1 MAIKFYNVSSN
12 TDSTKHSK
20 SLIFTHTDEDI
31 IINLPDHSGTLATSN
46 GLEEAYRARYGTNNL
61 TFILTPSMAT
71 RDNSNPNV
79 IKLIPGE
86 FKTSTSFL
94 GKHDTTIWEVY
105 KNNSITEANK
115 VASEDNALYK
125 DGYTLPLLE
134 NTGSNYLIRY
144 KFRSNNIESSWS
156 PAYSCL
162 PLASGL
168 LPITASASEGSLIPD
183 ITISELKG
191 YGEAKDVLHDSTVV
205 EVYDA
210 DKSLV
215 YTLSVNKPKD
225 VRNFKLR
232 KDNGDPVLKGDR
244 RYTLRIVCR
253 TNIAKYSSTETTIE
267 LITPKVFIS
276 KPEVTYL
283 QRSTDR
289 SPIDFM
295 DSEHHGLDRDP
306 IVKVPNG
313 RGGTDEYHTA
323 YAYGYN
329 ASIGWPRYIFTIDR
343 DPITTGIDLDKVK
356 NFYLK
361 YKLYVIYKGQK
372 IEFRAENNFGI
383 ADQDGWNIGYN
394 LKTMLRR
401 YGGDNSDA
409 TMEKLG
415 YKLITYKGKK
425 LTAISIPPYAVLDKL
440 ASLTGINRED
450 INLTKFKFQIA
461 FRYDIDNN
469 YSDVVFEELKL
480 SYAKTDIYYFTILD
494 RLDEKKFPAI
504 VTSGIGLLD
513 YDPVIGTY
521 GSWETARDAKY
532 VFTFYNKNGEYST
545 VVNAFYHGSPEAG
558 NFFSKNGVNYKLAD
572 AMTKYFKENI
582 KPFIPTIEFG
592 GYDAGQLTYLA
603 NISDEQWKEISKLF
617 TPDADTVTVDSYA
630 IVKDQYTS
638 LYRSTL
644 KADMVPK
651 LYSGKVLTTFKAVP
665 DRKFDTSTDIDLLV
679 APYNLKRYD
688 NTQVDISKLDV
699 YISNKGQESR
709 PKNIR
714 LRYASLDKA
723 NGDSMG
729 GMLTLT
735 GGVYANR
742 KDDTIVGKLDMQY
755 GDRLTCDVVMQ
766 TEFGVIEEHQEDT
779 VKIDRWT
786 IQDAIVEFKTV
797 GNKQSILI
805 TPGTIKY
812 EMEDQIIDGKKAFT
826 TDVLNIARDGYR
838 DMPGSAILKYLH
850 VEIFKKNN
858 LNTPVVKAD
867 LKLIDNNKFQ
877 RSITGDT
884 GWYQKCLF
892 VADSD
897 KEKLKDRITLG
908 NSESSVIFYTNPDYS
923 SGTFVAGDKC
933 AVKFNSGDELIV
945 KMNMQEIPEYLFR
958 LYENITL
965 KSYTHIKAVT
975 VPEIEVQEMENPVF
989 KNISNDP
996 NQRYNGL
1003 NTQFFNRKGI
1013 MGEYPDLE
1021 NDKFILDSDAYLSR
1035 GFDNNTHVE
1044 TIWEFRDQHRH
1055 TVTITKH
1062 AGTDDLY
1069 SLPMSDAFVWYADP
1083 EATSPTN
1090 TKCVLHPNGR
1100 YMVQVTYVNGS
1111 GNKTYA
1117 SGSDAMPLIYF
1128 TDAGFNVKEKP
1139 QVEPSVGPRIIEIDN
1154 CKEGYGFQDYILG
1167 EIEVFPTEET
1177 KKLPVNTPTGLELK
1191 HTIGLKP
1198 VPKDMR
1204 YTDSSGGIDSL
1215 FPLIVP
1221 VIGIYKYSP
1230 GGSGNDLREEKF
1242 CTMELSINVK
1252 DGKLVYEQSI
1262 VKMDIDYI
1270 KSKVRA
1276 TSSNL
1281 DNYWNI
1287 NGNDGLY
1294 IKYDLYRYFNEL
1306 RGNALDKTLISSRAD
1321 TKITGYKVSGTTAL
1335 NKDNVIAAQL
1345 YRTDSGKTYLR
1356 FKMFLHGSWGTID
1369 NSASGEWL
1377 DSVSVP
1383 EPFYIEQN
1391 VEAFVHVGSDRI
1403 STGYNS
1409 DRVAGKMFKGLYFD
1423 RIDTYN
1429 LLDKKYK
1436 ATSLVPKSFLV
1447 GEHAG
1452 LIPDVKP
1459 GNNTFRLT
1467 TKTSAVE
1474 YSYNDAMFLSDH
1486 ATRFNP
1492 NNYNA
1497 AVKNADVDIPYI
1509 DPRGDKLY
1517 VAMKTEPFL
1526 YKTGNSYVSKASY
1539 LYTELN
1545 KDITV
1550 SITQLDKV
1558 PDYVS
1563 YLYNQD
1569 SDIVANKINSTLP
1582 GKSVA
1587 DLFTP
1592 MLFPKPVKDTTATLD
1607 FMQYSTPNIV
1617 ATNDILVPDK
1627 IYNVTVKMSPFHSIF
1642 FIDSIIAKQTFK
1654 AYNEPVPTIGFKE
1667 WIKTEVDTKPDTKVP
1682 FIVLEASGILNDAVF
1697 GINYDENQVEF
1708 ALSDPSTSDIPEFTI
1723 SKLKVG
1729 PYDLLESKV
1738 LKHTDFTYNS
1748 ATGKLIYKTDI
1759 FKRIKAD
1766 DKSMFSNYN
1775 VTIDRAFHIRNVEP
1789 IGVTM
1794 NKMISGTTSKFT
1806 IFDTVPRDPSI
1817 NLIINIEK
1825 VVTTRA
1831 AVEPSVGPKILN
1843 IASDSE
1849 ISYLDCISTSI
1860 EIYPNE
1866 YTNNL
1871 ETYKHHPLTYDQ
1883 LVSFKPVHKGESN
1896 IGDSSSS
1903 NSIFPLTLLVTGK
1916 YKYSSSGHGDDLVD
1930 YQAPVVKCSITK
1942 DTSSLLISR
1951 RVVDTSIDTMYPL
1964 GEKSNP
1970 GEYWGIND
1978 DKQVY
1983 IKSTL
1988 KDYIEAGSPL
1998 GRGTGTSV
2006 TSFGFSSVSEDPFG
2020 EKYLVDGYLVK
2031 EADGRVYLKF
2041 KFYLH
2046 ASWPM
2051 INNFMPDPFYIGQEV
2066 EAKLTLNGGIES
2078 NICTGKMFK
2087 GLEFNRFTQYKIDES
2102 TNSAIS
2108 IMPKKFIEDRQ
2119 FSDVKLD
2126 KNAYSTNVGTTLYH
2140 DGMTLINHGKVAS
2153 MDGITYVAPVDP
2165 VAKLSVPYL
2174 DTRGDMLYLAVDTSP
2189 FNCLRGT
2196 EYVEDPYTADIFLT
2210 YRNEINMAKLKKV
2223 TDPDYEYEVDP
2234 SGIDAA
2240 AENAMGSGFTLV
2252 DAYVPTL
2259 FAKPPMDTN
2268 TRYDMNTSVTEP
2280 SNTKDILEPNT
2291 LYAVIVK
2298 SSPIDG
2304 VFFKDAIVAYQTFK
2318 TTGPDGVIPT
2328 TSGTTEV
2335 YSPL

>member
-31 IINLPDHSGTLATSN
+31 IINLPNHSGTLATSN

-86 FKTSTSFL
+86 FKTSASFL

-105 KNNSITEANK
+105 KNNSITEASK

-162 PLASGL
+162 PLTSGL

-210 DKSLV
+210 DKRLV
-215 YTLSVNKPKD
+215 YTLAVNKPKD

-295 DSEHHGLDRDP
+295 DMRKHGLDRNPFVNRTNRYGSKDDYNTGMP
-306 IVKVPNG
+306 
-313 RGGTDEYHTA
+313 
-323 YAYGYN
+323 YGYGP
-329 ASIGWPRYIFTIDR
+329 SDGWPKYIFTIDR
-343 DPITTGIDLDKVK
+343 EPVTTGIDPEQTKFFTLQ
-356 NFYLK
+356 
-361 YKLYVIYKGQK
+361 YKLYVIYNGQK
-372 IEFRAENNFGI
+372 IEFRAYNRWGRE
-383 ADQDGWNIGYN
+383 DGNGWQQAYD
-394 LKTMLRR
+394 LKEILSI
-401 YGGDNSDA
+401 YGGDANDKGL
-409 TMEKLG
+409 EDLG

-425 LTAISIPPYAVLDKL
+425 LTPISIPSGSAAEKI
-440 ASLTGINRED
+440 AALTGLPLED

-461 FRYDIDNN
+461 FRYKIGDI
-469 YSDVVFEELKL
+469 YSDVVYEELKM
-480 SYAKTDIYYFTILD
+480 SYAKTDIYFFCIAS
-494 RLDEKKFPAI
+494 RLANKKFPAI
-504 VTSGIGLLD
+504 FVPILPLLD
-513 YDPVIGTY
+513 YDTR
-521 GSWETARDAKY
+521 SY
-532 VFTFYNKNGEYST
+532 VQGAGEIERNPEYTFVFYNKNGEYTATFKPVSVYLYDT
-545 VVNAFYHGSPEAG
+545 ETMAVKDEPGVRDTLKKAF
-558 NFFSKNGVNYKLAD
+558 N
-572 AMTKYFKENI
+572 KYFTEDI
-582 KPFIPTIEFG
+582 KPFINGVYE
-592 GYDAGQLTYLA
+592 YYRLDCLLK
-603 NISDEQWKEISKLF
+603 ISDEQWKEISKLF

-644 KADMVPK
+644 KADMLPS
-651 LYSGKVLTTFKAVP
+651 LYKGNVIERFLVVP
-665 DRKFDTSTDIDLLV
+665 DKRFDHLDDVDLMV
-679 APYNLKRYD
+679 KPYNLVKYD
-688 NTQVDISKLDV
+688 GTEVNISKVEIFITNSGTVD
-699 YISNKGQESR
+699 GR

-714 LRYASLDKA
+714 LRYLSLESSSYGLITASGAL
-723 NGDSMG
+723 
-729 GMLTLT
+729 
-735 GGVYANR
+735 YANK
-742 KDDTIVGKLDMQY
+742 KDGSIFGKLNMEY
-755 GDRLTCDVVMQ
+755 GDVITCEVVMN
-766 TEFGVIEEHQEDT
+766 TEFGIIEQSAKDT
-779 VKIDRWT
+779 VRIDRWT
-786 IQDAIVEFKTV
+786 IEEAESWFKTV
-797 GNKQSILI
+797 GGKQSLCIVPTSILFQ
-805 TPGTIKY
+805 P
-812 EMEDQIIDGKKAFT
+812 EDREIDGKSEFRI
-826 TDVLNIARDGYR
+826 DVNDIAQHGCSDL
-838 DMPGSAILKYLH
+838 PGSTILDILH
-850 VEIFKKNN
+850 IEVFKKPD
-858 LNTPVVKAD
+858 LTTPVIRAD
-867 LKLIDNNKFQ
+867 LRLMYNDKFQ
-877 RSITGDT
+877 WTKTGY
-884 GWYQKCLF
+884 GWYNKCLF
-892 VADSD
+892 VADRD
-897 KEKLKDRITLG
+897 KEKLKDRITFG
-908 NSESSVIFYTNPDYS
+908 SKDSTVIFYTNSNYS
-923 SGTFVAGDKC
+923 RGTYSTGDKSDI
-933 AVKFNSGDELIV
+933 KFNPGDELII
-945 KMNMQEIPEYLFR
+945 KMNMQEYPEEELLLR
-958 LYENITL
+958 GGMIL
-965 KSYTHIKAVT
+965 KSYTYIRSVR
-975 VPEIEVQEMENPVF
+975 VPELAVAVMNNPRF
-989 KNISNDP
+989 KNISNNPD
-996 NQRYNGL
+996 QKYNGL
-1003 NTQFFNRKGI
+1003 NTQFFNRKGV

-1021 NDKFILDSDAYLSR
+1021 NDKFILDSEDYLSK

-1044 TIWEFRDQHRH
+1044 TIWEFRDQHHH

-1083 EATSPTN
+1083 ESTSPTN

-1117 SGSDAMPLIYF
+1117 SGNEAMPLIYF

-1204 YTDSSGGIDSL
+1204 YTDNSGNIDSL

-1242 CTMELSINVK
+1242 CTVELSINVK

-1262 VKMDIDYI
+1262 AKMDIDYI

-1287 NGNDGLY
+1287 HGNDGLY

-1321 TKITGYKVSGTTAL
+1321 TKITGYKVSGTSAL
-1335 NKDNVIAAQL
+1335 NKDNIIVAQL

-1356 FKMFLHGSWGTID
+1356 FKMFLHGSWGTIN

-1459 GNNTFRLT
+1459 GNNKFRLT

-1474 YSYNDAMFLSDH
+1474 YSYNDGMFLSDH
-1486 ATRFNP
+1486 TKRFNP

-1517 VAMKTEPFL
+1517 IAMKTEPFL
-1526 YKTGNSYVSKASY
+1526 YKTGNSYISKASY
-1539 LYTELN
+1539 LYTELH

-1558 PDYVS
+1558 PGYAS

-1569 SDIVANKINSTLP
+1569 SDIVANKINSVLP

-1607 FMQYSTPNIV
+1607 FMQYNASSIV
-1617 ATNDILVPDK
+1617 ATSDILVPDK

-1654 AYNEPVPTIGFKE
+1654 AYKEPIPTIGFKE

-1697 GINYDENQVEF
+1697 GINYDENQIEF
-1708 ALSDPSTSDIPEFTI
+1708 ALPDPSTSDIPEFTI

-1738 LKHTDFTYNS
+1738 LRHTDFTYNS

-1806 IFDTVPRDPSI
+1806 IFDTTPGNPSI

-1883 LVSFKPVHKGESN
+1883 LVSFKPVPKGESN

-1903 NSIFPLTLLVTGK
+1903 NSIFPLALLVTGK

-2006 TSFGFSSVSEDPFG
+2006 TNFGFSSVSENPFG

-2031 EADGRVYLKF
+2031 EADGRIYLKF

-2078 NICTGKMFK
+2078 NVCTGKMFK

-2174 DTRGDMLYLAVDTSP
+2174 DTRGDTLYLAVDTSP

-2196 EYVEDPYTADIFLT
+2196 GYVEDPYTADIFLT
-2210 YRNEINMAKLKKV
+2210 YRNEINMAKIKKV
-2223 TDPDYEYEVDP
+2223 TDPDHEYEVDP

-2240 AENAMGSGFTLV
+2240 VENAMGSGFTLV

-2291 LYAVIVK
+2291 LYSVQIK
-2298 SSPIDG
+2298 STPIDG

-2328 TSGTTEV
+2328 PATTEV

>member
-31 IINLPDHSGTLATSN
+31 IINLPNHSGTLATSN

-86 FKTSTSFL
+86 FKTSASFL
-94 GKHDTTIWEVY
+94 GKHDTTVWEVY

-134 NTGSNYLIRY
+134 DTGSNYLIRY

-205 EVYDA
+205 EVYDI
-210 DKSLV
+210 DKRLV

-253 TNIAKYSSTETTIE
+253 TNIAKYSSIETTID

-295 DSEHHGLDRDP
+295 DRRKHGLDRDP
-306 IVKVPNG
+306 FVKRTSRYGDKDDYNTGMP
-313 RGGTDEYHTA
+313 
-323 YAYGYN
+323 YGYGTN
-329 ASIGWPRYIFTIDR
+329 DGWPKYIYTIDR
-343 DPITTGIDLDKVK
+343 EPVTTGIDPEQAKL
-356 NFYLK
+356 FTLQ
-361 YKLYVIYKGQK
+361 YKLYVIYNGQK
-372 IEFRAENNFGI
+372 IWFRAYNRWGMEDAN
-383 ADQDGWNIGYN
+383 GWQLAYD
-394 LKTMLRR
+394 LKEILRI
-401 YGGDNSDA
+401 YGGDANDKGL
-409 TMEKLG
+409 EDLG

-425 LTAISIPPYAVLDKL
+425 LTPISIPSGSAAEKL
-440 ASLTGINRED
+440 SALTGLPLED

-461 FRYDIDNN
+461 FRYKIGDI
-469 YSDVVFEELKL
+469 YSDVVYEELKM
-480 SYAKTDIYYFTILD
+480 SYAKSDIYFFCIAS
-494 RLDEKKFPAI
+494 RLANKKFPAI
-504 VTSGIGLLD
+504 FVPMLPLLD
-513 YDPVIGTY
+513 YDTR
-521 GSWETARDAKY
+521 SY
-532 VFTFYNKNGEYST
+532 VQGASDIERNPEYTFVFYNKNGEYTFTFKPVSMSAYDNN
-545 VVNAFYHGSPEAG
+545 VSAVKNEPGVKDVLKKAF
-558 NFFSKNGVNYKLAD
+558 D
-572 AMTKYFKENI
+572 KYFTEDI
-582 KPFIPTIEFG
+582 KPFNYGVYQYYSLDF
-592 GYDAGQLTYLA
+592 LL
-603 NISDEQWKEISKLF
+603 NITDEQWKEVSKLF

-644 KADMVPK
+644 KADMLPS
-651 LYSGKVLTTFKAVP
+651 LYKGNVIERFLVVP
-665 DRKFDTSTDIDLLV
+665 DKRFDHLDDVDLMV
-679 APYNLKRYD
+679 KPYNLVKYD
-688 NTQVDISKLDV
+688 GTEVSISKV
-699 YISNKGQESR
+699 EIFITNSGSINGK

-714 LRYASLDKA
+714 LRYLSLESSSYGLITASGAL
-723 NGDSMG
+723 
-729 GMLTLT
+729 
-735 GGVYANR
+735 YANK
-742 KDDTIVGKLDMQY
+742 KDNSIFGKLNMEY
-755 GDRLTCDVVMQ
+755 GDVITCEVVMN
-766 TEFGVIEEHQEDT
+766 TEFGIIEQSAKDT
-779 VKIDRWT
+779 VRIDRWT
-786 IQDAIVEFKTV
+786 IEEAESWFKSV
-797 GNKQSILI
+797 GGKQSLCIVPTRILFQ
-805 TPGTIKY
+805 P
-812 EMEDQIIDGKKAFT
+812 EDREIDGKSEFRI
-826 TDVLNIARDGYR
+826 DVNDIAQHGCSDL
-838 DMPGSAILKYLH
+838 PGSTILDILH
-850 VEIFKKNN
+850 IEVFKKPD
-858 LNTPVVKAD
+858 LNTPVIRAD
-867 LKLIDNNKFQ
+867 LKLKYSDKFQ
-877 RSITGDT
+877 WTT
-884 GWYQKCLF
+884 TNYGWYNKCLF
-892 VADSD
+892 VADRD
-897 KEKLKDRITLG
+897 KEKLKDRITFG
-908 NSESSVIFYTNPDYS
+908 SKDSTVIFYTNSNYS
-923 SGTFVAGDKC
+923 RGTYSAGDKSDI
-933 AVKFNSGDELIV
+933 KFSPGDELII
-945 KMNMQEIPEYLFR
+945 KMNMQEYPEEELLLR
-958 LYENITL
+958 GGMIL
-965 KSYTHIKAVT
+965 KSYTYIRSVR
-975 VPEIEVQEMENPVF
+975 VPELEVAVMNNPRF
-989 KNISNDP
+989 KNISNNPD
-996 NQRYNGL
+996 QKYNGL
-1003 NTQFFNRKGI
+1003 NTQFFNRKGV

-1021 NDKFILDSDAYLSR
+1021 NDKFILDSEDYLSK

-1044 TIWEFRDQHRH
+1044 TIWEFRDQHHH

-1069 SLPMSDAFVWYADP
+1069 SLPMSDAFIWYADP
-1083 EATSPTN
+1083 ESTSPTN

-1117 SGSDAMPLIYF
+1117 SGNDAMPLIYF

-1177 KKLPVNTPTGLELK
+1177 KKLPINTPTGLELK

-1198 VPKDMR
+1198 VPKDGR
-1204 YTDSSGGIDSL
+1204 YTDSSVPINSL
-1215 FPLIVP
+1215 FPIVVP
-1221 VIGIYKYSP
+1221 VIGTYKCSISSTNN
-1230 GGSGNDLREEKF
+1230 GRDLRDDKF
-1242 CTMELSINVK
+1242 AGMELVIDVK
-1252 DGKLVYEQSI
+1252 DGKLVYEQRI
-1262 VKMDIDYI
+1262 VKMDMDYI
-1270 KSKVRA
+1270 KNKLKTSISTIKDLWRINNSNQLFITTDFRLYLNR
-1276 TSSNL
+1276 TSSSPSMGS
-1281 DNYWNI
+1281 YI
-1287 NGNDGLY
+1287 AQNDTATD
-1294 IKYDLYRYFNEL
+1294 I
-1306 RGNALDKTLISSRAD
+1306 
-1321 TKITGYKVSGTTAL
+1321 GYKVNGTHPLVKDYVVTAH
-1335 NKDNVIAAQL
+1335 L
-1345 YRTDSGKTYLR
+1345 YRDSNGKTYLK
-1356 FKMFLHGSWGTID
+1356 FKMFLHGSWGRIEDAT
-1369 NSASGEWL
+1369 NGEWL
-1377 DSVSVP
+1377 NSIDVP
-1383 EPFYIEQN
+1383 EPFYLKQNIE
-1391 VEAFVHVGSDRI
+1391 AYIHTGSTDLTR
-1403 STGYNS
+1403 GYNS
-1409 DRVAGKMFKGLYFD
+1409 DRVFGIMFNGLRFN
-1423 RIDTYN
+1423 RINTYS
-1429 LLDKKYK
+1429 LLDKTYK
-1436 ATSLVPKSFLV
+1436 ATSLLPKSYLV
-1447 GEHAG
+1447 GDHAG
-1452 LIPDVKP
+1452 STPKIITYTNV
-1459 GNNTFRLT
+1459 F
-1467 TKTSAVE
+1467 KTSDTD
-1474 YSYNDAMFLSDH
+1474 YNYNDALS
-1486 ATRFNP
+1486 AP
-1492 NNYNA
+1492 NDAMVASMDNLTA
-1497 AVKNADVDIPYI
+1497 MTPPSGIDIPYI
-1509 DPRGDKLY
+1509 DTKGDTLY
-1517 VAMKTEPFL
+1517 ITIQTEPFL
-1526 YKTGNSYVSKASY
+1526 YKTGSSYTSKPSY
-1539 LYTELN
+1539 LYTEMNKSATISFIKLN
-1545 KDITV
+1545 EMP
-1550 SITQLDKV
+1550 TQ
-1558 PDYVS
+1558 PNTIYT
-1563 YLYNQD
+1563 QD
-1569 SDIVANKINSTLP
+1569 ATAVANKIESVLP
-1582 GKSVA
+1582 GKKTI
-1587 DLFTP
+1587 DLYKP
-1592 MLFPKPVKDTTATLD
+1592 ILFPKPARDSSTGLD
-1607 FMQYSTPNIV
+1607 FMQYSPDTIV
-1617 ATNDILVPDK
+1617 APSDVLEPGN
-1627 IYNVTVKMSPFHSIF
+1627 IYNATVTLSPFNGVF
-1642 FIDSIIAKQTFK
+1642 FKDAIVAKQTFK
-1654 AYNEPVPTIGFKE
+1654 AYKEPVPTIGFKE
-1667 WIKTEVDTKPDTKVP
+1667 WIKTEVDTKPDTKVQ

-1697 GINYDENQVEF
+1697 GINYDENQIEF

-1748 ATGKLIYKTDI
+1748 ATGKLVYKTDI

-1794 NKMISGTTSKFT
+1794 NKMVSGTTSKFT
-1806 IFDTVPRDPSI
+1806 IFDTVPGNPSI

-1883 LVSFKPVHKGESN
+1883 LVSFKPVPKGESN

-1903 NSIFPLTLLVTGK
+1903 NSIFPLTILVTGK
-1916 YKYSSSGHGDDLVD
+1916 YKYSSSGYGDDLVD

-2006 TSFGFSSVSEDPFG
+2006 TSFGFSSVSENPFG

-2102 TNSAIS
+2102 TNNAIS

-2153 MDGITYVAPVDP
+2153 MDGITYVAPIDP
-2165 VAKLSVPYL
+2165 VDKLQVPYL

-2210 YRNEINMAKLKKV
+2210 YRNEINMAKIKKV
-2223 TDPDYEYEVDP
+2223 TDPDYEYEVDV

-2240 AENAMGSGFTLV
+2240 VENALGAGSTLV

-2328 TSGTTEV
+2328 PATTEV

>member
-86 FKTSTSFL
+86 FKTSASFL
-94 GKHDTTIWEVY
+94 GKHDTTVWEIY

-210 DKSLV
+210 DKRLV

-232 KDNGDPVLKGDR
+232 KDNGDTVLKGDR

-295 DSEHHGLDRDP
+295 DSRKHGLDRNPFVNRTNRYGSKDDYNTGMP
-306 IVKVPNG
+306 
-313 RGGTDEYHTA
+313 
-323 YAYGYN
+323 YGYGP
-329 ASIGWPRYIFTIDR
+329 SDGWPKYIFTIDR
-343 DPITTGIDLDKVK
+343 EPVTTGIDPEQTKFFTLE
-356 NFYLK
+356 
-361 YKLYVIYKGQK
+361 YKTYVIYKGQK
-372 IEFRAENNFGI
+372 IEFRAYNRWGREDGNGWQQAYDLKGI
-383 ADQDGWNIGYN
+383 LSI
-394 LKTMLRR
+394 
-401 YGGDNSDA
+401 YGGDANDKGL
-409 TMEKLG
+409 EDLG

-425 LTAISIPPYAVLDKL
+425 LTPISIPSGSAAEKI
-440 ASLTGINRED
+440 AALTGLPLED

-461 FRYDIDNN
+461 FRYKIGDI
-469 YSDVVFEELKL
+469 YSDVVYEELKM
-480 SYAKTDIYYFTILD
+480 SYAKTDIYFFCIAS
-494 RLDEKKFPAI
+494 RLANKKFPAI
-504 VTSGIGLLD
+504 FVPILPLLD
-513 YDPVIGTY
+513 YDTR
-521 GSWETARDAKY
+521 SY
-532 VFTFYNKNGEYST
+532 VQGAGEIERNPEYTFVFYNKNGEYTATFKPVSVYLYDT
-545 VVNAFYHGSPEAG
+545 ETMAVKDEPGVRDTLKKAF
-558 NFFSKNGVNYKLAD
+558 N
-572 AMTKYFKENI
+572 TYFTEDI
-582 KPFIPTIEFG
+582 KPFINGVYE
-592 GYDAGQLTYLA
+592 YYRLDCLLK
-603 NISDEQWKEISKLF
+603 ISDEQWKEISKLF

-644 KADMVPK
+644 KADMLPS
-651 LYSGKVLTTFKAVP
+651 LYKGNVIERFLVVP
-665 DRKFDTSTDIDLLV
+665 DKRFDHLDDVDLMV
-679 APYNLKRYD
+679 KPYNLVKYD
-688 NTQVDISKLDV
+688 GTEVSISKVEIFITNSGPVDG
-699 YISNKGQESR
+699 K

-714 LRYASLDKA
+714 LRYLSLESSSYGLITASGAL
-723 NGDSMG
+723 
-729 GMLTLT
+729 
-735 GGVYANR
+735 YANK
-742 KDDTIVGKLDMQY
+742 KDDSIFGKLNMEY
-755 GDRLTCDVVMQ
+755 GDVITCEVVMN
-766 TEFGVIEEHQEDT
+766 TEFGIIEQSVKDT
-779 VKIDRWT
+779 VRIDRWT
-786 IQDAIVEFKTV
+786 IEEAESWFKSV
-797 GNKQSILI
+797 GGKQSLCIVPTRILFQ
-805 TPGTIKY
+805 P
-812 EMEDQIIDGKKAFT
+812 EDREIDGKREFRI
-826 TDVLNIARDGYR
+826 DVNDIAQHGCSDL
-838 DMPGSAILKYLH
+838 PGSTILDILH
-850 VEIFKKNN
+850 IEVFKKPD
-858 LNTPVVKAD
+858 LTTPVIRAD
-867 LKLIDNNKFQ
+867 LKLMYNDKFQ
-877 RSITGDT
+877 WTKTGY
-884 GWYQKCLF
+884 GWYNKCLF
-892 VADSD
+892 VADRD
-897 KEKLKDRITLG
+897 KEKLKDRITFG
-908 NSESSVIFYTNPDYS
+908 SKDSTVIFYTNSNYS
-923 SGTFVAGDKC
+923 RGTYSAGDKSDI
-933 AVKFNSGDELIV
+933 KFNPGDELII
-945 KMNMQEIPEYLFR
+945 KMNMQEYPEEELLLR
-958 LYENITL
+958 GGMIL
-965 KSYTHIKAVT
+965 KSYTYIRSVR
-975 VPEIEVQEMENPVF
+975 VPELEVAVMNNPRF
-989 KNISNDP
+989 KNISNNPD
-996 NQRYNGL
+996 QKYNGL
-1003 NTQFFNRKGI
+1003 NTQFFNRKGV

-1021 NDKFILDSDAYLSR
+1021 NDKFILDSEDYLSR

-1069 SLPMSDAFVWYADP
+1069 SLPMSDAFIWYADP
-1083 EATSPTN
+1083 ESTSPTN

-1117 SGSDAMPLIYF
+1117 SGNEAMPLIYF
-1128 TDAGFNVKEKP
+1128 TDAGFNVKERP

-1177 KKLPVNTPTGLELK
+1177 KKLPINTPTGLELK

-1204 YTDSSGGIDSL
+1204 YTDSSVPINSL
-1215 FPLIVP
+1215 FPIVVP
-1221 VIGIYKYSP
+1221 VIGTYKCSISSSNN
-1230 GGSGNDLREEKF
+1230 GRDLRDDTF
-1242 CTMELSINVK
+1242 AGMELVIDVK
-1252 DGKLVYEQSI
+1252 DGKLVYEQRI
-1262 VKMDIDYI
+1262 VKMDMDYI
-1270 KSKVRA
+1270 KNKIKTSISTIEDLWRINNNNQLFITTDFRLYLNR
-1276 TSSNL
+1276 TSSSPSM
-1281 DNYWNI
+1281 
-1287 NGNDGLY
+1287 GTY
-1294 IKYDLYRYFNEL
+1294 IAQKDI
-1306 RGNALDKTLISSRAD
+1306 ATDI
-1321 TKITGYKVSGTTAL
+1321 GYKVNGTHPL
-1335 NKDNVIAAQL
+1335 VKDNVVTAHL
-1345 YRTDSGKTYLR
+1345 YRDSNGKTYLK
-1356 FKMFLHGSWGTID
+1356 FKMFLHGSWGRIEDAT
-1369 NSASGEWL
+1369 NGEWL
-1377 DSVSVP
+1377 NSVDVP
-1383 EPFYIEQN
+1383 EPFYLKQNIE
-1391 VEAFVHVGSDRI
+1391 AYIHTGSTDLTR
-1403 STGYNS
+1403 GYNS
-1409 DRVAGKMFKGLYFD
+1409 DRVFGIMFNGLRFN
-1423 RIDTYN
+1423 RINNYS
-1429 LLDKKYK
+1429 LLDKTYK
-1436 ATSLVPKSFLV
+1436 ATSLLPKSYLV
-1447 GEHAG
+1447 GDHAG
-1452 LIPDVKP
+1452 STPKIITYTNV
-1459 GNNTFRLT
+1459 F
-1467 TKTSAVE
+1467 KTSDTDHN
-1474 YSYNDAMFLSDH
+1474 YNDALS
-1486 ATRFNP
+1486 AP
-1492 NNYNA
+1492 NDAMVASMDNLTA
-1497 AVKNADVDIPYI
+1497 MTSPSGIDIPYI
-1509 DPRGDKLY
+1509 DTKGDTLY
-1517 VAMKTEPFL
+1517 ITIQTEPFL
-1526 YKTGNSYVSKASY
+1526 YKTGSSYTSKPSY
-1539 LYTELN
+1539 LYTEMN
-1545 KDITV
+1545 KSATV
-1550 SITQLDKV
+1550 SFIKLNEMPTQ
-1558 PDYVS
+1558 PNIIYT
-1563 YLYNQD
+1563 QD
-1569 SDIVANKINSTLP
+1569 ATAVANKIESVLP
-1582 GKSVA
+1582 GKKTI
-1587 DLFTP
+1587 DLYKP
-1592 MLFPKPVKDTTATLD
+1592 ILFPKPARDSSTGLD
-1607 FMQYSTPNIV
+1607 FMQYS
-1617 ATNDILVPDK
+1617 PDTIEAPSDVLEPGS
-1627 IYNVTVKMSPFHSIF
+1627 IYNATVTLSPFNGVF
-1642 FIDSIIAKQTFK
+1642 FKDAIVAKQTFK
-1654 AYNEPVPTIGFKE
+1654 AYKEPVPTIGFKE

-1697 GINYDENQVEF
+1697 GINYDENQIEF

-1748 ATGKLIYKTDI
+1748 ATGKLVYKTDI

-1883 LVSFKPVHKGESN
+1883 LVSFKPVPKGESN

-1916 YKYSSSGHGDDLVD
+1916 YKYSSSGYGDDLVD

-2006 TSFGFSSVSEDPFG
+2006 TSFGFSSVSENPFG

-2153 MDGITYVAPVDP
+2153 TDGITYVAPVDP

-2210 YRNEINMAKLKKV
+2210 YRNEINMAKIKKV

-2240 AENAMGSGFTLV
+2240 VENALGAGSTLV

-2328 TSGTTEV
+2328 TGGTTEV

>member
-31 IINLPDHSGTLATSN
+31 IINLPNHSGTLATSN

-71 RDNSNPNV
+71 RDNSNINV

-86 FKTSTSFL
+86 FKTSASFL

-105 KNNSITEANK
+105 KNNSIIEANK

-134 NTGSNYLIRY
+134 NTGSNYLVRY

-210 DKSLV
+210 DKRLV

-295 DSEHHGLDRDP
+295 DSTHHGLDRDP

-313 RGGTDEYHTA
+313 RGGTDQYYTA
-323 YAYGYN
+323 YAYGYD

-343 DPITTGIDLDKVK
+343 DPVTTGIDPDKVK

-361 YKLYVIYKGQK
+361 YKLYVIYKGEK
-372 IEFRAENNFGI
+372 IPFRAENNFGME
-383 ADQDGWNIGYN
+383 DPDGWNTGYN
-394 LKTMLRR
+394 LKAILRR

-409 TMEKLG
+409 TIEKLG

-425 LTAISIPPYAVLDKL
+425 LTPISIPPYAVLNKL
-440 ASLTGINRED
+440 ATLTGLNRED

-461 FRYDIDNN
+461 FRYEIDGN

-480 SYAKTDIYYFTILD
+480 SYAKTDIYYFAILD

-504 VTSGIGLLD
+504 VTSGISLLD

-521 GSWETARDAKY
+521 GSYNIAWDAKY
-532 VFTFYNKNGEYST
+532 VFTFYNQNGEYSIIA
-545 VVNAFYHGSPEAG
+545 NAIYYGGAEASK
-558 NFFSKNGVNYKLAD
+558 FFNKNGVNYKLGD
-572 AMTKYFKENI
+572 ARTKFFKENI
-582 KPFIPTIEFG
+582 KPFIPTTETG
-592 GYDAGQLTYLA
+592 GYDGGVLRCLT

-644 KADMVPK
+644 KADMLPS
-651 LYSGKVLTTFKAVP
+651 LYKGNVIERFYVVP
-665 DRKFDTSTDIDLLV
+665 DKRFDHLDDVDLMV
-679 APYNLKRYD
+679 KPYNLVKYD
-688 NTQVDISKLDV
+688 GTEVNISKV
-699 YISNKGQESR
+699 EIFITNNGSINGK

-714 LRYASLDKA
+714 LRYFSLESNSYGLITASGAL
-723 NGDSMG
+723 
-729 GMLTLT
+729 
-735 GGVYANR
+735 YANK
-742 KDDTIVGKLDMQY
+742 KDDSIFGKLNMEY
-755 GDRLTCDVVMQ
+755 GDVITCEVVMN
-766 TEFGVIEEHQEDT
+766 TEFGIIEQSAKDT
-779 VKIDRWT
+779 VRIDRWT
-786 IQDAIVEFKTV
+786 IEEAESWFKSV
-797 GNKQSILI
+797 GGKQSLCIVPTRILFQ
-805 TPGTIKY
+805 P
-812 EMEDQIIDGKKAFT
+812 EDREIDGKSEFRI
-826 TDVLNIARDGYR
+826 DVNDIAQHGCSDL
-838 DMPGSAILKYLH
+838 PGSTILDILH
-850 VEIFKKNN
+850 IEVFKKPN
-858 LNTPVVKAD
+858 LNTPVIRAD
-867 LKLIDNNKFQ
+867 LRLMYNDKFQ
-877 RSITGDT
+877 WTKTGY
-884 GWYQKCLF
+884 GWYNKCLF
-892 VADSD
+892 VADRD
-897 KEKLKDRITLG
+897 KEKLKDRITFG
-908 NSESSVIFYTNPDYS
+908 SKDSTVIFYTNSNYS
-923 SGTFVAGDKC
+923 RGTYSAGDKSDI
-933 AVKFNSGDELIV
+933 KFNPGDELII
-945 KMNMQEIPEYLFR
+945 KMNMQEYPEEELAFR
-958 LYENITL
+958 GGMIL
-965 KSYTHIKAVT
+965 KSYTYIRSVR
-975 VPEIEVQEMENPVF
+975 VPELEVAVMNNPKF
-989 KNISNDP
+989 KNISNNP
-996 NQRYNGL
+996 EQKYNGL
-1003 NTQFFNRKGI
+1003 NTQFFNRKGV

-1021 NDKFILDSDAYLSR
+1021 NDKFILDSGDYLSK

-1044 TIWEFRDQHRH
+1044 TIWEFRDTHH
-1055 TVTITKH
+1055 HAVTITKH

-1083 EATSPTN
+1083 ESTSPTN

-1111 GNKTYA
+1111 GNKTYV
-1117 SGSDAMPLIYF
+1117 SGNEAMPLIYF

-1177 KKLPVNTPTGLELK
+1177 KKLPINTPTGLELK

-1204 YTDSSGGIDSL
+1204 YTDNSGNIDSL

-1242 CTMELSINVK
+1242 CTMELTINVK

-1287 NGNDGLY
+1287 HGNDGLY

-1321 TKITGYKVSGTTAL
+1321 TKITGYKVSGTSAL
-1335 NKDNVIAAQL
+1335 NKDNVIAAHL

-1423 RIDTYN
+1423 RIDSYN

-1474 YSYNDAMFLSDH
+1474 YSYNDGMFLTDH
-1486 ATRFNP
+1486 TKHFNP

-1509 DPRGDKLY
+1509 DPKGDKLY

-1539 LYTELN
+1539 LYTELH

-1558 PDYVS
+1558 PDYAS

-1607 FMQYSTPNIV
+1607 FMQYNASSVV
-1617 ATNDILVPDK
+1617 ATSDILVPNK

-1654 AYNEPVPTIGFKE
+1654 AYKEPIPTIGFKE

-1697 GINYDENQVEF
+1697 GINYDENQIEF
-1708 ALSDPSTSDIPEFTI
+1708 ALSDPSASNIPEFTI

-1748 ATGKLIYKTDI
+1748 ATGKLVYKTDI

-1794 NKMISGTTSKFT
+1794 NKMVSGTTSKFT

-1831 AVEPSVGPKILN
+1831 AVEPSIGPKILN

-1883 LVSFKPVHKGESN
+1883 LVSFKPVPKGESN

-1988 KDYIEAGSPL
+1988 KDYIEAGNPL

-2006 TSFGFSSVSEDPFG
+2006 TNFGFSSVSENPFG

-2078 NICTGKMFK
+2078 NVCTGKMFK
-2087 GLEFNRFTQYKIDES
+2087 GLYFDRFTQYKIDES

-2189 FNCLRGT
+2189 FNCLHGT

-2210 YRNEINMAKLKKV
+2210 YRNEINMAKIKKV

-2240 AENAMGSGFTLV
+2240 VENAMGSGFTLV

-2291 LYAVIVK
+2291 LYSVQIK
-2298 SSPIDG
+2298 STPIDG

-2328 TSGTTEV
+2328 PATTEV

>member
-31 IINLPDHSGTLATSN
+31 IINLPNHSGTLATSN

-86 FKTSTSFL
+86 FKTSASFL

-210 DKSLV
+210 DKRLV

-253 TNIAKYSSTETTIE
+253 TNIAKYSSTETTVE
-267 LITPKVFIS
+267 LVTPKVFIS

-295 DSEHHGLDRDP
+295 DSRKHGLDRNPFVNRTNRYGSKDDYNTGMP
-306 IVKVPNG
+306 
-313 RGGTDEYHTA
+313 
-323 YAYGYN
+323 YGYGP
-329 ASIGWPRYIFTIDR
+329 SDGWPKYIFTIDR
-343 DPITTGIDLDKVK
+343 EPVTTGIDPEQTKFFTLE
-356 NFYLK
+356 
-361 YKLYVIYKGQK
+361 YKTYVIYKGQK
-372 IEFRAENNFGI
+372 IEFRAYNRWGRK
-383 ADQDGWNIGYN
+383 DGNGWQQAYD
-394 LKTMLRR
+394 LKEILSI
-401 YGGDNSDA
+401 YGGDANDKGL
-409 TMEKLG
+409 EDLG

-425 LTAISIPPYAVLDKL
+425 LTPISIPSGSAAEKI
-440 ASLTGINRED
+440 AALTGLPLED

-461 FRYDIDNN
+461 FRYKIGDI
-469 YSDVVFEELKL
+469 YSDVVYEELKM
-480 SYAKTDIYYFTILD
+480 SYAKTDIYFFCIAS
-494 RLDEKKFPAI
+494 RLANKKFPAI
-504 VTSGIGLLD
+504 FVPILPLLD
-513 YDPVIGTY
+513 YDIR
-521 GSWETARDAKY
+521 SY
-532 VFTFYNKNGEYST
+532 VQGAGEIERNPEYTFVFYNKNGEYTATFKPVSVYLYDT
-545 VVNAFYHGSPEAG
+545 ETMAVKDEPGVRDTLRKAF
-558 NFFSKNGVNYKLAD
+558 D
-572 AMTKYFKENI
+572 KYFTEDI
-582 KPFIPTIEFG
+582 KPFINGVYEYYRLDCLLKIT
-592 GYDAGQLTYLA
+592 
-603 NISDEQWKEISKLF
+603 DEQWKEISKLF

-644 KADMVPK
+644 KADMLPS
-651 LYSGKVLTTFKAVP
+651 LYKGNVIDRFSVVP
-665 DRKFDTSTDIDLLV
+665 DKRFDHLDDVELMV
-679 APYNLKRYD
+679 KPYNLVKYD
-688 NTQVDISKLDV
+688 GTEVSISKV
-699 YISNKGQESR
+699 EIFITNNGSINGK

-714 LRYASLDKA
+714 LRYLSLESSSYGLITASGAL
-723 NGDSMG
+723 
-729 GMLTLT
+729 
-735 GGVYANR
+735 YANK
-742 KDDTIVGKLDMQY
+742 KDDSIFGKLNMEY
-755 GDRLTCDVVMQ
+755 GDVITCEVVMN
-766 TEFGVIEEHQEDT
+766 TEFGIIEQSTKDT
-779 VKIDRWT
+779 VRIDRWT
-786 IQDAIVEFKTV
+786 IEEAESWFKSV
-797 GNKQSILI
+797 GGKQSLCIVPTSILFQ
-805 TPGTIKY
+805 P
-812 EMEDQIIDGKKAFT
+812 EDREIDGKREFRI
-826 TDVLNIARDGYR
+826 DVNDIAQHGCSDL
-838 DMPGSAILKYLH
+838 PGSTILDILH
-850 VEIFKKNN
+850 IEVFKKPN
-858 LNTPVVKAD
+858 LNTPVIRAD
-867 LKLIDNNKFQ
+867 LKLKYNDKFQ
-877 RSITGDT
+877 WTT
-884 GWYQKCLF
+884 TNYGWYNKCLF
-892 VADSD
+892 VADRD
-897 KEKLKDRITLG
+897 KEKLKDRITFG
-908 NSESSVIFYTNPDYS
+908 SKDSTVIFYTNSNYS
-923 SGTFVAGDKC
+923 RGTYSTGDKSDI
-933 AVKFNSGDELIV
+933 KFNPGDELII
-945 KMNMQEIPEYLFR
+945 KMNMQEYPEEELLLR
-958 LYENITL
+958 GGMIL
-965 KSYTHIKAVT
+965 KSYTYIRSVR
-975 VPEIEVQEMENPVF
+975 VPELAVAVMNNPRF
-989 KNISNDP
+989 KNISNNPD
-996 NQRYNGL
+996 QKYNGL
-1003 NTQFFNRKGI
+1003 NTQFFNRKGV

-1021 NDKFILDSDAYLSR
+1021 NDKFILDSEDYLSK

-1044 TIWEFRDQHRH
+1044 TIWEFRDQHHH

-1083 EATSPTN
+1083 ESTSPTN

-1117 SGSDAMPLIYF
+1117 SGNDAMPLIYF
-1128 TDAGFNVKEKP
+1128 TDAGFNIKEKP

-1198 VPKDMR
+1198 VPKDGR
-1204 YTDSSGGIDSL
+1204 YTDSSVPINSL
-1215 FPLIVP
+1215 FPIVVP
-1221 VIGIYKYSP
+1221 VIGTYKCSISSSNN
-1230 GGSGNDLREEKF
+1230 GRDLRDDTF
-1242 CTMELSINVK
+1242 AGMELVIDVK
-1252 DGKLVYEQSI
+1252 DGKLVYEQRI
-1262 VKMDIDYI
+1262 VKMDMDYI
-1270 KSKVRA
+1270 KNKIKTSISTIKDLWRINNSNQLFITTDFRLYLNR
-1276 TSSNL
+1276 TSSSPSM
-1281 DNYWNI
+1281 
-1287 NGNDGLY
+1287 GTY
-1294 IKYDLYRYFNEL
+1294 IAQKDI
-1306 RGNALDKTLISSRAD
+1306 ATDI
-1321 TKITGYKVSGTTAL
+1321 GYKVNGTHPL
-1335 NKDNVIAAQL
+1335 VKDNVVTAHL
-1345 YRTDSGKTYLR
+1345 YRDSNGKTYLK
-1356 FKMFLHGSWGTID
+1356 FKMFLHGSWGRIEDAT
-1369 NSASGEWL
+1369 NGEWL
-1377 DSVSVP
+1377 NSVDVP
-1383 EPFYIEQN
+1383 EPFYLKQNIE
-1391 VEAFVHVGSDRI
+1391 AYIHTGSTDLTR
-1403 STGYNS
+1403 GYNS
-1409 DRVAGKMFKGLYFD
+1409 DRVYGIMFNGLRFN
-1423 RIDTYN
+1423 RINNYS
-1429 LLDKKYK
+1429 LLDKTYK
-1436 ATSLVPKSFLV
+1436 ATSLLPKSYLV
-1447 GEHAG
+1447 GDHAG
-1452 LIPDVKP
+1452 STPKIITYT
-1459 GNNTFRLT
+1459 NIF
-1467 TKTSAVE
+1467 KTSDTD
-1474 YSYNDAMFLSDH
+1474 YNYNDALSAPND
-1486 ATRFNP
+1486 AMVASMDSVTAMTRP
-1492 NNYNA
+1492 N
-1497 AVKNADVDIPYI
+1497 DIDIPYI
-1509 DPRGDKLY
+1509 DTKGDKLY
-1517 VAMKTEPFL
+1517 ITIQAEPFL
-1526 YKTGNSYVSKASY
+1526 YKTGSSYTSKPSY
-1539 LYTELN
+1539 LYTEMN
-1545 KDITV
+1545 KSATV
-1550 SITQLDKV
+1550 SFIKLNEMPTQ
-1558 PDYVS
+1558 PNTIYT
-1563 YLYNQD
+1563 QD
-1569 SDIVANKINSTLP
+1569 ATAVANKIESVLP
-1582 GKSVA
+1582 GKKTI
-1587 DLFTP
+1587 DLYKP
-1592 MLFPKPVKDTTATLD
+1592 ILFPKPARDSSTGLD
-1607 FMQYSTPNIV
+1607 FMQYSPDTIV
-1617 ATNDILVPDK
+1617 APSDVLEPGS
-1627 IYNVTVKMSPFHSIF
+1627 IYNATVTLSPFNGVF
-1642 FIDSIIAKQTFK
+1642 FKDAIIAKQTFK
-1654 AYNEPVPTIGFKE
+1654 AYKEPVPTIGFKE

-1697 GINYDENQVEF
+1697 GINYDENQIEF
-1708 ALSDPSTSDIPEFTI
+1708 ALSDPSATNIPEFTI

-1748 ATGKLIYKTDI
+1748 ATGKLVYKTDI

-1806 IFDTVPRDPSI
+1806 IFDTVPRDPSM
-1817 NLIINIEK
+1817 NLIVNIEK

-1883 LVSFKPVHKGESN
+1883 LVSFKPVPKGESN

-2006 TSFGFSSVSEDPFG
+2006 TSFGFSSVSENPFG

-2031 EADGRVYLKF
+2031 EADGRIYLKF

-2078 NICTGKMFK
+2078 NICIGKMFK

-2126 KNAYSTNVGTTLYH
+2126 KNAYSTNVGATLYH

-2153 MDGITYVAPVDP
+2153 MDGITYVAPIDP

-2223 TDPDYEYEVDP
+2223 TDPDYEYEVDV

-2240 AENAMGSGFTLV
+2240 VENALGVGSTLA

-2291 LYAVIVK
+2291 LYSVQIK
-2298 SSPIDG
+2298 STPIDG

>member
-20 SLIFTHTDEDI
+20 SLIFTHTDEDT
-31 IINLPDHSGTLATSN
+31 IINLPNHSGTLATSN

-71 RDNSNPNV
+71 RDTTSKNFIV
-79 IKLIPGE
+79 LLPGE
-86 FKTSTSFL
+86 FKTSASFL

-115 VASEDNALYK
+115 VATEDNPLYK
-125 DGYTLPLLE
+125 DRYTLPTLPD
-134 NTGSNYLIRY
+134 TGSNYLVRY

-156 PAYSCL
+156 PAYSFL
-162 PLASGL
+162 PLTSGL
-168 LPITASASEGSLIPD
+168 LPITASASENSLMPD
-183 ITISELKG
+183 ITISEVKG
-191 YGEAKDVLHDSTVV
+191 YGSAASAVHTSTEVA
-205 EVYDA
+205 VYDA
-210 DKSLV
+210 DYGIARGLV
-215 YTLSVNKPKD
+215 GGVTIRPPKD
-225 VRNFKLR
+225 LRNFKLT
-232 KDNGDPVLKGDR
+232 KSTGEVLLKPNK
-244 RYTLRIVCR
+244 RYIVRIRCL
-253 TNIAKYSSTETTIE
+253 TNNSDFDSIETTINVV
-267 LITPKVFIS
+267 TPVIFIS

-295 DSEHHGLDRDP
+295 DMRKHGLDRNPFVNRTNRYGSKDDYNTGMP
-306 IVKVPNG
+306 
-313 RGGTDEYHTA
+313 
-323 YAYGYN
+323 YGYGP
-329 ASIGWPRYIFTIDR
+329 SDGWPKYIFTIDR
-343 DPITTGIDLDKVK
+343 EPVTTGIDPEQTKFFTLE
-356 NFYLK
+356 
-361 YKLYVIYKGQK
+361 YKTYVIYKGQK
-372 IEFRAENNFGI
+372 IEFRAYNRWGREDEN
-383 ADQDGWNIGYN
+383 GWQQAYD
-394 LKTMLRR
+394 LKEILSI
-401 YGGDNSDA
+401 YGGDANDKGL
-409 TMEKLG
+409 EDLG

-425 LTAISIPPYAVLDKL
+425 LTPISIPSGSAAEKI
-440 ASLTGINRED
+440 AALTGLPLED

-461 FRYDIDNN
+461 FRYKIGDI
-469 YSDVVFEELKL
+469 YSDIVYEELKM
-480 SYAKTDIYYFTILD
+480 SYAKSDIYFFCIVS
-494 RLDEKKFPAI
+494 RLANKKFPAI
-504 VTSGIGLLD
+504 FVPMLPLLD
-513 YDPVIGTY
+513 YDTR
-521 GSWETARDAKY
+521 SY
-532 VFTFYNKNGEYST
+532 VQGAGEIERNPEYTFVFYNKNGEYTATFKPVSVYLYDT
-545 VVNAFYHGSPEAG
+545 ETMAVKDEPGVRDTLKKAF
-558 NFFSKNGVNYKLAD
+558 N
-572 AMTKYFKENI
+572 KYFTEDI
-582 KPFIPTIEFG
+582 KPFINGVYEYYRLDCLLKIT
-592 GYDAGQLTYLA
+592 
-603 NISDEQWKEISKLF
+603 DEQWKEISKLF

-644 KADMVPK
+644 KADMLPS
-651 LYSGKVLTTFKAVP
+651 LYKGNVIERFSIVP
-665 DRKFDTSTDIDLLV
+665 DKRFDHLDDVDLMV
-679 APYNLKRYD
+679 KPYNLVKYD
-688 NTQVDISKLDV
+688 GTEVNISKVEIFITNSGPVDG
-699 YISNKGQESR
+699 K

-714 LRYASLDKA
+714 LRYLSLESSSYGLITASGAL
-723 NGDSMG
+723 
-729 GMLTLT
+729 
-735 GGVYANR
+735 YANK
-742 KDDTIVGKLDMQY
+742 KDDSIFGKLNMEY
-755 GDRLTCDVVMQ
+755 GDVITCEVVMN
-766 TEFGVIEEHQEDT
+766 TEFGIIEQSTKDT
-779 VKIDRWT
+779 VRIDRWT
-786 IQDAIVEFKTV
+786 IEEAESWFKTV
-797 GNKQSILI
+797 GGKQSLCIVPTRILFQ
-805 TPGTIKY
+805 P
-812 EMEDQIIDGKKAFT
+812 EDREIDGKSEFRI
-826 TDVLNIARDGYR
+826 DVNDIAQHGCSDL
-838 DMPGSAILKYLH
+838 PGSTILDILH
-850 VEIFKKNN
+850 IEVFKKPD
-858 LNTPVVKAD
+858 LNTPVIRAD
-867 LKLIDNNKFQ
+867 LKLKYSDKFQ
-877 RSITGDT
+877 WTT
-884 GWYQKCLF
+884 TNYGWYNKCLF
-892 VADSD
+892 VADRD
-897 KEKLKDRITLG
+897 KEKLKDRITFG
-908 NSESSVIFYTNPDYS
+908 SKDSTVIFYTNSNYS
-923 SGTFVAGDKC
+923 RGTYSAGDKSDI
-933 AVKFNSGDELIV
+933 KFNPGDELII
-945 KMNMQEIPEYLFR
+945 KMNMQEYPEEELLLR
-958 LYENITL
+958 GGTIL
-965 KSYTHIKAVT
+965 KSYTYIRSVR
-975 VPEIEVQEMENPVF
+975 VPELEVAVMNNPKF
-989 KNISNDP
+989 KNISN
-996 NQRYNGL
+996 NVNYNNNGIE
-1003 NTQFFNRKGI
+1003 TQFFSRKSLV
-1013 MGEYPDLE
+1013 GEYPDLE
-1021 NDKFILDSDAYLSR
+1021 NDKFILDSEDYLSK

-1044 TIWEFRDQHRH
+1044 TIWEFRDQHHH

-1083 EATSPTN
+1083 ESTSPTN

-1117 SGSDAMPLIYF
+1117 SGNDAMPLIYF

-1198 VPKDMR
+1198 VPKDVR
-1204 YTDSSGGIDSL
+1204 YTDNNGNIDSL

-1242 CTMELSINVK
+1242 CTMELTINVK

-1287 NGNDGLY
+1287 HGNDGLY

-1321 TKITGYKVSGTTAL
+1321 TKITGYKVSGTSAL
-1335 NKDNVIAAQL
+1335 NKDNVIVAQL

-1452 LIPDVKP
+1452 LTPNVKP

-1486 ATRFNP
+1486 TKRFNP
-1492 NNYNA
+1492 NDYNA

-1509 DPRGDKLY
+1509 DPKGDKLY

-1558 PDYVS
+1558 PDYAS

-1592 MLFPKPVKDTTATLD
+1592 MLFPKPVKGTTATLD
-1607 FMQYSTPNIV
+1607 FMQYNASSIV
-1617 ATNDILVPDK
+1617 ATSDILVPNK

-1654 AYNEPVPTIGFKE
+1654 AYKEPVPTIGFKE

-1697 GINYDENQVEF
+1697 GINYDENQIEF
-1708 ALSDPSTSDIPEFTI
+1708 ALSDPSASNIPEFTI

-1794 NKMISGTTSKFT
+1794 NKMVSGTTSKFT
-1806 IFDTVPRDPSI
+1806 IFDTTPGNPSI
-1817 NLIINIEK
+1817 TLIINIEK

-1883 LVSFKPVHKGESN
+1883 LVSFKPVPKGESN

-2006 TSFGFSSVSEDPFG
+2006 TNFGFSSVSENPFG

-2031 EADGRVYLKF
+2031 EADSRVYLKF

-2078 NICTGKMFK
+2078 NICTGEMFK

-2153 MDGITYVAPVDP
+2153 MDGITYAAPVDP
-2165 VAKLSVPYL
+2165 VAKLPVPYL
-2174 DTRGDMLYLAVDTSP
+2174 DTRGDTLYLAVDTSP

-2223 TDPDYEYEVDP
+2223 TDPDYEYEVDV

-2240 AENAMGSGFTLV
+2240 VENALGAGSTLV

-2318 TTGPDGVIPT
+2318 TTGPDGAIPT
-2328 TSGTTEV
+2328 PATTEV

>member
-31 IINLPDHSGTLATSN
+31 IINLPNHSGTLATSN

-86 FKTSTSFL
+86 FKTSASFL

-115 VASEDNALYK
+115 VATEDNALYK

-162 PLASGL
+162 PLTSGL
-168 LPITASASEGSLIPD
+168 LPITASATEGSLIPD

-191 YGEAKDVLHDSTVV
+191 YGEAKDILHDSTVV
-205 EVYDA
+205 EVYDT
-210 DKSLV
+210 DKRLV

-253 TNIAKYSSTETTIE
+253 TNIAKYSSTETTVE
-267 LITPKVFIS
+267 LVTPKVFIS

-289 SPIDFM
+289 APIDFM
-295 DSEHHGLDRDP
+295 DSAHHGLDRDP

-313 RGGTDEYHTA
+313 RGGTDEYRTA
-323 YAYGYN
+323 YAYGYD
-329 ASIGWPRYIFTIDR
+329 ASIGWPRYIFTIDK
-343 DPITTGIDLDKVK
+343 DPITTGIDPEKAKL
-356 NFYLK
+356 YTLQ
-361 YKLYVIYKGQK
+361 YKLYVIYKGEK
-372 IEFRAENNFGI
+372 IPFRAENNFGME
-383 ADQDGWNIGYN
+383 DPDGWNTGYN
-394 LKTMLRR
+394 LKAILRR

-409 TMEKLG
+409 TIEKLG

-425 LTAISIPPYAVLDKL
+425 LTPISIPPYAVLNKL
-440 ASLTGINRED
+440 AILTGLNRED
-450 INLTKFKFQIA
+450 INLSKFKFQIA
-461 FRYDIDNN
+461 FRYEIDNN

-480 SYAKTDIYYFTILD
+480 SYAKTDIYYFSIVD

-504 VTSGIGLLD
+504 VTSGISLLD

-521 GSWETARDAKY
+521 GPFNTASDGKY

-592 GYDAGQLTYLA
+592 GYDAGRLTYLA

-644 KADMVPK
+644 KADMLPS
-651 LYSGKVLTTFKAVP
+651 LYKGNIIERFSIVP
-665 DRKFDTSTDIDLLV
+665 DKRFDHLDDVDLMV
-679 APYNLKRYD
+679 KPYNLVKYD
-688 NTQVDISKLDV
+688 GTEVSISKVEIFITNSGPVDG
-699 YISNKGQESR
+699 K

-714 LRYASLDKA
+714 LRYLSLESSSYGLITASGAL
-723 NGDSMG
+723 
-729 GMLTLT
+729 
-735 GGVYANR
+735 YANK
-742 KDDTIVGKLDMQY
+742 KDDSIFGKLNMEY
-755 GDRLTCDVVMQ
+755 GDVITCEVVMN
-766 TEFGVIEEHQEDT
+766 TEFGIIEQSAKDT
-779 VKIDRWT
+779 VRIDRWT
-786 IQDAIVEFKTV
+786 IEEAESWFKSV
-797 GNKQSILI
+797 GGKQSLCIVPTSILFQ
-805 TPGTIKY
+805 P
-812 EMEDQIIDGKKAFT
+812 EDREIDGKSEFRI
-826 TDVLNIARDGYR
+826 DVNDIAQHGCSDL
-838 DMPGSAILKYLH
+838 PGSTILDILH
-850 VEIFKKNN
+850 IEVFKKPN
-858 LNTPVVKAD
+858 LNTPVIRAD
-867 LKLIDNNKFQ
+867 LKLKYNDKFQ
-877 RSITGDT
+877 WTT
-884 GWYQKCLF
+884 TNYGWYNKCLF
-892 VADSD
+892 VADRD
-897 KEKLKDRITLG
+897 KEKLKDRITFG
-908 NSESSVIFYTNPDYS
+908 SKDSTVIFYTNSNYS
-923 SGTFVAGDKC
+923 RGTYSAGDKSDI
-933 AVKFNSGDELIV
+933 KFNPGDELII
-945 KMNMQEIPEYLFR
+945 KMNMQEYPEEELLLR
-958 LYENITL
+958 GGMIL
-965 KSYTHIKAVT
+965 KSYAYVRSVR
-975 VPEIEVQEMENPVF
+975 VPELAVAVMNNPRF
-989 KNISNDP
+989 KNISNNPD
-996 NQRYNGL
+996 QKYNGL
-1003 NTQFFNRKGI
+1003 NTQFFSRKSLV
-1013 MGEYPDLE
+1013 GEYPDLE
-1021 NDKFILDSDAYLSR
+1021 NDKFILDSEDYLSK

-1044 TIWEFRDQHRH
+1044 TIWEFRDQHHH

-1069 SLPMSDAFVWYADP
+1069 SLLMSDAFVWYADP
-1083 EATSPTN
+1083 ESTSPTN

-1100 YMVQVTYVNGS
+1100 YMVQVTYLNGS
-1111 GNKTYA
+1111 GNKTYV
-1117 SGSDAMPLIYF
+1117 SGNDAMPLIYF

-1177 KKLPVNTPTGLELK
+1177 IKLPINTPTGLELK
-1191 HTIGLKP
+1191 HTVGLKP
-1198 VPKDMR
+1198 VPKDSR
-1204 YTDSSGGIDSL
+1204 YTDSSVPINSL
-1215 FPLIVP
+1215 FPIVVP
-1221 VIGIYKYSP
+1221 VIGTYKCSISSSNN
-1230 GGSGNDLREEKF
+1230 GRDLRDDTF
-1242 CTMELSINVK
+1242 AGMELVINVK
-1252 DGKLVYEQSI
+1252 DGKLVYEQRI
-1262 VKMDIDYI
+1262 VKMDMSYI
-1270 KSKVRA
+1270 KNKIKTSISTIKDLWRINNSNQLFITTDFRLYLNR
-1276 TSSNL
+1276 TSSSPSMGS
-1281 DNYWNI
+1281 YI
-1287 NGNDGLY
+1287 AQND
-1294 IKYDLYRYFNEL
+1294 IAPD
-1306 RGNALDKTLISSRAD
+1306 I
-1321 TKITGYKVSGTTAL
+1321 GYKVNGTHPL
-1335 NKDNVIAAQL
+1335 VKDNVVTAHL
-1345 YRTDSGKTYLR
+1345 YRDSNGKTYLK
-1356 FKMFLHGSWGTID
+1356 FKMFLHGSWGRIEDAT
-1369 NSASGEWL
+1369 NGEWL
-1377 DSVSVP
+1377 NSIDVP
-1383 EPFYIEQN
+1383 EPFYLKQNIE
-1391 VEAFVHVGSDRI
+1391 AYIHTGSTDLTR
-1403 STGYNS
+1403 GYNS
-1409 DRVAGKMFKGLYFD
+1409 DRVYGIMFNGLRFN
-1423 RIDTYN
+1423 RINTYS
-1429 LLDKKYK
+1429 LLDKTYK
-1436 ATSLVPKSFLV
+1436 ATSLLPKSYLV
-1447 GEHAG
+1447 GDHAG
-1452 LIPDVKP
+1452 STPKIITYTNV
-1459 GNNTFRLT
+1459 F
-1467 TKTSAVE
+1467 KTSDTDHN
-1474 YSYNDAMFLSDH
+1474 YNDALS
-1486 ATRFNP
+1486 AP
-1492 NNYNA
+1492 NDAMVASMDNLTA
-1497 AVKNADVDIPYI
+1497 MTPPSGIDIPYI
-1509 DPRGDKLY
+1509 DTKGDTLY
-1517 VAMKTEPFL
+1517 ITIQTEPFL
-1526 YKTGNSYVSKASY
+1526 YKTGSSYTSKPSY
-1539 LYTELN
+1539 LYTEMNKSATISFIKLN
-1545 KDITV
+1545 EMPTRIETIYTQDATAV
-1550 SITQLDKV
+1550 S
-1558 PDYVS
+1558 
-1563 YLYNQD
+1563 
-1569 SDIVANKINSTLP
+1569 NKIESVLP
-1582 GKSVA
+1582 GKKTI
-1587 DLFTP
+1587 DLYKP
-1592 MLFPKPVKDTTATLD
+1592 ILFPKPARDSSTGLD
-1607 FMQYSTPNIV
+1607 FMQYS
-1617 ATNDILVPDK
+1617 PDTIEAPSDVLEPGN
-1627 IYNVTVKMSPFHSIF
+1627 IYNATVTLSPFNGVF
-1642 FIDSIIAKQTFK
+1642 FKDVIVAKQTFK
-1654 AYNEPVPTIGFKE
+1654 AYKEPVPTIGFKE

-1748 ATGKLIYKTDI
+1748 ATGKLVYKTDI

-1794 NKMISGTTSKFT
+1794 SKMVSGTTSKFT

-1831 AVEPSVGPKILN
+1831 AVEPSVGPKI
-1843 IASDSE
+1843 IDITSDSE

-1871 ETYKHHPLTYDQ
+1871 ETYKQHPLTYDQ
-1883 LVSFKPVHKGESN
+1883 LVSFKPVPKGESN

-2006 TSFGFSSVSEDPFG
+2006 TNFGFSSVSEDPFG

-2031 EADGRVYLKF
+2031 EADGRIYLKF

-2066 EAKLTLNGGIES
+2066 ETKLTLNGGIES
-2078 NICTGKMFK
+2078 NVCTGKMFK

-2165 VAKLSVPYL
+2165 VAKLPVPYL

-2223 TDPDYEYEVDP
+2223 TDPDYEYEVDV

-2291 LYAVIVK
+2291 LYSVQIK
-2298 SSPIDG
+2298 STPIDG

>member
-31 IINLPDHSGTLATSN
+31 IINLPNHSGTLATSN

-71 RDNSNPNV
+71 RDNSNINV

-86 FKTSTSFL
+86 FKTSASFL

-115 VASEDNALYK
+115 VAYEDNALYK

-162 PLASGL
+162 PLSSGL

-210 DKSLV
+210 DKRLV

-253 TNIAKYSSTETTIE
+253 TNIAKYSSTETIIE

-295 DSEHHGLDRDP
+295 DRRKHGLDRDP
-306 IVKVPNG
+306 IVKLPSQY
-313 RGGTDEYHTA
+313 GGMGDF
-323 YAYGYN
+323 N
-329 ASIGWPRYIFTIDR
+329 AATPMEWSWAHGWTKYIFTIDKL
-343 DPITTGIDLDKVK
+343 PITTGIDPDKVK
-356 NFYLK
+356 DFTLQ
-361 YKLYVIYKGQK
+361 YKLVLIYNGKK
-372 IEFRAENNFGI
+372 IEI
-383 ADQDGWNIGYN
+383 PTYN
-394 LKTMLRR
+394 SWGRGGDWGDWQYAYDAKELVFY
-401 YGGDNSDA
+401 YGGGVTLDNARPYMA
-409 TMEKLG
+409 TYQGKL
-415 YKLITYKGKK
+415 L
-425 LTAISIPPYAVLDKL
+425 APISIPPYTLDN
-440 ASLTGINRED
+440 AISRATGINVDD
-450 INLTKFKFQIA
+450 INYTKFKFQIA
-461 FRYDIDNN
+461 FRYKIDNV
-469 YSDVVFEELKL
+469 YSDIAYEELKIN
-480 SYAKTDIYYFTILD
+480 YAKYNIYYTGILS
-494 RLDEKKFPAI
+494 RVDEKKFPII
-504 VTSGIGLLD
+504 VVPELYQLD
-513 YDPVIGTY
+513 YDNREGVT
-521 GSWETARDAKY
+521 GSASTFLEGIKL
-532 VFTFYNKNGEYST
+532 VFVFYNKNGEQEY
-545 VVNAFYHGSPEAG
+545 VVDALNRYKNDKARDL
-558 NFFSKNGVNYKLAD
+558 FSNRD
-572 AMTKYFKENI
+572 FKIATDNIRNKFMNEVI
-582 KPFIPTIEFG
+582 KPLVHDGSIQTELANI
-592 GYDAGQLTYLA
+592 A

-644 KADMVPK
+644 KADMLPS
-651 LYSGKVLTTFKAVP
+651 LYKGNVIERFSVVP
-665 DRKFDTSTDIDLLV
+665 DKRFDHLDDVDLMV
-679 APYNLKRYD
+679 KPYNLVKYD
-688 NTQVDISKLDV
+688 GTEVNISKV
-699 YISNKGQESR
+699 EIFITNSGSINGK

-714 LRYASLDKA
+714 LRYLSLESSSYGLITASGAL
-723 NGDSMG
+723 
-729 GMLTLT
+729 
-735 GGVYANR
+735 YANK
-742 KDDTIVGKLDMQY
+742 KDDSIFGKLNMEY
-755 GDRLTCDVVMQ
+755 GDVITCEVVMN
-766 TEFGVIEEHQEDT
+766 TEFGIIEQSVKDT
-779 VKIDRWT
+779 VRIDRWT
-786 IQDAIVEFKTV
+786 IEEAESWFKSV
-797 GNKQSILI
+797 GGKQSLCIVPTSILFQ
-805 TPGTIKY
+805 P
-812 EMEDQIIDGKKAFT
+812 EDREIDGKSEFRI
-826 TDVLNIARDGYR
+826 DVNDIAQHGCSDL
-838 DMPGSAILKYLH
+838 PGSTILDILHIEVFKKPDLTTPVIRADLRLKYS
-850 VEIFKKNN
+850 
-858 LNTPVVKAD
+858 D
-867 LKLIDNNKFQ
+867 KFQ
-877 RSITGDT
+877 WTT
-884 GWYQKCLF
+884 TNYGWYNKCLF
-892 VADSD
+892 VADRD
-897 KEKLKDRITLG
+897 KEKLKDRITFG
-908 NSESSVIFYTNPDYS
+908 SKDSTVIFYTNSNYS
-923 SGTFVAGDKC
+923 RGTYSAGDKSDI
-933 AVKFNSGDELIV
+933 KFNPGDELII
-945 KMNMQEIPEYLFR
+945 KMNMQEYPEEELLLR
-958 LYENITL
+958 GGMIL
-965 KSYTHIKAVT
+965 KSYTYIRTVR
-975 VPEIEVQEMENPVF
+975 VPELEVAVMNNPRF
-989 KNISNDP
+989 KNISNNPD
-996 NQRYNGL
+996 QKYNGL
-1003 NTQFFNRKGI
+1003 NTQFFNRKGV

-1021 NDKFILDSDAYLSR
+1021 NDKFILDSEDYLSK

-1044 TIWEFRDQHRH
+1044 TIWEFRDQHHH

-1069 SLPMSDAFVWYADP
+1069 SLPMSDAYVWYADP
-1083 EATSPTN
+1083 ESTSPTN

-1117 SGSDAMPLIYF
+1117 SGNDAMPLIYF
-1128 TDAGFNVKEKP
+1128 TDAGFKVKEKP
-1139 QVEPSVGPRIIEIDN
+1139 VVEPSVGPRIIEIDS

-1167 EIEVFPTEET
+1167 EVEVFPTEET
-1177 KKLPVNTPTGLELK
+1177 KKLPINTPTGLELK

-1204 YTDSSGGIDSL
+1204 YTDNNGSIDSL

-1242 CTMELSINVK
+1242 CTVELTINVK

-1287 NGNDGLY
+1287 HGNDGLY

-1321 TKITGYKVSGTTAL
+1321 TKITGYKVSGTNAL
-1335 NKDNVIAAQL
+1335 NKDNVIVAQL

-1423 RIDTYN
+1423 RIDSYN

-1452 LIPDVKP
+1452 LTPDIKP

-1486 ATRFNP
+1486 TKRFNP
-1492 NNYNA
+1492 NDYNA

-1509 DPRGDKLY
+1509 DPKGDKLY

-1558 PDYVS
+1558 PDYAS

-1569 SDIVANKINSTLP
+1569 SDIVANKINSALP

-1607 FMQYSTPNIV
+1607 FMQYNASSIV
-1617 ATNDILVPDK
+1617 ATSDILVPDK

-1654 AYNEPVPTIGFKE
+1654 AYKEPVPTIGFKE

-1759 FKRIKAD
+1759 LKRIKAD

-1794 NKMISGTTSKFT
+1794 NKMVSGTTSKFT

-1883 LVSFKPVHKGESN
+1883 LVSFKPVPKGESN

-2006 TSFGFSSVSEDPFG
+2006 TSFEFSSVSEDPFG

-2031 EADGRVYLKF
+2031 EADGRIYLKF

-2078 NICTGKMFK
+2078 NICTGEMFK

-2140 DGMTLINHGKVAS
+2140 DGMTLINHGKVTN

-2165 VAKLSVPYL
+2165 VNKLSVPYL

-2210 YRNEINMAKLKKV
+2210 YRNEINMAKIKKV

-2240 AENAMGSGFTLV
+2240 VENALGGGSTLV

-2291 LYAVIVK
+2291 LYSVQIK
-2298 SSPIDG
+2298 STPIDG

-2335 YSPL
+2335 YSSL

>member
-20 SLIFTHTDEDI
+20 SLIFTHTDDDI
-31 IINLPDHSGTLATSN
+31 IINLPDHSGILATSN
-46 GLEEAYRARYGTNNL
+46 GLEEAYRARYGTDNL

-86 FKTSTSFL
+86 FKTSASFL

-105 KNNSITEANK
+105 KNNSITPSNK
-115 VASEDNALYK
+115 VAYEDSALYK

-162 PLASGL
+162 PLTSGL

-205 EVYDA
+205 EVYDS
-210 DKSLV
+210 DKRLV

-253 TNIAKYSSTETTIE
+253 TNIAKYSSIDTIIE
-267 LITPKVFIS
+267 LTTPKVFIS

-295 DSEHHGLDRDP
+295 DSRKHGLDRNPFVNRTNRYGSKDDYNTGMP
-306 IVKVPNG
+306 
-313 RGGTDEYHTA
+313 
-323 YAYGYN
+323 YGYGP
-329 ASIGWPRYIFTIDR
+329 SDGWPKYIFTIDR
-343 DPITTGIDLDKVK
+343 EPVTTGIDPEQTKFFTLE
-356 NFYLK
+356 
-361 YKLYVIYKGQK
+361 YKTYVIYKGQK
-372 IEFRAENNFGI
+372 IEFRAYNRWGRE
-383 ADQDGWNIGYN
+383 DGNGWQQAYD
-394 LKTMLRR
+394 LKEILSI
-401 YGGDNSDA
+401 YGGDANDKGL
-409 TMEKLG
+409 EDLG

-425 LTAISIPPYAVLDKL
+425 LTPISIPSGSAAEKL
-440 ASLTGINRED
+440 SALTGLPLED

-461 FRYDIDNN
+461 FRYKIGDI
-469 YSDVVFEELKL
+469 YSDVVYEELKM
-480 SYAKTDIYYFTILD
+480 SYAKTDIYFFCIAS
-494 RLDEKKFPAI
+494 RLANKKFPAI
-504 VTSGIGLLD
+504 FVPMLPLLD
-513 YDPVIGTY
+513 YDTR
-521 GSWETARDAKY
+521 SY
-532 VFTFYNKNGEYST
+532 VQGAGEIERNPEYTFVFYNKNGEYTATFKPVSVYLYDT
-545 VVNAFYHGSPEAG
+545 ETMAVKDEPGVRDTLKKAF
-558 NFFSKNGVNYKLAD
+558 N
-572 AMTKYFKENI
+572 KYFTEDI
-582 KPFIPTIEFG
+582 KPFIYGVYEYYRLDCLLKIT
-592 GYDAGQLTYLA
+592 
-603 NISDEQWKEISKLF
+603 DEQWKEISKLF

-638 LYRSTL
+638 LYRDTL
-644 KADMVPK
+644 KADMLPK

-699 YISNKGQESR
+699 YISNQGQESR

-786 IQDAIVEFKTV
+786 IEDAIVEFKTV
-797 GNKQSILI
+797 GNKQSVLI

-1003 NTQFFNRKGI
+1003 NTQFFNRKGV

-1069 SLPMSDAFVWYADP
+1069 SLPMSDAYVWHEDP
-1083 EATSPTN
+1083 EAIEPTN

-1117 SGSDAMPLIYF
+1117 SGNNAMPLIYF
-1128 TDAGFNVKEKP
+1128 TDAGFKVKEKP
-1139 QVEPSVGPRIIEIDN
+1139 VVEPSVGPRIIEIDS

-1167 EIEVFPTEET
+1167 EVEVFPTEET
-1177 KKLPVNTPTGLELK
+1177 RKLPVNTPVGLELK
-1191 HTIGLKP
+1191 HTVGLKP
-1198 VPKDMR
+1198 VPKDSR
-1204 YTDSSGGIDSL
+1204 YTDSSIPINSI
-1215 FPLIVP
+1215 FPIVVP
-1221 VIGIYKYSP
+1221 VIGTYKCSISSTNN
-1230 GGSGNDLREEKF
+1230 GRDLRDDKF
-1242 CTMELSINVK
+1242 AGMELVIDVK
-1252 DGKLVYEQSI
+1252 DGKLVYEQRI
-1262 VKMDIDYI
+1262 VKMDLDYI
-1270 KSKVRA
+1270 KNKLRNSISTIKDLWRINNSNQLFITTDFRQYLNYTSTQAQLGTYIAQEDIA
-1276 TSSNL
+1276 TG
-1281 DNYWNI
+1281 I
-1287 NGNDGLY
+1287 
-1294 IKYDLYRYFNEL
+1294 
-1306 RGNALDKTLISSRAD
+1306 
-1321 TKITGYKVSGTTAL
+1321 GYKVNGTHPL
-1335 NKDNVIAAQL
+1335 VKDNVIAVHL
-1345 YRTDSGKTYLR
+1345 YRDSNGKTYLK
-1356 FKMFLHGSWGTID
+1356 FKMFLHGSWGRIEDAT
-1369 NSASGEWL
+1369 NGEWL
-1377 DSVSVP
+1377 NSVDVP
-1383 EPFYIEQN
+1383 EPFYLKQN
-1391 VEAFVHVGSDRI
+1391 IEAFIHTGSRDLI
-1403 STGYNS
+1403 HGYNS
-1409 DRVAGKMFKGLYFD
+1409 DRVFGVMFNGLRFN
-1423 RIDTYN
+1423 RINTYS
-1429 LLDKKYK
+1429 LLDKTYK
-1436 ATSLVPKSFLV
+1436 ATSLIPYSYLV
-1447 GEHAG
+1447 GDHAG
-1452 LIPDVKP
+1452 LTPKIITYTNV
-1459 GNNTFRLT
+1459 F
-1467 TKTSAVE
+1467 KTSDTD
-1474 YSYNDAMFLSDH
+1474 YNYNDALSAPNDVMV
-1486 ATRFNP
+1486 ASLDSVTAMTRP
-1492 NNYNA
+1492 A
-1497 AVKNADVDIPYI
+1497 GIDIPYI
-1509 DPRGDKLY
+1509 DTKGDKLY
-1517 VAMKTEPFL
+1517 ITIQTEPFL
-1526 YKTGNSYVSKASY
+1526 YKTGSSYTSKSSY
-1539 LYTELN
+1539 LYTEMNKNTTISFIKLN
-1545 KDITV
+1545 EMP
-1550 SITQLDKV
+1550 TQSNTI
-1558 PDYVS
+1558 YT
-1563 YLYNQD
+1563 QD
-1569 SDIVANKINSTLP
+1569 ATAVANKIESVLP
-1582 GKSVA
+1582 GKKTI
-1587 DLFTP
+1587 DLYKP
-1592 MLFPKPVKDTTATLD
+1592 ILFPKPARDSSTGLD
-1607 FMQYSTPNIV
+1607 FMQYSPDTIV
-1617 ATNDILVPDK
+1617 VPSDVLVPGE
-1627 IYNVTVKMSPFHSIF
+1627 IYNVTVTLSPFNGVF
-1642 FIDSIIAKQTFK
+1642 FKDAIVAKQTFK
-1654 AYNEPVPTIGFKE
+1654 AYKEPIPEVKFKD
-1667 WIKTEVDTKPDTKVP
+1667 WIKAEVDTKPDTKVP
-1682 FIVLEASGILNDAVF
+1682 FIELEATGILNDAVF
-1697 GINYDENQVEF
+1697 GINYEDSQIEIAMQ
-1708 ALSDPSTSDIPEFTI
+1708 DPSATNIPEFTI
-1723 SKLKVG
+1723 SKLKIG
-1729 PYDLLESKV
+1729 PYDILEGSV
-1738 LKHTDFTYNS
+1738 LHHTDFTYNS
-1748 ATGKLIYKTDI
+1748 ATGKIVYKTDI
-1759 FKRIKAD
+1759 LKRIKAD
-1766 DKSMFSNYN
+1766 DKSMFSNYS

-1794 NKMISGTTSKFT
+1794 NKMAAGTTSKFT

-1817 NLIINIEK
+1817 NLIINIGK
-1825 VVTTRA
+1825 MITTRA
-1831 AVEPSVGPKILN
+1831 AVEPSVGPKVID
-1843 IASDSE
+1843 ITSDTE
-1849 ISYLDCISTSI
+1849 ISYIDCISTSI

-1871 ETYKHHPLTYDQ
+1871 ETYKHHPLTYDE
-1883 LVSFKPVHKGESN
+1883 LVSFKPVPKGESN
-1896 IGDSSSS
+1896 TGDSSSAS
-1903 NSIFPLTLLVTGK
+1903 SIFPLSLIVTGK
-1916 YKYSSSGHGDDLVD
+1916 YKYSSSGLGDDLVD
-1930 YQAPVVKCSITK
+1930 YQAPVVKCSIEK
-1942 DTSSLLISR
+1942 DLSSLLISR

-1970 GEYWGIND
+1970 GEYWGIAS

-1983 IKSTL
+1983 IKNTL
-1988 KDYIEAGSPL
+1988 KDYIEAGNPSGR
-1998 GRGTGTSV
+1998 GRGTSAIT
-2006 TSFGFSSVSEDPFG
+2006 FGFSSASEDPFG
-2020 EKYLVDGYLVK
+2020 EKYLLDGYLVK
-2031 EADGRVYLKF
+2031 EADGRVYLNF

-2078 NICTGKMFK
+2078 NVYTGKMFK
-2087 GLEFNRFTQYKIDES
+2087 GLEFNRFTRYKIDES
-2102 TNSAIS
+2102 TNNAIS
-2108 IMPKKFIEDRQ
+2108 IMPKKFIENRQ

-2174 DTRGDMLYLAVDTSP
+2174 DTRGDTLYLAVDTSP

-2240 AENAMGSGFTLV
+2240 AENAMGSGSTLV

-2291 LYAVIVK
+2291 LYSVQIK
-2298 SSPIDG
+2298 STPIDG

-2328 TSGTTEV
+2328 PATTEV

>member
-31 IINLPDHSGTLATSN
+31 IINLPNHSGTLATSN

-71 RDNSNPNV
+71 RDNSNLNV

-86 FKTSTSFL
+86 FKTSASFL

-162 PLASGL
+162 PLTSGL

-210 DKSLV
+210 DKRLV

-295 DSEHHGLDRDP
+295 DMRKHGLDRNPFVNRTNRYGSKDDYNTGMP
-306 IVKVPNG
+306 
-313 RGGTDEYHTA
+313 
-323 YAYGYN
+323 YGYGP
-329 ASIGWPRYIFTIDR
+329 SDGWPKYIFTIDQE
-343 DPITTGIDLDKVK
+343 PVTTGIDPEQTKFFTLE
-356 NFYLK
+356 
-361 YKLYVIYKGQK
+361 YKTYVIYKGQK
-372 IEFRAENNFGI
+372 IEFRAYNRWGRE
-383 ADQDGWNIGYN
+383 DGNGWQQAYD
-394 LKTMLRR
+394 LKEILSI
-401 YGGDNSDA
+401 YGGDANDKGL
-409 TMEKLG
+409 EDLG

-425 LTAISIPPYAVLDKL
+425 LTPISIPSGSAAEKI
-440 ASLTGINRED
+440 AALTGLPLED

-461 FRYDIDNN
+461 FRYKIGDI
-469 YSDVVFEELKL
+469 YSDVVYEELKM
-480 SYAKTDIYYFTILD
+480 SYAKTDIYFFCIAS
-494 RLDEKKFPAI
+494 RLANKKFPAI
-504 VTSGIGLLD
+504 FVPILPLLD
-513 YDPVIGTY
+513 YDTR
-521 GSWETARDAKY
+521 SY
-532 VFTFYNKNGEYST
+532 VQGAGEIERNPEYTFVFYNKNGEYTATFKPVSVYLYDT
-545 VVNAFYHGSPEAG
+545 ETMAVKDEPGVRDTLKKAF
-558 NFFSKNGVNYKLAD
+558 N
-572 AMTKYFKENI
+572 KYFTEDI
-582 KPFIPTIEFG
+582 KPFINGVYE
-592 GYDAGQLTYLA
+592 YYRLDCLL

-630 IVKDQYTS
+630 IVKEQYTS

-644 KADMVPK
+644 KADMLPS
-651 LYSGKVLTTFKAVP
+651 LYKGNVISRFNVIP
-665 DRKFDTSTDIDLLV
+665 DKRFDHLDDVYLMVKPYDLV
-679 APYNLKRYD
+679 KYD
-688 NTQVDISKLDV
+688 GTQVNISKVEIFITNSGPID
-699 YISNKGQESR
+699 GR

-714 LRYASLDKA
+714 LRYFSLESSSYGLITSTGALYA
-723 NGDSMG
+723 NKKDGSIFGKLNIEYGDV
-729 GMLTLT
+729 LTLE
-735 GGVYANR
+735 
-742 KDDTIVGKLDMQY
+742 
-755 GDRLTCDVVMQ
+755 VVMN
-766 TEFGVIEEHQEDT
+766 TEFGIIEQSTKDT
-779 VKIDRWT
+779 VRIDRWT
-786 IQDAIVEFKTV
+786 IEEAESWFKSV
-797 GNKQSILI
+797 GGKQSLCIVPTSILFQ
-805 TPGTIKY
+805 P
-812 EMEDQIIDGKKAFT
+812 EDREIDGKREFRI
-826 TDVLNIARDGYR
+826 DVNDIAQHGCSDL
-838 DMPGSAILKYLH
+838 PGSTILDILH
-850 VEIFKKNN
+850 IEVYKKPD
-858 LNTPVVKAD
+858 LTTPVIRAD
-867 LKLIDNNKFQ
+867 LKLKYSDKFQ
-877 RSITGDT
+877 WTT
-884 GWYQKCLF
+884 TNYGWYNKCLF
-892 VADSD
+892 VADRD
-897 KEKLKDRITLG
+897 KERLKDRITFG
-908 NSESSVIFYTNPDYS
+908 SKDSTVIFYTNSNYS
-923 SGTFVAGDKC
+923 RGTYTTGDKSDI
-933 AVKFNSGDELIV
+933 KFNPGDELII
-945 KMNMQEIPEYLFR
+945 KMNMQEYPEEELLLR
-958 LYENITL
+958 GGMIL
-965 KSYTHIKAVT
+965 KSYTYIRSVR
-975 VPEIEVQEMENPVF
+975 VPELEVAVMNNPRF
-989 KNISNDP
+989 KNISNNPD
-996 NQRYNGL
+996 QKYNGL
-1003 NTQFFNRKGI
+1003 NTQFFNRKGV
-1013 MGEYPDLE
+1013 MGEYPDLA
-1021 NDKFILDSDAYLSR
+1021 NDKFILDSEDYLSK

-1044 TIWEFRDQHRH
+1044 TIWEFRDTHHH

-1069 SLPMSDAFVWYADP
+1069 SLPMSDAFIWYADP
-1083 EATSPTN
+1083 ESTGPTN

-1117 SGSDAMPLIYF
+1117 SGNEAMPLIYF

-1167 EIEVFPTEET
+1167 EVEVFPTEET
-1177 KKLPVNTPTGLELK
+1177 KKLAVNTPTGLELK

-1204 YTDSSGGIDSL
+1204 YTDNSGNIDSL

-1242 CTMELSINVK
+1242 CTVELTINVK

-1287 NGNDGLY
+1287 HGNDGLY

-1321 TKITGYKVSGTTAL
+1321 TKITGYKVSGTSAL
-1335 NKDNVIAAQL
+1335 NKDNIIAAHL

-1369 NSASGEWL
+1369 NSTSGEWL

-1423 RIDTYN
+1423 RIDSYN

-1452 LIPDVKP
+1452 LTPNVKP

-1474 YSYNDAMFLSDH
+1474 YSYNDGMFLSDH
-1486 ATRFNP
+1486 TKRFNP

-1509 DPRGDKLY
+1509 DPKGDKLY

-1550 SITQLDKV
+1550 SIVQLDEV
-1558 PDYVS
+1558 PESNS
-1563 YLYNQD
+1563 YIYRQD
-1569 SDIVANKINSTLP
+1569 SDIVVNKINSTLP

-1607 FMQYSTPNIV
+1607 FMQYNASSIV
-1617 ATNDILVPDK
+1617 ATSDILVPNK

-1654 AYNEPVPTIGFKE
+1654 AYKEPMPTIGFKE

-1697 GINYDENQVEF
+1697 GINYDENQIEF
-1708 ALSDPSTSDIPEFTI
+1708 ALPDPSTSDIPEFTI

-1748 ATGKLIYKTDI
+1748 ATGKLVYKTDI

-1883 LVSFKPVHKGESN
+1883 LVSFKPVPKGESN

-2006 TSFGFSSVSEDPFG
+2006 TNFGFSSVSENPFG

-2240 AENAMGSGFTLV
+2240 VENALGAGSTLV

-2291 LYAVIVK
+2291 LYSVQIK
-2298 SSPIDG
+2298 STPIDG

-2335 YSPL
+2335 YSSL

>member
-1 MAIKFYNVSSN
+1 MAIKFYNVSSD

-31 IINLPDHSGTLATSN
+31 IINLPNHSGTLATSN

-86 FKTSTSFL
+86 FKTSASFL

-162 PLASGL
+162 PLTSGL
-168 LPITASASEGSLIPD
+168 LPITASAGEGSLIPD

-210 DKSLV
+210 DKRLV

-232 KDNGDPVLKGDR
+232 KDNGDPVLKSDR

-295 DSEHHGLDRDP
+295 DMRKHGLDRNPLVNRTNIYGSKDDYNTGMP
-306 IVKVPNG
+306 
-313 RGGTDEYHTA
+313 
-323 YAYGYN
+323 YGYGPN
-329 ASIGWPRYIFTIDR
+329 DGWPKYIYTIDR
-343 DPITTGIDLDKVK
+343 EPVTTGIDPEQAKFFTLQ
-356 NFYLK
+356 
-361 YKLYVIYKGQK
+361 YKLYVIYNGQK
-372 IEFRAENNFGI
+372 IWFRAYNRWGMEDEN
-383 ADQDGWNIGYN
+383 GWQQAYD
-394 LKTMLRR
+394 LKEILRI
-401 YGGDNSDA
+401 YGGGVNDKGLED
-409 TMEKLG
+409 LG

-425 LTAISIPPYAVLDKL
+425 LTPISIPSGSAAEKI
-440 ASLTGINRED
+440 AALTGLPLED

-461 FRYDIDNN
+461 FRYKIGDI
-469 YSDVVFEELKL
+469 YSDVVYEELKM
-480 SYAKTDIYYFTILD
+480 SYAKTDIYFFCIAS
-494 RLDEKKFPAI
+494 RLANKKFPAI
-504 VTSGIGLLD
+504 FVPILPLLD
-513 YDPVIGTY
+513 YDTR
-521 GSWETARDAKY
+521 SY
-532 VFTFYNKNGEYST
+532 VQGAGEIERNPEYTFVFYNKNGEYTATFKPVSVYLYDT
-545 VVNAFYHGSPEAG
+545 ETMAVKDEPGVRDTLKKAF
-558 NFFSKNGVNYKLAD
+558 N
-572 AMTKYFKENI
+572 KYFTEDI
-582 KPFIPTIEFG
+582 KPFIYGVYE
-592 GYDAGQLTYLA
+592 YYRLDCLLK
-603 NISDEQWKEISKLF
+603 ISDDQWKEISKLF

-644 KADMVPK
+644 KADMLPS
-651 LYSGKVLTTFKAVP
+651 LYKGNVIERFSVVP
-665 DRKFDTSTDIDLLV
+665 DKRFDHLDDVDLMV
-679 APYNLKRYD
+679 KPYNLVKYD
-688 NTQVDISKLDV
+688 GTEVNISKVEIFITNSGTVD
-699 YISNKGQESR
+699 GR

-714 LRYASLDKA
+714 LRYLSLESSSYGLITASGAL
-723 NGDSMG
+723 
-729 GMLTLT
+729 
-735 GGVYANR
+735 YANK
-742 KDDTIVGKLDMQY
+742 KDDSVFGKLNMEY
-755 GDRLTCDVVMQ
+755 GDVITCEVVMN
-766 TEFGVIEEHQEDT
+766 TEFGIIEQSAKDT
-779 VKIDRWT
+779 VRIDRWT
-786 IQDAIVEFKTV
+786 IEEAESWFKSV
-797 GNKQSILI
+797 GGKQSLCIVPTSILFQ
-805 TPGTIKY
+805 P
-812 EMEDQIIDGKKAFT
+812 EDREIDGKREFRI
-826 TDVLNIARDGYR
+826 DVNDIAQHGCSDL
-838 DMPGSAILKYLH
+838 PGSTILDILH
-850 VEIFKKNN
+850 IEVFKKPN
-858 LNTPVVKAD
+858 LTTPVIRAD
-867 LKLIDNNKFQ
+867 LKLKYSDKFQ
-877 RSITGDT
+877 WTT
-884 GWYQKCLF
+884 TNYGWYNKCLF
-892 VADSD
+892 VADRD
-897 KEKLKDRITLG
+897 KEKLKDRITFG
-908 NSESSVIFYTNPDYS
+908 SKDSTVIFYTNSNYS
-923 SGTFVAGDKC
+923 RGTYSAGDKSDI
-933 AVKFNSGDELIV
+933 KFNPGDELII
-945 KMNMQEIPEYLFR
+945 KMNMQEYPEEELLLR
-958 LYENITL
+958 GGMIL
-965 KSYTHIKAVT
+965 KSYTYIRTVR
-975 VPEIEVQEMENPVF
+975 VPELEVAVMNNPKF
-989 KNISNDP
+989 KNISNNPD
-996 NQRYNGL
+996 QKYNGL
-1003 NTQFFNRKGI
+1003 NTQFFNRKGV

-1021 NDKFILDSDAYLSR
+1021 NDKFILDSEDYLSK

-1044 TIWEFRDQHRH
+1044 TIWEFRDQHHH

-1069 SLPMSDAFVWYADP
+1069 SLPMSDAFIWYADP
-1083 EATSPTN
+1083 ESTSPTN

-1111 GNKTYA
+1111 GNKTYV
-1117 SGSDAMPLIYF
+1117 SGNDAMPLIYF
-1128 TDAGFNVKEKP
+1128 TDAAFNVKEKP

-1167 EIEVFPTEET
+1167 EVEVFPTEET
-1177 KKLPVNTPTGLELK
+1177 KKLPVNTPTGLELR
-1191 HTIGLKP
+1191 HTTGLKP

-1204 YTDSSGGIDSL
+1204 YTDNSGGIDSL

-1242 CTMELSINVK
+1242 CTAELTINVK

-1287 NGNDGLY
+1287 HGNDGLY

-1321 TKITGYKVSGTTAL
+1321 TKITGYKVSGTNAL
-1335 NKDNVIAAQL
+1335 NKDNIIAAHL

-1356 FKMFLHGSWGTID
+1356 FKMFLHGSWGTVN

-1452 LIPDVKP
+1452 LTPNVKP

-1474 YSYNDAMFLSDH
+1474 YSYNDCMFLSDH
-1486 ATRFNP
+1486 TKRFNP

-1497 AVKNADVDIPYI
+1497 AVKNTDVDIPYI

-1517 VAMKTEPFL
+1517 IAMKTEPFL

-1539 LYTELN
+1539 LYTELH

-1558 PDYVS
+1558 PDYAS

-1569 SDIVANKINSTLP
+1569 SDIVANKINTDLP

-1607 FMQYSTPNIV
+1607 FMQYNTSSIV
-1617 ATNDILVPDK
+1617 ATSDILVPNK

-1654 AYNEPVPTIGFKE
+1654 AYKEPVPTIGFKE

-1682 FIVLEASGILNDAVF
+1682 FIVLEASGILNDAIF

-1708 ALSDPSTSDIPEFTI
+1708 ALPDPSTSNIPEFTI

-1738 LKHTDFTYNS
+1738 LKHTDFTYNG

-1794 NKMISGTTSKFT
+1794 NKMASGTTSKFT

-1817 NLIINIEK
+1817 NLIINIER

-1849 ISYLDCISTSI
+1849 ISYLDCISTST

-1883 LVSFKPVHKGESN
+1883 LVSFKPVPKGESN

-1930 YQAPVVKCSITK
+1930 YQAPVVKFSITK

-2006 TSFGFSSVSEDPFG
+2006 TNFGFSSVSENPFG

-2031 EADGRVYLKF
+2031 EADGRVYLNF

-2196 EYVEDPYTADIFLT
+2196 GYVEDPYTADIFLT
-2210 YRNEINMAKLKKV
+2210 YRNEINMAKIKKV

-2291 LYAVIVK
+2291 LYSVQVK
-2298 SSPIDG
+2298 STPIDG

-2335 YSPL
+2335 YSSL

>member
-31 IINLPDHSGTLATSN
+31 IINLPNHSGTLATSN

-61 TFILTPSMAT
+61 TFILTPPMAA

-86 FKTSTSFL
+86 FKTSASFL

-134 NTGSNYLIRY
+134 NTGSNYLVRY

-162 PLASGL
+162 PLTSGL

-210 DKSLV
+210 DKRLV

-253 TNIAKYSSTETTIE
+253 TNIAKYSSIETAIE

-283 QRSTDR
+283 QRTTDR
-289 SPIDFM
+289 EPIDFM
-295 DSEHHGLDRDP
+295 DMRKHGLDRNPFVNRTNRYGSKDDYNTGMP
-306 IVKVPNG
+306 
-313 RGGTDEYHTA
+313 
-323 YAYGYN
+323 YGYGPN
-329 ASIGWPRYIFTIDR
+329 DGWPKYIYTIDR
-343 DPITTGIDLDKVK
+343 EPVTTGIDPEQAKFFTLQ
-356 NFYLK
+356 

-372 IEFRAENNFGI
+372 IWFRAYNRWGMEDEN
-383 ADQDGWNIGYN
+383 GWQQAYD
-394 LKTMLRR
+394 LKEILRI
-401 YGGDNSDA
+401 YGGDANDKGL
-409 TMEKLG
+409 EDLG

-425 LTAISIPPYAVLDKL
+425 LTPISIPSGAAAEKI
-440 ASLTGINRED
+440 AALTGLPLED

-461 FRYDIDNN
+461 FRYKIGDI
-469 YSDVVFEELKL
+469 YSDVVYEELKM
-480 SYAKTDIYYFTILD
+480 SYAKTDIYFFCIAS
-494 RLDEKKFPAI
+494 RLANKKFPAI
-504 VTSGIGLLD
+504 FVPILPLLD
-513 YDPVIGTY
+513 YDTR
-521 GSWETARDAKY
+521 SY
-532 VFTFYNKNGEYST
+532 VQGAGEIERNPEYTFVFYNKNGEYTATFKPVSVYLYDT
-545 VVNAFYHGSPEAG
+545 ETMAVKDDPGVKDTLIKAF
-558 NFFSKNGVNYKLAD
+558 N
-572 AMTKYFKENI
+572 KYFTEDI
-582 KPFIPTIEFG
+582 KPFIYGVYE
-592 GYDAGQLTYLA
+592 YYRLDCLLK
-603 NISDEQWKEISKLF
+603 ISDEQWKEISKLF
-617 TPDADTVTVDSYA
+617 TPDADTVIVDSYA

-644 KADMVPK
+644 KADMLPS
-651 LYSGKVLTTFKAVP
+651 LYKGKVIERFSIVP
-665 DRKFDTSTDIDLLV
+665 DKRFDHLDDVDLMV
-679 APYNLKRYD
+679 KPYNLVKYD
-688 NTQVDISKLDV
+688 GTEVNISKVEIFITNSGPVD
-699 YISNKGQESR
+699 GR

-714 LRYASLDKA
+714 LRYLSLESSSYGLITASGAL
-723 NGDSMG
+723 
-729 GMLTLT
+729 
-735 GGVYANR
+735 YANK
-742 KDDTIVGKLDMQY
+742 KDDSIFGKLNMEY
-755 GDRLTCDVVMQ
+755 GDVITCEVVMN
-766 TEFGVIEEHQEDT
+766 TEFGIIEQSVKDT
-779 VKIDRWT
+779 VRIDRWT
-786 IQDAIVEFKTV
+786 IEEAESWFKSV
-797 GNKQSILI
+797 GSKQSLCIVPTRILFQ
-805 TPGTIKY
+805 P
-812 EMEDQIIDGKKAFT
+812 EDREIDGKREFRI
-826 TDVLNIARDGYR
+826 DVNDIAQHGCSDL
-838 DMPGSAILKYLH
+838 PGSTILDILH
-850 VEIFKKNN
+850 IEVFKKPD
-858 LNTPVVKAD
+858 LTTPVIRAD
-867 LKLIDNNKFQ
+867 LKLKYSDKFQ
-877 RSITGDT
+877 WTT
-884 GWYQKCLF
+884 TNYGWYNKCLF
-892 VADSD
+892 VADRD
-897 KEKLKDRITLG
+897 KEKLKDRITFG
-908 NSESSVIFYTNPDYS
+908 SKDSTVIFYTNSNYS
-923 SGTFVAGDKC
+923 RGTYSTGDKSDI
-933 AVKFNSGDELIV
+933 KFSPGDELII
-945 KMNMQEIPEYLFR
+945 KMNMQEYPEEELLLR
-958 LYENITL
+958 GGMIL
-965 KSYTHIKAVT
+965 KSYTYIRSVR
-975 VPEIEVQEMENPVF
+975 VPELEVAVMNNPRF
-989 KNISNDP
+989 KNISNNPD
-996 NQRYNGL
+996 QKYNGL
-1003 NTQFFNRKGI
+1003 NTQFFNRKGV

-1021 NDKFILDSDAYLSR
+1021 NDKFILDSEDYLSK

-1044 TIWEFRDQHRH
+1044 TIWEFRDQHHH

-1069 SLPMSDAFVWYADP
+1069 SLPMSDAFVWHADP
-1083 EATSPTN
+1083 ESTSPTN

-1117 SGSDAMPLIYF
+1117 SGNEAMPLIYF
-1128 TDAGFNVKEKP
+1128 TDAGFNVKERP

-1204 YTDSSGGIDSL
+1204 YTDNSGGIDSL

-1270 KSKVRA
+1270 KSNVRA

-1287 NGNDGLY
+1287 HGNDGLY

-1321 TKITGYKVSGTTAL
+1321 TKITGYKVSGTNAL
-1335 NKDNVIAAQL
+1335 NKDNVIVAQL

-1356 FKMFLHGSWGTID
+1356 FKMFLHGSWGTIN

-1452 LIPDVKP
+1452 LTPDVKP

-1474 YSYNDAMFLSDH
+1474 YSYNDGMFLSDH
-1486 ATRFNP
+1486 TKRFNP

-1517 VAMKTEPFL
+1517 IAMKIEPFL

-1550 SITQLDKV
+1550 SISQLDEV
-1558 PDYVS
+1558 PESSS
-1563 YLYNQD
+1563 YIYRQD

-1607 FMQYSTPNIV
+1607 FMQYNASSIV
-1617 ATNDILVPDK
+1617 ATNDILVPNK

-1654 AYNEPVPTIGFKE
+1654 AYKEPIPTIGFKE

-1697 GINYDENQVEF
+1697 GINYDENQIEF
-1708 ALSDPSTSDIPEFTI
+1708 ALSDPSVSNIPEFTI

-1748 ATGKLIYKTDI
+1748 ATGKLVYKTDI

-1794 NKMISGTTSKFT
+1794 NKMVSGTTSKFT
-1806 IFDTVPRDPSI
+1806 IFDTTPGNPSM

-1883 LVSFKPVHKGESN
+1883 LVSFKPVPKGESN

-1964 GEKSNP
+1964 GEKSDP

-2006 TSFGFSSVSEDPFG
+2006 TSFGFSSVSENPFG

-2087 GLEFNRFTQYKIDES
+2087 GLEFNRFTQYKIDDS
-2102 TNSAIS
+2102 TNNAIS

-2165 VAKLSVPYL
+2165 VDKLQVPYL
-2174 DTRGDMLYLAVDTSP
+2174 DTRGDTLYLAVDTSP

-2240 AENAMGSGFTLV
+2240 VENALGGGSTLV

-2291 LYAVIVK
+2291 LYSVQIK
-2298 SSPIDG
+2298 STPIDG

-2318 TTGPDGVIPT
+2318 TTGPNGTIPT

-2335 YSPL
+2335 YSSL

>member
-86 FKTSTSFL
+86 FKTSASFL

-125 DGYTLPLLE
+125 DDYTLPLLE

-162 PLASGL
+162 PLTSGL

-210 DKSLV
+210 DKRLV

-253 TNIAKYSSTETTIE
+253 TNIAKYSSTETTVE

-295 DSEHHGLDRDP
+295 DMRKHGLDRNPFVNRTNRYGSKDDYNTGMP
-306 IVKVPNG
+306 
-313 RGGTDEYHTA
+313 
-323 YAYGYN
+323 YGYGP
-329 ASIGWPRYIFTIDR
+329 SDGWPKYIFTIDR
-343 DPITTGIDLDKVK
+343 EPVTTGIDPEQTKFFTLE
-356 NFYLK
+356 
-361 YKLYVIYKGQK
+361 YKTYVIYKGQK
-372 IEFRAENNFGI
+372 IEFRAYNRWGRE
-383 ADQDGWNIGYN
+383 DGNGWQQAYD
-394 LKTMLRR
+394 LKEILSI
-401 YGGDNSDA
+401 YGGDANDKGL
-409 TMEKLG
+409 EDLG

-425 LTAISIPPYAVLDKL
+425 LTPISIPSGSAAEKL
-440 ASLTGINRED
+440 SALTGLPLED

-461 FRYDIDNN
+461 FRYKIGDI
-469 YSDVVFEELKL
+469 YSDVVYEELKM
-480 SYAKTDIYYFTILD
+480 SYAKTDIYFFCIAS
-494 RLDEKKFPAI
+494 RLANKKFPAI
-504 VTSGIGLLD
+504 FVPILPLLD
-513 YDPVIGTY
+513 YDTR
-521 GSWETARDAKY
+521 SY
-532 VFTFYNKNGEYST
+532 VQGAGEIERNPEYTFVFYNKNGEYTATFKPVSVYLYDT
-545 VVNAFYHGSPEAG
+545 ETMAVKDEPGVRDTLKKAF
-558 NFFSKNGVNYKLAD
+558 N
-572 AMTKYFKENI
+572 KYFTEDI
-582 KPFIPTIEFG
+582 KPFIYGVYE
-592 GYDAGQLTYLA
+592 YYRLDCLL

-638 LYRSTL
+638 LYRDTL
-644 KADMVPK
+644 KADMLPK

-699 YISNKGQESR
+699 YISNQGQESR

-729 GMLTLT
+729 GMLTLS

-975 VPEIEVQEMENPVF
+975 VPEIEVQEMNDPVF

-1003 NTQFFNRKGI
+1003 NTQFFNRKNV

-1021 NDKFILDSDAYLSR
+1021 NDKFILDKDAYLSR

-1069 SLPMSDAFVWYADP
+1069 SLPMSDAFVWYDDP
-1083 EATSPTN
+1083 EATEPTN

-1100 YMVQVTYVNGS
+1100 YMVQATYVNGS

-1117 SGSDAMPLIYF
+1117 SGSNAMPLIYF
-1128 TDAGFNVKEKP
+1128 TDAGFKVKEKP
-1139 QVEPSVGPRIIEIDN
+1139 VVEPSVGPRIIEIDS

-1167 EIEVFPTEET
+1167 EVEVFPTEET
-1177 KKLPVNTPTGLELK
+1177 KKLPVNTPVGLELK

-1198 VPKDMR
+1198 VPKDSR
-1204 YTDSSGGIDSL
+1204 YTDSSIPINSI
-1215 FPLIVP
+1215 FPIIVP
-1221 VIGIYKYSP
+1221 VIGTYKCSVSSTNN
-1230 GGSGNDLREEKF
+1230 GRDLRDDKF
-1242 CTMELSINVK
+1242 AGMELVIDVK
-1252 DGKLVYEQSI
+1252 DGKLVYEQRI
-1262 VKMDIDYI
+1262 VKMDLDYI
-1270 KSKVRA
+1270 KNKLRNSISTIKDLWRINNSNQLFITTDFRQYLNYTSTQAQLGTYIAQEDIA
-1276 TSSNL
+1276 TG
-1281 DNYWNI
+1281 I
-1287 NGNDGLY
+1287 
-1294 IKYDLYRYFNEL
+1294 
-1306 RGNALDKTLISSRAD
+1306 
-1321 TKITGYKVSGTTAL
+1321 GYKVNGTHPL
-1335 NKDNVIAAQL
+1335 VKDNVIAAHL
-1345 YRTDSGKTYLR
+1345 YRDSNGKTYLK
-1356 FKMFLHGSWGTID
+1356 FKMFLHGSWGRIED
-1369 NSASGEWL
+1369 AANGEWL
-1377 DSVSVP
+1377 NSVDVP
-1383 EPFYIEQN
+1383 EPFYLKQNIE
-1391 VEAFVHVGSDRI
+1391 AYIHTGTKDLAL
-1403 STGYNS
+1403 GYNS
-1409 DRVAGKMFKGLYFD
+1409 DRVSGIMFNGLRFN
-1423 RIDTYN
+1423 RINTYS
-1429 LLDKKYK
+1429 LLDKTYK
-1436 ATSLVPKSFLV
+1436 ATSLIPYSYLV
-1447 GEHAG
+1447 GDHAG
-1452 LIPDVKP
+1452 LTPKIITYTNV
-1459 GNNTFRLT
+1459 F
-1467 TKTSAVE
+1467 KTSDTD
-1474 YSYNDAMFLSDH
+1474 YNYNDALSAPND
-1486 ATRFNP
+1486 AMVANMDSPTAMTRP
-1492 NNYNA
+1492 
-1497 AVKNADVDIPYI
+1497 ADIDIPYI
-1509 DPRGDKLY
+1509 DTKGDKLY
-1517 VAMKTEPFL
+1517 ITIQTEPFL
-1526 YKTGNSYVSKASY
+1526 YKTGSSYTSKSSY
-1539 LYTELN
+1539 LYTEMNKNTTISFIKLN
-1545 KDITV
+1545 EMP
-1550 SITQLDKV
+1550 TQ
-1558 PDYVS
+1558 PNT
-1563 YLYNQD
+1563 LYTQD
-1569 SDIVANKINSTLP
+1569 ATAVANKIESVLP
-1582 GKSVA
+1582 GKKTI
-1587 DLFTP
+1587 DLYKP
-1592 MLFPKPVKDTTATLD
+1592 ILFPKPARDSSTGLD
-1607 FMQYSTPNIV
+1607 FMQYSPDAIV
-1617 ATNDILVPDK
+1617 APSDVLVPGE
-1627 IYNVTVKMSPFHSIF
+1627 IYNATVTLSPFNGVF
-1642 FIDSIIAKQTFK
+1642 FKDAIVAKQTFK
-1654 AYNEPVPTIGFKE
+1654 AYKEPIPEVKFKD
-1667 WIKTEVDTKPDTKVP
+1667 WIKAEVDTKPDTKVP
-1682 FIVLEASGILNDAVF
+1682 FIELEATGILNDAVF
-1697 GINYDENQVEF
+1697 GINYEDSQIEIAMQ
-1708 ALSDPSTSDIPEFTI
+1708 DPSATNIPEFTI
-1723 SKLKVG
+1723 NKLKIG
-1729 PYDLLESKV
+1729 PYDILEGNV
-1738 LKHTDFTYNS
+1738 LHHTDFTYNS
-1748 ATGKLIYKTDI
+1748 ATGKIVYKTDI
-1759 FKRIKAD
+1759 LKRIKTD
-1766 DKSMFSNYN
+1766 DKSMFSNYK

-1794 NKMISGTTSKFT
+1794 NKMVSGTTSKFV

-1825 VVTTRA
+1825 VVTRSA
-1831 AVEPSVGPKILN
+1831 IVEPSVGPKILN
-1843 IASDSE
+1843 IASDTE
-1849 ISYLDCISTSI
+1849 ISYIDTISTSI

-1883 LVSFKPVHKGESN
+1883 LVSFKPVPKGESN
-1896 IGDSSSS
+1896 TGDSSRAD
-1903 NSIFPLTLLVTGK
+1903 SIFPLSLIVTGK
-1916 YKYSSSGHGDDLVD
+1916 YKYSSSGLGDDLVD

-1942 DTSSLLISR
+1942 DISSLQISR

-1970 GEYWGIND
+1970 GEYWGIAS

-1988 KDYIEAGSPL
+1988 KDYIEAGNPSGR
-1998 GRGTGTSV
+1998 GRGTSAIT
-2006 TSFGFSSVSEDPFG
+2006 FGFSSASEDPFG
-2020 EKYLVDGYLVK
+2020 EKYLLDGYLVK
-2031 EADGRVYLKF
+2031 EADGRVYLNF

-2051 INNFMPDPFYIGQEV
+2051 INNFMPDPFYIGQDVEV
-2066 EAKLTLNGGIES
+2066 KLTLNGGIES
-2078 NICTGKMFK
+2078 NVCTGKMFK
-2087 GLEFNRFTQYKIDES
+2087 GLEFNRFTQYKIEES

-2108 IMPKKFIEDRQ
+2108 IMPKKFIENRI

-2165 VAKLSVPYL
+2165 VDKLRVPYL
-2174 DTRGDMLYLAVDTSP
+2174 DTRGDTLYLAVDTSP

-2240 AENAMGSGFTLV
+2240 VENALGAGSTLA

-2291 LYAVIVK
+2291 LYSVQIK
-2298 SSPIDG
+2298 STPIDG

-2328 TSGTTEV
+2328 PATTEV

>member
-31 IINLPDHSGTLATSN
+31 IINLPNHSGTLATSN

-86 FKTSTSFL
+86 FKTSASFL

-115 VASEDNALYK
+115 VAYEDNALYK

-162 PLASGL
+162 PLTSGL

-191 YGEAKDVLHDSTVV
+191 YGEAKDVLHDSTIV

-210 DKSLV
+210 DKKLV

-289 SPIDFM
+289 APIDFM
-295 DSEHHGLDRDP
+295 DSTHHGLDRDP

-313 RGGTDEYHTA
+313 RGGTDEYRTA
-323 YAYGYN
+323 YAYGYD

-343 DPITTGIDLDKVK
+343 DPVTTGIDPDKVK

-383 ADQDGWNIGYN
+383 ADQDGWNVGYN

-461 FRYDIDNN
+461 FRYEIDNN

-480 SYAKTDIYYFTILD
+480 SYAKSVIYYFTILD

-521 GSWETARDAKY
+521 GSWNTAADAKY
-532 VFTFYNKNGEYST
+532 IFTFYNKNGEYSAI
-545 VVNAFYHGSPEAG
+545 VNAFYHGSPEAG

-582 KPFIPTIEFG
+582 KPFIPTLEFG
-592 GYDAGQLTYLA
+592 GYDAGRLTYLA

-786 IQDAIVEFKTV
+786 IEDAIVEFKTV

-975 VPEIEVQEMENPVF
+975 VPEIEVQEMNDPVF

-1003 NTQFFNRKGI
+1003 NTQFFNRKGV

-1021 NDKFILDSDAYLSR
+1021 NDKFILDKDAYLSR

-1069 SLPMSDAFVWYADP
+1069 SLPMSDAFVWHEDP
-1083 EATSPTN
+1083 EATEPTN

-1117 SGSDAMPLIYF
+1117 SGNEAMPLIYF
-1128 TDAGFNVKEKP
+1128 TDAGFKVKEKP
-1139 QVEPSVGPRIIEIDN
+1139 VVEPSVGPRIIEIDS

-1177 KKLPVNTPTGLELK
+1177 KKLPINTPTGLELK
-1191 HTIGLKP
+1191 HTVGLKP
-1198 VPKDMR
+1198 VPKDGR
-1204 YTDSSGGIDSL
+1204 YTDSSVPINSL
-1215 FPLIVP
+1215 FPIVVP
-1221 VIGIYKYSP
+1221 VIGTYKCSISSSNN
-1230 GGSGNDLREEKF
+1230 GRDLRDDTF
-1242 CTMELSINVK
+1242 AGMELVIDVK
-1252 DGKLVYEQSI
+1252 DGKLVYEQRI
-1262 VKMDIDYI
+1262 VKMDMDYI
-1270 KSKVRA
+1270 KNKLKTSISTIKDLWRINNSNQLFITTDFRLYLNR
-1276 TSSNL
+1276 TSSSPSMGT
-1281 DNYWNI
+1281 YI
-1287 NGNDGLY
+1287 AQNDT
-1294 IKYDLYRYFNEL
+1294 
-1306 RGNALDKTLISSRAD
+1306 AAD
-1321 TKITGYKVSGTTAL
+1321 IGYKVNGTHPL
-1335 NKDNVIAAQL
+1335 VKDNVIAVHL
-1345 YRTDSGKTYLR
+1345 YRDSNGKTYLK
-1356 FKMFLHGSWGTID
+1356 FKMFLHGSWGRIEDAT
-1369 NSASGEWL
+1369 NGEWL
-1377 DSVSVP
+1377 NSIDVP
-1383 EPFYIEQN
+1383 EPFYLKQNIE
-1391 VEAFVHVGSDRI
+1391 AYIHTGSTDLTR
-1403 STGYNS
+1403 GYNS
-1409 DRVAGKMFKGLYFD
+1409 DRVFGIMFNGLRFN
-1423 RIDTYN
+1423 RINTYS
-1429 LLDKKYK
+1429 LLDKTYK
-1436 ATSLVPKSFLV
+1436 ATSLLPKSYLV
-1447 GEHAG
+1447 GDHAG
-1452 LIPDVKP
+1452 STPKIITYTNV
-1459 GNNTFRLT
+1459 F
-1467 TKTSAVE
+1467 KTSDTDHN
-1474 YSYNDAMFLSDH
+1474 YNDALS
-1486 ATRFNP
+1486 AP
-1492 NNYNA
+1492 NDAMVASMDNLTA
-1497 AVKNADVDIPYI
+1497 MTPPSGIDIPYI
-1509 DPRGDKLY
+1509 DTKGDTLY
-1517 VAMKTEPFL
+1517 ITIQTEPFL
-1526 YKTGNSYVSKASY
+1526 YKTGSSYTSKPSY
-1539 LYTELN
+1539 LYTEMNKSATISFIKLN
-1545 KDITV
+1545 EMPTRIETIYTQDATAV
-1550 SITQLDKV
+1550 S
-1558 PDYVS
+1558 
-1563 YLYNQD
+1563 
-1569 SDIVANKINSTLP
+1569 NKIESVLP
-1582 GKSVA
+1582 GKKTI
-1587 DLFTP
+1587 DLYKP
-1592 MLFPKPVKDTTATLD
+1592 ILFPKPARDSSTGLD
-1607 FMQYSTPNIV
+1607 FMQYS
-1617 ATNDILVPDK
+1617 PDTIEAPSDVLEPGS
-1627 IYNVTVKMSPFHSIF
+1627 IYNATVTLSPFNGVF
-1642 FIDSIIAKQTFK
+1642 FKDAIMAKQTFK
-1654 AYNEPVPTIGFKE
+1654 AYKKPIAVIGFKE

-1697 GINYDENQVEF
+1697 GINYDENQIEF

-1748 ATGKLIYKTDI
+1748 ATGKLVYKTDI

-1794 NKMISGTTSKFT
+1794 NKMASGTTSKFT
-1806 IFDTVPRDPSI
+1806 IFDTTPGNPSI

-1883 LVSFKPVHKGESN
+1883 LVSFKPVPKGESN

-1916 YKYSSSGHGDDLVD
+1916 YKYSSSGYGDDLVD

-2006 TSFGFSSVSEDPFG
+2006 TNFGFSSVSEDPFG

-2031 EADGRVYLKF
+2031 EADGRVYLNF

-2102 TNSAIS
+2102 ANSAIS

-2165 VAKLSVPYL
+2165 VDKLSVPYL

-2196 EYVEDPYTADIFLT
+2196 GYVEDPYTADIFLT
-2210 YRNEINMAKLKKV
+2210 YRNEINMAKIKKV

-2240 AENAMGSGFTLV
+2240 VENALGAGSTLV

-2291 LYAVIVK
+2291 LYSVQIK
-2298 SSPIDG
+2298 STPIDG

>member
-31 IINLPDHSGTLATSN
+31 IINLPNHSGTLATSN

-86 FKTSTSFL
+86 FKTSASFL
-94 GKHDTTIWEVY
+94 GKHDTTVWEVY

-210 DKSLV
+210 DKRLV

-253 TNIAKYSSTETTIE
+253 TNIAKYSSIDTIIE

-295 DSEHHGLDRDP
+295 DMRKHGLDRNPFVNRTNRYGSKDDYNTGMP
-306 IVKVPNG
+306 
-313 RGGTDEYHTA
+313 
-323 YAYGYN
+323 YGYGP
-329 ASIGWPRYIFTIDR
+329 SDGWPKYIFTIDR
-343 DPITTGIDLDKVK
+343 EPVTTGIDPEQTKFFTLE
-356 NFYLK
+356 
-361 YKLYVIYKGQK
+361 YKTYVIYKGQK
-372 IEFRAENNFGI
+372 IEFRAYNRWGRE
-383 ADQDGWNIGYN
+383 DGNGWQQAYD
-394 LKTMLRR
+394 LKEILSI
-401 YGGDNSDA
+401 YGGDANGKGLED
-409 TMEKLG
+409 LG

-425 LTAISIPPYAVLDKL
+425 LTPISIPSGSAAEKI
-440 ASLTGINRED
+440 AALTGLPLED

-461 FRYDIDNN
+461 FRYKIGDI
-469 YSDVVFEELKL
+469 YSDVVYEELKM
-480 SYAKTDIYYFTILD
+480 SYAKTDIYFFCIAS
-494 RLDEKKFPAI
+494 RLANKKFPAI
-504 VTSGIGLLD
+504 FVPILPLLD
-513 YDPVIGTY
+513 YDTR
-521 GSWETARDAKY
+521 SY
-532 VFTFYNKNGEYST
+532 VQGAGEIERNPEYTFVFYNKNGEYTATFKPVSVYLYDT
-545 VVNAFYHGSPEAG
+545 ETMAVKDEPGVRDTLKKAF
-558 NFFSKNGVNYKLAD
+558 N
-572 AMTKYFKENI
+572 KYFTEDI
-582 KPFIPTIEFG
+582 KPFIYGVYE
-592 GYDAGQLTYLA
+592 YYRLDCLLK
-603 NISDEQWKEISKLF
+603 ISDEQWKEISKLF

-630 IVKDQYTS
+630 IIKDQYTS

-644 KADMVPK
+644 KADMLPS
-651 LYSGKVLTTFKAVP
+651 LYKGNVIEHFSIVP
-665 DRKFDTSTDIDLLV
+665 DKRFDHLDDVDLMV
-679 APYNLKRYD
+679 KPYNLVKYD
-688 NTQVDISKLDV
+688 GTEVSISKV
-699 YISNKGQESR
+699 EIFITNTGSINGK

-714 LRYASLDKA
+714 LRYFSLESSSYGLITASGAL
-723 NGDSMG
+723 
-729 GMLTLT
+729 
-735 GGVYANR
+735 YANK
-742 KDDTIVGKLDMQY
+742 KDDSIFGKLNMEY
-755 GDRLTCDVVMQ
+755 GDVITCEVVMN
-766 TEFGVIEEHQEDT
+766 TEFGIIEQSAKDT
-779 VKIDRWT
+779 VRIDRWT
-786 IQDAIVEFKTV
+786 IEEAESWFKSV
-797 GNKQSILI
+797 GGKQSLCIVPTRILFQ
-805 TPGTIKY
+805 P
-812 EMEDQIIDGKKAFT
+812 EDREIDGKSEFRI
-826 TDVLNIARDGYR
+826 DVNDIAQHGCSDL
-838 DMPGSAILKYLH
+838 PGSTILDILH
-850 VEIFKKNN
+850 IEVFKKPN
-858 LNTPVVKAD
+858 LTTPVIRAD
-867 LKLIDNNKFQ
+867 LKLKYNDKFQ
-877 RSITGDT
+877 WTT
-884 GWYQKCLF
+884 TNYGWYNKCLF
-892 VADSD
+892 VADRD
-897 KEKLKDRITLG
+897 KEKLKDRITFG
-908 NSESSVIFYTNPDYS
+908 SKDSTVIFYTNSNYS
-923 SGTFVAGDKC
+923 RGTYSTGDKSDI
-933 AVKFNSGDELIV
+933 KFNPGDELIV
-945 KMNMQEIPEYLFR
+945 KMNMQEYPEEELLLR
-958 LYENITL
+958 GGMIL
-965 KSYTHIKAVT
+965 KSYTYIRSVR
-975 VPEIEVQEMENPVF
+975 VPELEVAVMNNPRF
-989 KNISNDP
+989 KNISNNPD
-996 NQRYNGL
+996 QKYNGL
-1003 NTQFFNRKGI
+1003 NTQFFNRKGV

-1021 NDKFILDSDAYLSR
+1021 NDKFILDSEDYLSK

-1044 TIWEFRDQHRH
+1044 TIWEFRDQHHH

-1083 EATSPTN
+1083 ESTSPTN

-1117 SGSDAMPLIYF
+1117 SGNDAMPLIYF

-1177 KKLPVNTPTGLELK
+1177 KKIAVNTPTGLELK
-1191 HTIGLKP
+1191 HTVGLKP
-1198 VPKDMR
+1198 VPKDGR
-1204 YTDSSGGIDSL
+1204 YTDSSVPINSL
-1215 FPLIVP
+1215 FPIVVP
-1221 VIGIYKYSP
+1221 VIGTYKCSISSSNN
-1230 GGSGNDLREEKF
+1230 GRDLRDDTF
-1242 CTMELSINVK
+1242 AGMELVIDVK
-1252 DGKLVYEQSI
+1252 DGKLVYEQRI
-1262 VKMDIDYI
+1262 VKIDMDYI
-1270 KSKVRA
+1270 KNKIKTSISTIKDLWRINNSNQLFITTDFRLYLNR
-1276 TSSNL
+1276 TSSSPSM
-1281 DNYWNI
+1281 
-1287 NGNDGLY
+1287 GTY
-1294 IKYDLYRYFNEL
+1294 IAQEDIAT
-1306 RGNALDKTLISSRAD
+1306 GI
-1321 TKITGYKVSGTTAL
+1321 GYKVNGTHSL
-1335 NKDNVIAAQL
+1335 VKDNVIAVHL
-1345 YRTDSGKTYLR
+1345 YRDSNGKTYLK
-1356 FKMFLHGSWGTID
+1356 FKMFLHGSWGRIEDAT
-1369 NSASGEWL
+1369 NGEWL
-1377 DSVSVP
+1377 NSIDVP
-1383 EPFYIEQN
+1383 EPFYLKQNIE
-1391 VEAFVHVGSDRI
+1391 AYIHTGSTDLTR
-1403 STGYNS
+1403 GYNS
-1409 DRVAGKMFKGLYFD
+1409 DRVYGIMFNGLRFN
-1423 RIDTYN
+1423 RINTYS
-1429 LLDKKYK
+1429 LLDKTYK
-1436 ATSLVPKSFLV
+1436 ATSLLPKSYLA
-1447 GEHAG
+1447 GDHAG
-1452 LIPDVKP
+1452 STPKIITYTNV
-1459 GNNTFRLT
+1459 F
-1467 TKTSAVE
+1467 KTSDTDHN
-1474 YSYNDAMFLSDH
+1474 YNDALS
-1486 ATRFNP
+1486 AP
-1492 NNYNA
+1492 NDAMVASMDNLTA
-1497 AVKNADVDIPYI
+1497 MTPPSGIDIPYI
-1509 DPRGDKLY
+1509 DTKGDTLY
-1517 VAMKTEPFL
+1517 ITIQTEPFL
-1526 YKTGNSYVSKASY
+1526 YKTGSSYTSKPSY
-1539 LYTELN
+1539 LYTEMN
-1545 KDITV
+1545 KSATV
-1550 SITQLDKV
+1550 SFIKLNEMPTQ
-1558 PDYVS
+1558 PNTIYT
-1563 YLYNQD
+1563 QD
-1569 SDIVANKINSTLP
+1569 ATAVANKIGSVLP
-1582 GKSVA
+1582 GKKTI
-1587 DLFTP
+1587 DLYKP
-1592 MLFPKPVKDTTATLD
+1592 ILFPKPARDSSTGLD
-1607 FMQYSTPNIV
+1607 FMQYS
-1617 ATNDILVPDK
+1617 PDTIEAPSDVLEPGS
-1627 IYNVTVKMSPFHSIF
+1627 IYNATVTLSPFNGVF
-1642 FIDSIIAKQTFK
+1642 FKDAIVAKQTFK
-1654 AYNEPVPTIGFKE
+1654 AYKEPVPMIKFKD

-1697 GINYDENQVEF
+1697 GINYDENQIEF

-1794 NKMISGTTSKFT
+1794 NKMVSGTTSKFT
-1806 IFDTVPRDPSI
+1806 IFDTTPGNPSM

-1843 IASDSE
+1843 ITSDSE

-1883 LVSFKPVHKGESN
+1883 LVSFKPVPKGESN

-2006 TSFGFSSVSEDPFG
+2006 TSFGFSSVSENPFG

-2140 DGMTLINHGKVAS
+2140 DGMALINHGKVAS
-2153 MDGITYVAPVDP
+2153 MDGITYAAPVDP

-2174 DTRGDMLYLAVDTSP
+2174 DTRGDTLYLAVDTSP

-2223 TDPDYEYEVDP
+2223 TDPDYEYEVDV

-2240 AENAMGSGFTLV
+2240 VENALGAGFTLV

-2291 LYAVIVK
+2291 LYSVQIK
-2298 SSPIDG
+2298 STPIDG

>member
-31 IINLPDHSGTLATSN
+31 IINLPNHSGTLATSN
-46 GLEEAYRARYGTNNL
+46 VLEEAYRARYGTNNL
-61 TFILTPSMAT
+61 TFILTPPMAT
-71 RDNSNPNV
+71 RDNGNPNV

-86 FKTSTSFL
+86 FKTSASFL

-115 VASEDNALYK
+115 VAYEDNALYK

-162 PLASGL
+162 PLTSGL

-210 DKSLV
+210 DKRLV

-253 TNIAKYSSTETTIE
+253 TNIAKYSSTETIIE

-289 SPIDFM
+289 APINFM
-295 DSEHHGLDRDP
+295 DSTYHGLDRDP

-313 RGGTDEYHTA
+313 RGGTDEYRTA
-323 YAYGYN
+323 YAYGYD

-343 DPITTGIDLDKVK
+343 DPVTTGIDPDKVK

-383 ADQDGWNIGYN
+383 ADQDGWNVGYN

-545 VVNAFYHGSPEAG
+545 VVNAFYRGSPEAG

-592 GYDAGQLTYLA
+592 GYDAGRLTYLA
-603 NISDEQWKEISKLF
+603 DITDEQWKEISKLF

-630 IVKDQYTS
+630 IVKEQYTS

-644 KADMVPK
+644 KADMLPS
-651 LYSGKVLTTFKAVP
+651 LYKGNVIERFSVVP
-665 DRKFDTSTDIDLLV
+665 DKRFDHLDDVDLMV
-679 APYNLKRYD
+679 KPYNLVKYD
-688 NTQVDISKLDV
+688 GTEVNISKV
-699 YISNKGQESR
+699 EIFITNTGSINGK

-714 LRYASLDKA
+714 LRYLSLESSSY
-723 NGDSMG
+723 GLITDSG
-729 GMLTLT
+729 AL
-735 GGVYANR
+735 YANK
-742 KDDTIVGKLDMQY
+742 KDDSIFGKLNMEY
-755 GDRLTCDVVMQ
+755 GDVITCEVVMN
-766 TEFGVIEEHQEDT
+766 TEFGIIEQSAKDT
-779 VKIDRWT
+779 VRIDRWT
-786 IQDAIVEFKTV
+786 IEEAESWFKSV
-797 GNKQSILI
+797 GGKQSLCVVPTRILFQ
-805 TPGTIKY
+805 P
-812 EMEDQIIDGKKAFT
+812 EDREIDGKREFRI
-826 TDVLNIARDGYR
+826 DVNDIAQHGCSDL
-838 DMPGSAILKYLH
+838 PGSTILDILH
-850 VEIFKKNN
+850 IEVFKKPD
-858 LNTPVVKAD
+858 LTTPIIKAD
-867 LKLIDNNKFQ
+867 LRLMYNDKFQ
-877 RSITGDT
+877 WTT
-884 GWYQKCLF
+884 TNYGWYNKCLF
-892 VADSD
+892 VADRD
-897 KEKLKDRITLG
+897 KEKLKDRITFG
-908 NSESSVIFYTNPDYS
+908 SKDSTVIFYTNSNYS
-923 SGTFVAGDKC
+923 RGTYSAGDKSDI
-933 AVKFNSGDELIV
+933 KFNPGDELIV
-945 KMNMQEIPEYLFR
+945 KMNMQEYPEEELLLR
-958 LYENITL
+958 GGMIL
-965 KSYTHIKAVT
+965 KSYTYIRAIRVPELEVT
-975 VPEIEVQEMENPVF
+975 VMNNPKF
-989 KNISNDP
+989 KNISN
-996 NQRYNGL
+996 NVNYNNSGIE
-1003 NTQFFNRKGI
+1003 TQFFSRKSLV
-1013 MGEYPDLE
+1013 GEYPDLE
-1021 NDKFILDSDAYLSR
+1021 NDKFILDSEDYLSK

-1083 EATSPTN
+1083 ESTSPTN

-1117 SGSDAMPLIYF
+1117 SGNDAMPLIYF
-1128 TDAGFNVKEKP
+1128 TDAGFNVKERP

-1167 EIEVFPTEET
+1167 EVEVFPTEET

-1198 VPKDMR
+1198 VPKDSK
-1204 YTDSSGGIDSL
+1204 YTDSSIPINSI
-1215 FPLIVP
+1215 FPIVVP
-1221 VIGIYKYSP
+1221 VIGTYKCSISSTNN
-1230 GGSGNDLREEKF
+1230 GRDLRDDKF
-1242 CTMELSINVK
+1242 AGMELVIDIK
-1252 DGKLVYEQSI
+1252 DGKLVYEQRI
-1262 VKMDIDYI
+1262 VKMNIDHIKNKLRNSISTIKDLWRINNSNQLFITTDFRQYLNYTSTQPSMGTYIAQEDI
-1270 KSKVRA
+1270 A
-1276 TSSNL
+1276 TG
-1281 DNYWNI
+1281 I
-1287 NGNDGLY
+1287 
-1294 IKYDLYRYFNEL
+1294 
-1306 RGNALDKTLISSRAD
+1306 
-1321 TKITGYKVSGTTAL
+1321 GYKVNGTHPL
-1335 NKDNVIAAQL
+1335 VKDNVIAAHL
-1345 YRTDSGKTYLR
+1345 YRDSNGKTYLK
-1356 FKMFLHGSWGTID
+1356 FKMFLHGSWGRIEDAT
-1369 NSASGEWL
+1369 NGEWL
-1377 DSVSVP
+1377 NSVDVP
-1383 EPFYIEQN
+1383 EPFYLKQNIE
-1391 VEAFVHVGSDRI
+1391 AYIHTGSTNLT
-1403 STGYNS
+1403 SGYNS
-1409 DRVAGKMFKGLYFD
+1409 DRVSGIMFNGLRFN
-1423 RIDTYN
+1423 RINNYS
-1429 LLDKKYK
+1429 LLDKTYK
-1436 ATSLVPKSFLV
+1436 ATSLLPKSYLV
-1447 GEHAG
+1447 GDHAG
-1452 LIPDVKP
+1452 STPKIITYTNVFKLSDTD
-1459 GNNTFRLT
+1459 N
-1467 TKTSAVE
+1467 
-1474 YSYNDAMFLSDH
+1474 SYNDALSAPNDAMVASLDS
-1486 ATRFNP
+1486 ATAMTRP
-1492 NNYNA
+1492 N
-1497 AVKNADVDIPYI
+1497 DIDIPYI
-1509 DPRGDKLY
+1509 DTKGDTLY
-1517 VAMKTEPFL
+1517 ITIQTEPFL
-1526 YKTGNSYVSKASY
+1526 YKTGSSYTSKPSY
-1539 LYTELN
+1539 LYTEMN
-1545 KDITV
+1545 KSATV
-1550 SITQLDKV
+1550 SFIKLNEMPTQ
-1558 PDYVS
+1558 PNTIYT
-1563 YLYNQD
+1563 QD
-1569 SDIVANKINSTLP
+1569 ATAVANKTESVLP
-1582 GKSVA
+1582 GKKTI
-1587 DLFTP
+1587 DLYKP
-1592 MLFPKPVKDTTATLD
+1592 ILFPKPARDSSTGLD
-1607 FMQYSTPNIV
+1607 FMQYS
-1617 ATNDILVPDK
+1617 PDTIEAPSDVLEPGS
-1627 IYNVTVKMSPFHSIF
+1627 IYNATVTLSPFNSVF
-1642 FIDSIIAKQTFK
+1642 FKDAIVAKQTFK
-1654 AYNEPVPTIGFKE
+1654 AYKEPVPTIGFKE
-1667 WIKTEVDTKPDTKVP
+1667 WIKTEVDTKPDTKVQ

-1708 ALSDPSTSDIPEFTI
+1708 ALPDPSTSDIPEFTI

-1883 LVSFKPVHKGESN
+1883 LVSFKPVPKGESN

-1916 YKYSSSGHGDDLVD
+1916 YKYSSSGYGDDLVD
-1930 YQAPVVKCSITK
+1930 YQAPVVKFSITK

-2006 TSFGFSSVSEDPFG
+2006 TNFGFSSVSENPFG

-2031 EADGRVYLKF
+2031 EADGRIYLKF

-2066 EAKLTLNGGIES
+2066 EAKLTLNGDIES
-2078 NICTGKMFK
+2078 NVCTGKMFK

-2210 YRNEINMAKLKKV
+2210 YRNEISMAKLKKV
-2223 TDPDYEYEVDP
+2223 NDPDYEYEVDP

-2240 AENAMGSGFTLV
+2240 VENALGAGSTLV

-2280 SNTKDILEPNT
+2280 SNTKDIVEPNT
-2291 LYAVIVK
+2291 LYSVQIK
-2298 SSPIDG
+2298 STPIDG

>member
-31 IINLPDHSGTLATSN
+31 IIKLPDHSGTLATSN

-61 TFILTPSMAT
+61 TFILTPSMST
-71 RDNSNPNV
+71 RDNSNINV

-86 FKTSTSFL
+86 FKTSASFL

-210 DKSLV
+210 DKRLI

-253 TNIAKYSSTETTIE
+253 TNIAKYSSIDTIIE
-267 LITPKVFIS
+267 LTTPKVFIS

-283 QRSTDR
+283 QRTTDR

-295 DSEHHGLDRDP
+295 DRRKHGLDSDP
-306 IVKVPNG
+306 IVKLPSQY
-313 RGGTDEYHTA
+313 GGMGDF
-323 YAYGYN
+323 N
-329 ASIGWPRYIFTIDR
+329 AATPMEWSWAHGWTKYIFTIDKL
-343 DPITTGIDLDKVK
+343 PITTGIDPDKVK
-356 NFYLK
+356 DFTLQ
-361 YKLYVIYKGQK
+361 YKLVLIYNGKK
-372 IEFRAENNFGI
+372 IEI
-383 ADQDGWNIGYN
+383 PTYN
-394 LKTMLRR
+394 SWGRGGDWGDWQYAYDAKELVFY
-401 YGGDNSDA
+401 YGGGVTLDNARPYMA
-409 TMEKLG
+409 TYQGKL
-415 YKLITYKGKK
+415 L
-425 LTAISIPPYAVLDKL
+425 APISIPPYTLDN
-440 ASLTGINRED
+440 AISRATGINVDD
-450 INLTKFKFQIA
+450 INYTKFKFQIA
-461 FRYDIDNN
+461 FRYKIDNV
-469 YSDVVFEELKL
+469 YSDIAYEELKIN
-480 SYAKTDIYYFTILD
+480 YAKYNIYYTGILS
-494 RLDEKKFPAI
+494 RVDEKKFPII
-504 VTSGIGLLD
+504 VVPELYQLD
-513 YDPVIGTY
+513 YDNRVGVT
-521 GSWETARDAKY
+521 GSASTFLEGIKL
-532 VFTFYNKNGEYST
+532 VFVFYNKNGEQEY
-545 VVNAFYHGSPEAG
+545 VVDALNRYKNDKARDL
-558 NFFSKNGVNYKLAD
+558 FSNRD
-572 AMTKYFKENI
+572 FKIATDNIRNKFMNEVI
-582 KPFIPTIEFG
+582 KPLVHDGSIQTE
-592 GYDAGQLTYLA
+592 LA
-603 NISDEQWKEISKLF
+603 NIADITDEQWKEISKLF

-644 KADMVPK
+644 KADMLPS
-651 LYSGKVLTTFKAVP
+651 LYKGNVIERFLVVP
-665 DRKFDTSTDIDLLV
+665 DKRFDHLDDVDLMV
-679 APYNLKRYD
+679 KPYNLVKYD
-688 NTQVDISKLDV
+688 GTEVNISKV
-699 YISNKGQESR
+699 EIFITNNGSINGK

-714 LRYASLDKA
+714 LRYLSLESSSYGLITASGAL
-723 NGDSMG
+723 
-729 GMLTLT
+729 
-735 GGVYANR
+735 YANK
-742 KDDTIVGKLDMQY
+742 KDDSIFGKLNMEY
-755 GDRLTCDVVMQ
+755 GDVITCEVVMN
-766 TEFGVIEEHQEDT
+766 TEFGIIEQSAKDT
-779 VKIDRWT
+779 VRIDRWT
-786 IQDAIVEFKTV
+786 IEEAESWFKSV
-797 GNKQSILI
+797 GGKQSLCIVPTSILFQ
-805 TPGTIKY
+805 P
-812 EMEDQIIDGKKAFT
+812 EDREIDGKREFRI
-826 TDVLNIARDGYR
+826 DVNDIAQHGCSDL
-838 DMPGSAILKYLH
+838 PGSTILDILH
-850 VEIFKKNN
+850 IEVFKKPN
-858 LNTPVVKAD
+858 LTTPVIRAD
-867 LKLIDNNKFQ
+867 LKLKYSDKFQ
-877 RSITGDT
+877 WTT
-884 GWYQKCLF
+884 TNYGWYNKCLF
-892 VADSD
+892 VADRD
-897 KEKLKDRITLG
+897 KEKLKDRITFG
-908 NSESSVIFYTNPDYS
+908 SKDSTVIFYTNSNYS
-923 SGTFVAGDKC
+923 RGTYTTGDKSDI
-933 AVKFNSGDELIV
+933 KFNPGDELII
-945 KMNMQEIPEYLFR
+945 KMNMQEYPEEELLLR
-958 LYENITL
+958 GGMIL
-965 KSYTHIKAVT
+965 KSYTYLRSVR
-975 VPEIEVQEMENPVF
+975 VPELEVAVMNNPRF
-989 KNISNDP
+989 KNISNNPD
-996 NQRYNGL
+996 QKYNGL
-1003 NTQFFNRKGI
+1003 NTQFFNRKGV

-1021 NDKFILDSDAYLSR
+1021 NDRFILDSEDYLSK

-1044 TIWEFRDQHRH
+1044 TIWEFRDQHHH

-1083 EATSPTN
+1083 ESTSPTN
-1090 TKCVLHPNGR
+1090 TKCVLHSNGR

-1111 GNKTYA
+1111 GNKTYV
-1117 SGSDAMPLIYF
+1117 SGNDAMPLIYF

-1204 YTDSSGGIDSL
+1204 YTDNNGNIDSL

-1242 CTMELSINVK
+1242 CTMELTINVK

-1287 NGNDGLY
+1287 HGNDGLY

-1321 TKITGYKVSGTTAL
+1321 TKITGYKVSGTSAL
-1335 NKDNVIAAQL
+1335 NKDNVIVAQL

-1452 LIPDVKP
+1452 LTPDVKP

-1486 ATRFNP
+1486 TKRFNP

-1509 DPRGDKLY
+1509 DPKGDKLY

-1550 SITQLDKV
+1550 SITQLDEV
-1558 PDYVS
+1558 PDYAS

-1569 SDIVANKINSTLP
+1569 SDIVANKINSALP
-1582 GKSVA
+1582 GKSVT

-1607 FMQYSTPNIV
+1607 FMQYNTSSIV
-1617 ATNDILVPDK
+1617 ATSDILVPNK

-1654 AYNEPVPTIGFKE
+1654 AYKEPIPTIGFKE

-1697 GINYDENQVEF
+1697 GINYDENQIEF

-1748 ATGKLIYKTDI
+1748 ATGKLVYKTDI

-1794 NKMISGTTSKFT
+1794 NKMVSGTTSKFT
-1806 IFDTVPRDPSI
+1806 IFDTTPGNPSI

-1843 IASDSE
+1843 IASDNE

-1883 LVSFKPVHKGESN
+1883 LVSFKPVPKGESN

-2006 TSFGFSSVSEDPFG
+2006 TNFGFSSVSENPFG

-2031 EADGRVYLKF
+2031 EADSRVYLKF

-2066 EAKLTLNGGIES
+2066 ETKLTLNGGIES

-2108 IMPKKFIEDRQ
+2108 IMPKRFIEDRQ

-2153 MDGITYVAPVDP
+2153 MDGITYVAPIDP

-2210 YRNEINMAKLKKV
+2210 YRNEINMAKIKKV
-2223 TDPDYEYEVDP
+2223 NDPDYEYEVDV

-2240 AENAMGSGFTLV
+2240 VENAMGSGFTLV

-2291 LYAVIVK
+2291 LYAVQIK
-2298 SSPIDG
+2298 STPIDG

-2328 TSGTTEV
+2328 PATTEV
-2335 YSPL
+2335 YSSL

>member
-86 FKTSTSFL
+86 FKTSASFL
-94 GKHDTTIWEVY
+94 GKHDTTVWEIY

-162 PLASGL
+162 PLTSGL

-210 DKSLV
+210 DKRLV

-232 KDNGDPVLKGDR
+232 KDNGDTVLKGDR

-295 DSEHHGLDRDP
+295 DSRKHGLDRNPFVNRTNRYGSKDDYNTGMP
-306 IVKVPNG
+306 
-313 RGGTDEYHTA
+313 
-323 YAYGYN
+323 YGYGP
-329 ASIGWPRYIFTIDR
+329 SDGWPKYIFTIDR
-343 DPITTGIDLDKVK
+343 EPVTTGIDPEQTKFFTLE
-356 NFYLK
+356 
-361 YKLYVIYKGQK
+361 YKTYVIYKGQK
-372 IEFRAENNFGI
+372 IEFRAYNRWGREDGNGWQQAYDLKGI
-383 ADQDGWNIGYN
+383 LSI
-394 LKTMLRR
+394 
-401 YGGDNSDA
+401 YGGDANDKGL
-409 TMEKLG
+409 EDLG

-425 LTAISIPPYAVLDKL
+425 LTPISIPSGSAAEKI
-440 ASLTGINRED
+440 AALTGLPLED

-461 FRYDIDNN
+461 FRYKIGDI
-469 YSDVVFEELKL
+469 YSDVVYEELKM
-480 SYAKTDIYYFTILD
+480 SYAKTDIYFFCIAS
-494 RLDEKKFPAI
+494 RLANKKFPAI
-504 VTSGIGLLD
+504 FVPILPLLD
-513 YDPVIGTY
+513 YDTR
-521 GSWETARDAKY
+521 SY
-532 VFTFYNKNGEYST
+532 VQGAGEIERNPEYTFVFYNKNGEYTATFKPVSVYLYDT
-545 VVNAFYHGSPEAG
+545 ETMAVKDEPGVRDTLKKAF
-558 NFFSKNGVNYKLAD
+558 N
-572 AMTKYFKENI
+572 TYFTEDI
-582 KPFIPTIEFG
+582 KPFINGVYE
-592 GYDAGQLTYLA
+592 YYRLDCLLK
-603 NISDEQWKEISKLF
+603 ISDEQWKEISKLF

-644 KADMVPK
+644 KADMLPS
-651 LYSGKVLTTFKAVP
+651 LYKGNVIERFLVVP
-665 DRKFDTSTDIDLLV
+665 DKRFDHLDDVDLMV
-679 APYNLKRYD
+679 KPYNLVKYD
-688 NTQVDISKLDV
+688 GTEVSISKVEIFITNSGPVDG
-699 YISNKGQESR
+699 K

-714 LRYASLDKA
+714 LRYLSLESSSYGLITASGAL
-723 NGDSMG
+723 
-729 GMLTLT
+729 
-735 GGVYANR
+735 YANK
-742 KDDTIVGKLDMQY
+742 KDDSIFGKLNMEY
-755 GDRLTCDVVMQ
+755 GDVITCEVVMN
-766 TEFGVIEEHQEDT
+766 TEFGIIEQSVKDT
-779 VKIDRWT
+779 VRIDRWT
-786 IQDAIVEFKTV
+786 IEEAESWFKSV
-797 GNKQSILI
+797 GGKQSLCIVPTRILFQ
-805 TPGTIKY
+805 P
-812 EMEDQIIDGKKAFT
+812 EDREIDGKREFRI
-826 TDVLNIARDGYR
+826 DVNDIAQHGCSDL
-838 DMPGSAILKYLH
+838 PGSTILDILH
-850 VEIFKKNN
+850 IEVFKKPD
-858 LNTPVVKAD
+858 LTTPVIRAD
-867 LKLIDNNKFQ
+867 LKLMYNDKFQ
-877 RSITGDT
+877 WTKTGY
-884 GWYQKCLF
+884 GWYNKCLF
-892 VADSD
+892 VADRD
-897 KEKLKDRITLG
+897 KEKLKDRITFG
-908 NSESSVIFYTNPDYS
+908 SKDSTVIFYTNSNYS
-923 SGTFVAGDKC
+923 RGTYSAGDKSDI
-933 AVKFNSGDELIV
+933 KFNPGDELII
-945 KMNMQEIPEYLFR
+945 KMNMQEYPEEELLLR
-958 LYENITL
+958 GGMIL
-965 KSYTHIKAVT
+965 KSYTYIRSVR
-975 VPEIEVQEMENPVF
+975 VPELEVAVMNNPRF
-989 KNISNDP
+989 KNISNNPD
-996 NQRYNGL
+996 QKYNGL
-1003 NTQFFNRKGI
+1003 NTQFFNRKGV

-1021 NDKFILDSDAYLSR
+1021 NDKFILDSEDYLSR

-1069 SLPMSDAFVWYADP
+1069 SLPMSDAFIWYADP
-1083 EATSPTN
+1083 ESTSPTN

-1117 SGSDAMPLIYF
+1117 SGNEAMPLIYF
-1128 TDAGFNVKEKP
+1128 TDAGFNVKERP

-1177 KKLPVNTPTGLELK
+1177 KKLPINTPTGLELK

-1204 YTDSSGGIDSL
+1204 YTDSSVPINSL
-1215 FPLIVP
+1215 FPIVVP
-1221 VIGIYKYSP
+1221 VIGTYKCSISSSNN
-1230 GGSGNDLREEKF
+1230 GRDLRDDTF
-1242 CTMELSINVK
+1242 AGMELVIDVK
-1252 DGKLVYEQSI
+1252 DGKLVYEQRI
-1262 VKMDIDYI
+1262 VKMDMDYI
-1270 KSKVRA
+1270 KNKIKTSISTIEDLWRINNNNQLFITTDFRLYLNR
-1276 TSSNL
+1276 TSSSPSM
-1281 DNYWNI
+1281 
-1287 NGNDGLY
+1287 GTY
-1294 IKYDLYRYFNEL
+1294 IAQKDI
-1306 RGNALDKTLISSRAD
+1306 ATDI
-1321 TKITGYKVSGTTAL
+1321 GYKVNGTHPL
-1335 NKDNVIAAQL
+1335 VKDNVVTAHL
-1345 YRTDSGKTYLR
+1345 YRDSNGKTYLK
-1356 FKMFLHGSWGTID
+1356 FKMFLHGSWGRIEDAT
-1369 NSASGEWL
+1369 NGEWL
-1377 DSVSVP
+1377 NSVDVP
-1383 EPFYIEQN
+1383 EPFYLKQNIE
-1391 VEAFVHVGSDRI
+1391 AYIHTGSTDLTR
-1403 STGYNS
+1403 GYNS
-1409 DRVAGKMFKGLYFD
+1409 DRVFGIMFNGLRFN
-1423 RIDTYN
+1423 RINNYS
-1429 LLDKKYK
+1429 LLDKTYK
-1436 ATSLVPKSFLV
+1436 ATSLLPKSYLV
-1447 GEHAG
+1447 GDHAG
-1452 LIPDVKP
+1452 STPKIITYTNV
-1459 GNNTFRLT
+1459 F
-1467 TKTSAVE
+1467 KTSDTDHN
-1474 YSYNDAMFLSDH
+1474 YNDALS
-1486 ATRFNP
+1486 AP
-1492 NNYNA
+1492 NDAMVASMDNLTA
-1497 AVKNADVDIPYI
+1497 MTSPSGIDIPYI
-1509 DPRGDKLY
+1509 DTKGDTLY
-1517 VAMKTEPFL
+1517 ITIQTEPFL
-1526 YKTGNSYVSKASY
+1526 YKTGSSYTSKPSY
-1539 LYTELN
+1539 LYTEMN
-1545 KDITV
+1545 KSATV
-1550 SITQLDKV
+1550 SFIKLNEMPTQ
-1558 PDYVS
+1558 PNIIYT
-1563 YLYNQD
+1563 QD
-1569 SDIVANKINSTLP
+1569 ATAVANKIESVLP
-1582 GKSVA
+1582 GKKTI
-1587 DLFTP
+1587 DLYKP
-1592 MLFPKPVKDTTATLD
+1592 ILFPKPARDSSTGLD
-1607 FMQYSTPNIV
+1607 FMQYS
-1617 ATNDILVPDK
+1617 PDTIEAPSDVLEPGS
-1627 IYNVTVKMSPFHSIF
+1627 IYNATVTLSPFNGVF
-1642 FIDSIIAKQTFK
+1642 FKDAIVAKQTFK
-1654 AYNEPVPTIGFKE
+1654 AYKEPVPTIGFKE

-1697 GINYDENQVEF
+1697 GINYDENQIEF

-1794 NKMISGTTSKFT
+1794 NKMVSGTTSKFT
-1806 IFDTVPRDPSI
+1806 IFDTTPGNPSI

-1883 LVSFKPVHKGESN
+1883 LVSFKPVPKGESN

-1916 YKYSSSGHGDDLVD
+1916 YKYSSSGYGDDLVD

-2006 TSFGFSSVSEDPFG
+2006 TSFGFSSVSENPFG

-2153 MDGITYVAPVDP
+2153 TDGITYVAPVDP

-2210 YRNEINMAKLKKV
+2210 YRNEINMAKIKKV

-2240 AENAMGSGFTLV
+2240 VENALGAGSTLV

-2328 TSGTTEV
+2328 TGGTTEV

>member
-86 FKTSTSFL
+86 FKTSASFL
-94 GKHDTTIWEVY
+94 GKHDTTVWEIY

-210 DKSLV
+210 DKRLV

-232 KDNGDPVLKGDR
+232 KDNGDTVLKGDR

-295 DSEHHGLDRDP
+295 DSRKHGLDRNPFVNRTNRYGSKDDYNTGMP
-306 IVKVPNG
+306 
-313 RGGTDEYHTA
+313 
-323 YAYGYN
+323 YGYGP
-329 ASIGWPRYIFTIDR
+329 SDGWPKYIFTIDR
-343 DPITTGIDLDKVK
+343 EPVTTGIDPEQTKFFTLE
-356 NFYLK
+356 
-361 YKLYVIYKGQK
+361 YKTYVIYKGQK
-372 IEFRAENNFGI
+372 IEFRAYNRWGREDGNGWQQAYDLKGI
-383 ADQDGWNIGYN
+383 LSI
-394 LKTMLRR
+394 
-401 YGGDNSDA
+401 YGGDANDKGL
-409 TMEKLG
+409 EDLG

-425 LTAISIPPYAVLDKL
+425 LTPISIPSGSAAEKI
-440 ASLTGINRED
+440 AALTGLPLED

-461 FRYDIDNN
+461 FRYKIGDI
-469 YSDVVFEELKL
+469 YSDVVYEELKM
-480 SYAKTDIYYFTILD
+480 SYAKTDIYFFCIAS
-494 RLDEKKFPAI
+494 RLANKKFPAI
-504 VTSGIGLLD
+504 FVPILPLLD
-513 YDPVIGTY
+513 YDTR
-521 GSWETARDAKY
+521 SY
-532 VFTFYNKNGEYST
+532 VQGAGEIERNPEYTFVFYNKNGEYTATFKPVSVYLYDT
-545 VVNAFYHGSPEAG
+545 ETMAVKDEPGVRDTLKKAF
-558 NFFSKNGVNYKLAD
+558 N
-572 AMTKYFKENI
+572 TYFTEDI
-582 KPFIPTIEFG
+582 KPFINGVYE
-592 GYDAGQLTYLA
+592 YYRLDCLLK
-603 NISDEQWKEISKLF
+603 ISDEQWKEISKLF

-644 KADMVPK
+644 KADMLPS
-651 LYSGKVLTTFKAVP
+651 LYKGNVIERFLVVP
-665 DRKFDTSTDIDLLV
+665 DKRFDHLDDVDLMV
-679 APYNLKRYD
+679 KPYNLVKYD
-688 NTQVDISKLDV
+688 GTEVSISKVEIFITNSGPVDG
-699 YISNKGQESR
+699 K

-714 LRYASLDKA
+714 LRYLSLESSSYGLITASGAL
-723 NGDSMG
+723 
-729 GMLTLT
+729 
-735 GGVYANR
+735 YANK
-742 KDDTIVGKLDMQY
+742 KDDSIFGKLNMEY
-755 GDRLTCDVVMQ
+755 GDVITCEVVMN
-766 TEFGVIEEHQEDT
+766 TEFGIIEQSVKDT
-779 VKIDRWT
+779 VRIDRWT
-786 IQDAIVEFKTV
+786 IEEAESWFKSV
-797 GNKQSILI
+797 GGKQSLCIVPTRILFQ
-805 TPGTIKY
+805 P
-812 EMEDQIIDGKKAFT
+812 EDREIDGKREFRI
-826 TDVLNIARDGYR
+826 DVNDIAQHGCSDL
-838 DMPGSAILKYLH
+838 PGSTILDILH
-850 VEIFKKNN
+850 IEVFKKPD
-858 LNTPVVKAD
+858 LTTPVIRAD
-867 LKLIDNNKFQ
+867 LKLMYNDKFQ
-877 RSITGDT
+877 WTKTGY
-884 GWYQKCLF
+884 GWYNKCLF
-892 VADSD
+892 VADRD
-897 KEKLKDRITLG
+897 KEKLKDRITFG
-908 NSESSVIFYTNPDYS
+908 SKDSTVIFYTNSNYS
-923 SGTFVAGDKC
+923 RGTYSAGDKSDI
-933 AVKFNSGDELIV
+933 KFNPGDELII
-945 KMNMQEIPEYLFR
+945 KMNMQEYPEEELLLR
-958 LYENITL
+958 GGMIL
-965 KSYTHIKAVT
+965 KSYTYIRSVR
-975 VPEIEVQEMENPVF
+975 VPELEVAVMNNPRF
-989 KNISNDP
+989 KNISNNPD
-996 NQRYNGL
+996 QKYNGL
-1003 NTQFFNRKGI
+1003 NTQFFNRKGV

-1021 NDKFILDSDAYLSR
+1021 NDKFILDSEDYLSR

-1069 SLPMSDAFVWYADP
+1069 SLPMSDAFIWYADP
-1083 EATSPTN
+1083 ESTSPTN

-1117 SGSDAMPLIYF
+1117 SGNEAMPLIYF
-1128 TDAGFNVKEKP
+1128 TDAGFNVKERP

-1177 KKLPVNTPTGLELK
+1177 KKLPINTPTGLELK

-1204 YTDSSGGIDSL
+1204 YTDSSVPINSL
-1215 FPLIVP
+1215 FPIVVP
-1221 VIGIYKYSP
+1221 VIGTYKCSISSSNN
-1230 GGSGNDLREEKF
+1230 GRDLRDDTF
-1242 CTMELSINVK
+1242 AGMELVIDVK
-1252 DGKLVYEQSI
+1252 DGKLVYEQRI
-1262 VKMDIDYI
+1262 VKMDMDYI
-1270 KSKVRA
+1270 KNKIKTSISTIEDLWRINNNNQLFITTDFRLYLNR
-1276 TSSNL
+1276 TSSSPSM
-1281 DNYWNI
+1281 
-1287 NGNDGLY
+1287 GTY
-1294 IKYDLYRYFNEL
+1294 IAQKDI
-1306 RGNALDKTLISSRAD
+1306 ATDI
-1321 TKITGYKVSGTTAL
+1321 GYKVNGTHPL
-1335 NKDNVIAAQL
+1335 VKDNVVTAHL
-1345 YRTDSGKTYLR
+1345 YRDSNGKTYLK
-1356 FKMFLHGSWGTID
+1356 FKMFLHGSWGRIEDAT
-1369 NSASGEWL
+1369 NGEWL
-1377 DSVSVP
+1377 NSVDVP
-1383 EPFYIEQN
+1383 EPFYLKQNIE
-1391 VEAFVHVGSDRI
+1391 AYIHTGSTDLTR
-1403 STGYNS
+1403 GYNS
-1409 DRVAGKMFKGLYFD
+1409 DRVFGIMFNGLRFN
-1423 RIDTYN
+1423 RINNYS
-1429 LLDKKYK
+1429 LLDKTYK
-1436 ATSLVPKSFLV
+1436 ATSLLPKSYLV
-1447 GEHAG
+1447 GDHAG
-1452 LIPDVKP
+1452 STPKIITYTNV
-1459 GNNTFRLT
+1459 F
-1467 TKTSAVE
+1467 KTSDTDHN
-1474 YSYNDAMFLSDH
+1474 YNDALS
-1486 ATRFNP
+1486 AP
-1492 NNYNA
+1492 NDAMVASMDNLTA
-1497 AVKNADVDIPYI
+1497 MTSPSGIDIPYI
-1509 DPRGDKLY
+1509 DTKGDTLY
-1517 VAMKTEPFL
+1517 ITIQTEPFL
-1526 YKTGNSYVSKASY
+1526 YKTGSSYTSKPSY
-1539 LYTELN
+1539 LYTEMN
-1545 KDITV
+1545 KSATV
-1550 SITQLDKV
+1550 SFIKLNEMPTQ
-1558 PDYVS
+1558 PNIIYT
-1563 YLYNQD
+1563 QD
-1569 SDIVANKINSTLP
+1569 ATAVANKIESVLP
-1582 GKSVA
+1582 GKKTI
-1587 DLFTP
+1587 DLYKP
-1592 MLFPKPVKDTTATLD
+1592 ILFPKPARDSSTGLD
-1607 FMQYSTPNIV
+1607 FMQYS
-1617 ATNDILVPDK
+1617 PDTIEAPSDVLEPGS
-1627 IYNVTVKMSPFHSIF
+1627 IYNATVTLSPFNGVF
-1642 FIDSIIAKQTFK
+1642 FKDAIVAKQTFK
-1654 AYNEPVPTIGFKE
+1654 AYKEPVPTIGFKE

-1697 GINYDENQVEF
+1697 GINYDENQIEF

-1748 ATGKLIYKTDI
+1748 ATGKLVYKTDI

-1794 NKMISGTTSKFT
+1794 NKMVSGTTSKFT
-1806 IFDTVPRDPSI
+1806 IFDTTPGNPSI

-1883 LVSFKPVHKGESN
+1883 LVSFKPVPKGESN

-1916 YKYSSSGHGDDLVD
+1916 YKYSSSGYGDDLVD

-2006 TSFGFSSVSEDPFG
+2006 TSFGFSSVSENPFG

-2153 MDGITYVAPVDP
+2153 TDGITYVAPVDP

-2210 YRNEINMAKLKKV
+2210 YRNEINMAKIKKV

-2240 AENAMGSGFTLV
+2240 VENALGAGSTLV

-2328 TSGTTEV
+2328 TGGTTEV

>member
-31 IINLPDHSGTLATSN
+31 IINLPDHSGILATSN

-86 FKTSTSFL
+86 FKTSASFL
-94 GKHDTTIWEVY
+94 GKHYTTVWEVY

-115 VASEDNALYK
+115 VAYEDNALYK

-162 PLASGL
+162 PLTSGL
-168 LPITASASEGSLIPD
+168 LPITASASEDSLIPD

-210 DKSLV
+210 DKRLV

-253 TNIAKYSSTETTIE
+253 TNIAKYSSTETAIE

-276 KPEVTYL
+276 KPEVSYL
-283 QRSTDR
+283 QRTTDR
-289 SPIDFM
+289 EPIDFM
-295 DSEHHGLDRDP
+295 DRRKHGLDKEP
-306 IVKVPNG
+306 IVTLPSKY
-313 RGGTDEYHTA
+313 GGTSDF
-323 YAYGYN
+323 N
-329 ASIGWPRYIFTIDR
+329 AVQPMEWSWGHGWPKYIFTIDKL
-343 DPITTGIDLDKVK
+343 PITTGIDPDKVK
-356 NFYLK
+356 DFTLQ
-361 YKLYVIYKGQK
+361 YKLVLIYNGKK
-372 IEFRAENNFGI
+372 IEI
-383 ADQDGWNIGYN
+383 ATYN
-394 LKTMLRR
+394 SWGRGGDWGDWQYAYDIKEMIFY
-401 YGGDNSDA
+401 YGGGAMVEDA
-409 TMEKLG
+409 RP
-415 YKLITYKGKK
+415 YVATYKGK
-425 LTAISIPPYAVLDKL
+425 LLAPISIPPYTLNNAISR
-440 ASLTGINRED
+440 ATGID
-450 INLTKFKFQIA
+450 IENINYNKFKFQIA
-461 FRYDIDNN
+461 FRYKIDNA
-469 YSDVVFEELKL
+469 YSDIAYEELKIN
-480 SYAKTDIYYFTILD
+480 YAKYNIYYTGILN
-494 RLDEKKFPAI
+494 RVSEKKFPAI
-504 VTSGIGLLD
+504 IAPDIYKFDYDNGEGLQGTSGVFTEGIKL
-513 YDPVIGTY
+513 
-521 GSWETARDAKY
+521 
-532 VFTFYNKNGEYST
+532 VFTFYNKNGEYEYT
-545 VVNAFYHGSPEAG
+545 VDALNKWKDDKA
-558 NFFSKNGVNYKLAD
+558 KNLFKDNKYLITIDAIRNKFITDVIKPLVHDGTIPTELANLAD
-572 AMTKYFKENI
+572 IT
-582 KPFIPTIEFG
+582 
-592 GYDAGQLTYLA
+592 
-603 NISDEQWKEISKLF
+603 DEQWKEISKLF

-644 KADMVPK
+644 KADMLPS
-651 LYSGKVLTTFKAVP
+651 LYKGNVIDRFSIVP
-665 DRKFDTSTDIDLLV
+665 DKRFDHLDDVDLMV
-679 APYNLKRYD
+679 KPYNLVKYD
-688 NTQVDISKLDV
+688 GTEVSISKV
-699 YISNKGQESR
+699 EIFITNSGSINGK

-714 LRYASLDKA
+714 LRYFSLESSSYGLITASGAL
-723 NGDSMG
+723 
-729 GMLTLT
+729 
-735 GGVYANR
+735 YANK
-742 KDDTIVGKLDMQY
+742 KDDSIFGKLNMEY
-755 GDRLTCDVVMQ
+755 GDVITCEVVMN
-766 TEFGVIEEHQEDT
+766 TEFGIIEQFTKDT
-779 VKIDRWT
+779 VRIDRWT
-786 IQDAIVEFKTV
+786 IEEAESWFKPV
-797 GNKQSILI
+797 GGKQSLCIVPTSILFQ
-805 TPGTIKY
+805 P
-812 EMEDQIIDGKKAFT
+812 EDREIDGKREFRI
-826 TDVLNIARDGYR
+826 DVNDIAQHGCSDL
-838 DMPGSAILKYLH
+838 PGSTILDILH
-850 VEIFKKNN
+850 IEVFKKPN
-858 LNTPVVKAD
+858 LTTPVIRAD
-867 LKLIDNNKFQ
+867 LRLMYNDKFQ
-877 RSITGDT
+877 WTT
-884 GWYQKCLF
+884 TNYGWYNKCLF
-892 VADSD
+892 VADRD
-897 KEKLKDRITLG
+897 KEKLKDRITFG
-908 NSESSVIFYTNPDYS
+908 SKDSTVIFYTNSNYS
-923 SGTFVAGDKC
+923 RGTYSAGDKSDI
-933 AVKFNSGDELIV
+933 KFNPGDELIV
-945 KMNMQEIPEYLFR
+945 KMNMQEYPEEELAFR
-958 LYENITL
+958 GGMIL
-965 KSYTHIKAVT
+965 KSYTYIRSVR
-975 VPEIEVQEMENPVF
+975 VPELEVAVMNNPRF
-989 KNISNDP
+989 KNISNNPD
-996 NQRYNGL
+996 QKYNGL
-1003 NTQFFNRKGI
+1003 NTQFFNRKGV

-1021 NDKFILDSDAYLSR
+1021 NDKFILDSEDYLSK

-1044 TIWEFRDQHRH
+1044 TIWEFRDQHHH

-1069 SLPMSDAFVWYADP
+1069 SLPMSDAYVWYADP
-1083 EATSPTN
+1083 ESTSPTN
-1090 TKCVLHPNGR
+1090 TKCVLHPNGQ

-1117 SGSDAMPLIYF
+1117 SGNEAMPLIYF

-1204 YTDSSGGIDSL
+1204 YTDNSGNIDSL

-1242 CTMELSINVK
+1242 CTVELSINVK

-1262 VKMDIDYI
+1262 VKMDLDYI

-1287 NGNDGLY
+1287 HGNDGLY

-1306 RGNALDKTLISSRAD
+1306 RGNALDKTLISSRED

-1335 NKDNVIAAQL
+1335 NKDNIIVAQL

-1369 NSASGEWL
+1369 NSANGEWL
-1377 DSVSVP
+1377 DSLSVP

-1391 VEAFVHVGSDRI
+1391 VEAFVHVGSDRL

-1423 RIDTYN
+1423 RIDSYN

-1447 GEHAG
+1447 GKHTG
-1452 LIPDVKP
+1452 VTPDIKP

-1486 ATRFNP
+1486 TKRFNP

-1539 LYTELN
+1539 LYTELH

-1550 SITQLDKV
+1550 SIVQLDKV
-1558 PDYVS
+1558 PDYAS

-1569 SDIVANKINSTLP
+1569 SDIVANKINSALP

-1607 FMQYSTPNIV
+1607 FMQYNASSIV
-1617 ATNDILVPDK
+1617 TTSDILVPNK

-1654 AYNEPVPTIGFKE
+1654 AYKEPVPTIGFKE

-1697 GINYDENQVEF
+1697 GINYDENQIEF

-1883 LVSFKPVHKGESN
+1883 LVSFKPVPKGESN

-2006 TSFGFSSVSEDPFG
+2006 TNFGFSSVSENPFG

-2078 NICTGKMFK
+2078 DICTGKMFK

-2102 TNSAIS
+2102 TNNAIS

-2140 DGMTLINHGKVAS
+2140 DGMTLINHGKVTS

-2174 DTRGDMLYLAVDTSP
+2174 DTRGDTLYLAVDTSP

-2223 TDPDYEYEVDP
+2223 TDPDYEYEVDV

-2240 AENAMGSGFTLV
+2240 VENAMGSGFTLV

-2291 LYAVIVK
+2291 LYSVQIK
-2298 SSPIDG
+2298 STPIDG

-2328 TSGTTEV
+2328 PATTEV

>member
-86 FKTSTSFL
+86 FKTSASFL

-125 DGYTLPLLE
+125 DDYTLPLLE

-162 PLASGL
+162 PLTSGL

-210 DKSLV
+210 DKRLV

-253 TNIAKYSSTETTIE
+253 TNIAKYSSTETTVE

-295 DSEHHGLDRDP
+295 DMRKHGLDRNPFVNRTNRYGSKDDYNTGMP
-306 IVKVPNG
+306 
-313 RGGTDEYHTA
+313 
-323 YAYGYN
+323 YGYGP
-329 ASIGWPRYIFTIDR
+329 SDGWPKYIFTIDR
-343 DPITTGIDLDKVK
+343 EPVTTGIDPEQTKFFTLE
-356 NFYLK
+356 
-361 YKLYVIYKGQK
+361 YKTYVIYKGQK
-372 IEFRAENNFGI
+372 IEFRAYNRWGRE
-383 ADQDGWNIGYN
+383 DGNGWQQAYD
-394 LKTMLRR
+394 LKEILSI
-401 YGGDNSDA
+401 YGGDANDKGL
-409 TMEKLG
+409 EDLG

-425 LTAISIPPYAVLDKL
+425 LTPISIPSGSAAEKL
-440 ASLTGINRED
+440 SALTGLPLED

-461 FRYDIDNN
+461 FRYKIGDI
-469 YSDVVFEELKL
+469 YSDVVYEELKM
-480 SYAKTDIYYFTILD
+480 SYAKTDIYFFCIAS
-494 RLDEKKFPAI
+494 RLANKKFPAI
-504 VTSGIGLLD
+504 FVPILPLLD
-513 YDPVIGTY
+513 YDTR
-521 GSWETARDAKY
+521 SY
-532 VFTFYNKNGEYST
+532 VQGAGEIERNPEYTFVFYNKNGEYTATFKPVSVYLYDT
-545 VVNAFYHGSPEAG
+545 ETMAVKDEPGVRDTLKKAF
-558 NFFSKNGVNYKLAD
+558 N
-572 AMTKYFKENI
+572 KYFTEDI
-582 KPFIPTIEFG
+582 KPFIYGVYE
-592 GYDAGQLTYLA
+592 YYRLDCLL

-638 LYRSTL
+638 LYRDTL
-644 KADMVPK
+644 KADMLPK

-699 YISNKGQESR
+699 YISNQGQESR

-729 GMLTLT
+729 GMLTLS

-779 VKIDRWT
+779 VKIDRWA

-797 GNKQSILI
+797 GNKQSVLI

-975 VPEIEVQEMENPVF
+975 VPEIEVQEMNDPVF

-1003 NTQFFNRKGI
+1003 NTQFFNRKNV

-1021 NDKFILDSDAYLSR
+1021 NDKFILDKDAYLSR

-1069 SLPMSDAFVWYADP
+1069 SLPMSDAFVWYDDP
-1083 EATSPTN
+1083 EATEPTN

-1100 YMVQVTYVNGS
+1100 YMVQATYVNGS

-1117 SGSDAMPLIYF
+1117 SGSNAMPLIYF
-1128 TDAGFNVKEKP
+1128 TDAGFKVKEKP
-1139 QVEPSVGPRIIEIDN
+1139 VVEPSVGPRIIEIDS

-1167 EIEVFPTEET
+1167 EVEVFPTEET
-1177 KKLPVNTPTGLELK
+1177 KKLPVNTPVGLELK

-1198 VPKDMR
+1198 VPKDSR
-1204 YTDSSGGIDSL
+1204 YTDSSIPINSI
-1215 FPLIVP
+1215 FPIIVP
-1221 VIGIYKYSP
+1221 VIGTYKCSVSSTNN
-1230 GGSGNDLREEKF
+1230 GRDLRDDKF
-1242 CTMELSINVK
+1242 AGMELVIDVK
-1252 DGKLVYEQSI
+1252 DGKLVYEQRI
-1262 VKMDIDYI
+1262 VKMDLDYI
-1270 KSKVRA
+1270 KNKLRNSISTIKDLWRINNSNQLFITTDFRQYLNYTSTQAQLGTYIAQEDIA
-1276 TSSNL
+1276 TG
-1281 DNYWNI
+1281 I
-1287 NGNDGLY
+1287 
-1294 IKYDLYRYFNEL
+1294 
-1306 RGNALDKTLISSRAD
+1306 
-1321 TKITGYKVSGTTAL
+1321 GYKVNGTHPL
-1335 NKDNVIAAQL
+1335 VKDNVIAAHL
-1345 YRTDSGKTYLR
+1345 YRDSNGKTYLK
-1356 FKMFLHGSWGTID
+1356 FKMFLHGSWGRIED
-1369 NSASGEWL
+1369 AANGEWL
-1377 DSVSVP
+1377 NSVDVP
-1383 EPFYIEQN
+1383 EPFYLKQNIE
-1391 VEAFVHVGSDRI
+1391 AYIHTGTKDLAL
-1403 STGYNS
+1403 GYNS
-1409 DRVAGKMFKGLYFD
+1409 DRVSGIMFNGLRFN
-1423 RIDTYN
+1423 RINTYS
-1429 LLDKKYK
+1429 LLDKTYK
-1436 ATSLVPKSFLV
+1436 ATSLIPYSYLV
-1447 GEHAG
+1447 GDHAG
-1452 LIPDVKP
+1452 LTPKIITYTNV
-1459 GNNTFRLT
+1459 F
-1467 TKTSAVE
+1467 KTSDTD
-1474 YSYNDAMFLSDH
+1474 YNYNDALSAPND
-1486 ATRFNP
+1486 AMVANMDSPTAMTRP
-1492 NNYNA
+1492 
-1497 AVKNADVDIPYI
+1497 ADIDIPYI
-1509 DPRGDKLY
+1509 DTKGDKLY
-1517 VAMKTEPFL
+1517 ITIQTEPFL
-1526 YKTGNSYVSKASY
+1526 YKTGSSYTSKSSY
-1539 LYTELN
+1539 LYTEMNKNTTISFIKLN
-1545 KDITV
+1545 EMP
-1550 SITQLDKV
+1550 TQ
-1558 PDYVS
+1558 PNT
-1563 YLYNQD
+1563 LYTQD
-1569 SDIVANKINSTLP
+1569 ATAVANKIESVLP
-1582 GKSVA
+1582 GKKTI
-1587 DLFTP
+1587 DLYKP
-1592 MLFPKPVKDTTATLD
+1592 ILFPKPARDSSTGLD
-1607 FMQYSTPNIV
+1607 FMQYSPDAIV
-1617 ATNDILVPDK
+1617 APSDVLVPGE
-1627 IYNVTVKMSPFHSIF
+1627 IYNATVTLSPFNGVF
-1642 FIDSIIAKQTFK
+1642 FKDAIVAKQTFK
-1654 AYNEPVPTIGFKE
+1654 AYKEPIPEVKFKD
-1667 WIKTEVDTKPDTKVP
+1667 WIKAEVDTKPDTKVP
-1682 FIVLEASGILNDAVF
+1682 FIELEATGILNDAVF
-1697 GINYDENQVEF
+1697 GINYEDSQIEIAMQ
-1708 ALSDPSTSDIPEFTI
+1708 DPSATNIPEFTI
-1723 SKLKVG
+1723 NKLKIG
-1729 PYDLLESKV
+1729 PYDILEGNV
-1738 LKHTDFTYNS
+1738 LHHTDFTYNS
-1748 ATGKLIYKTDI
+1748 ATGKIVYKTDI
-1759 FKRIKAD
+1759 LKRIKTD
-1766 DKSMFSNYN
+1766 DKSMFSNYK

-1794 NKMISGTTSKFT
+1794 NKMVSGTTSKFV

-1825 VVTTRA
+1825 VVTRSA
-1831 AVEPSVGPKILN
+1831 IVEPSVGPKILN
-1843 IASDSE
+1843 IASDTE
-1849 ISYLDCISTSI
+1849 ISYIDTISTSI

-1883 LVSFKPVHKGESN
+1883 LVSFKPVPKGESN
-1896 IGDSSSS
+1896 TGDSSRAD
-1903 NSIFPLTLLVTGK
+1903 SIFPLSLIVTGK
-1916 YKYSSSGHGDDLVD
+1916 YKYSSSGLGDDLVD

-1942 DTSSLLISR
+1942 DISSLQISR

-1970 GEYWGIND
+1970 GEYWGIAS

-1988 KDYIEAGSPL
+1988 KDYIEAGNPSGR
-1998 GRGTGTSV
+1998 GRGTSAIT
-2006 TSFGFSSVSEDPFG
+2006 FGFSSASEDPFG
-2020 EKYLVDGYLVK
+2020 EKYLLDGYLVK
-2031 EADGRVYLKF
+2031 EADGRVYLNF

-2051 INNFMPDPFYIGQEV
+2051 INNFMPDPFYIGQDVEV
-2066 EAKLTLNGGIES
+2066 KLTLNGGIES
-2078 NICTGKMFK
+2078 NVCTGKMFK
-2087 GLEFNRFTQYKIDES
+2087 GLEFNRFTQYKIEES

-2108 IMPKKFIEDRQ
+2108 IMPKKFIENRI

-2165 VAKLSVPYL
+2165 VDKLRVPYL
-2174 DTRGDMLYLAVDTSP
+2174 DTRGDTLYLAVDTSP

-2240 AENAMGSGFTLV
+2240 VENALGAGSTLA

-2291 LYAVIVK
+2291 LYSVQIK
-2298 SSPIDG
+2298 STPIDG

-2328 TSGTTEV
+2328 PATTEV

>member
-1 MAIKFYNVSSN
+1 MAIKFYNVSSD

-61 TFILTPSMAT
+61 NFILTPSMAT

-86 FKTSTSFL
+86 FKTSASFL

-162 PLASGL
+162 PLSSGL

-253 TNIAKYSSTETTIE
+253 TNIAKYSSIETTIE

-295 DSEHHGLDRDP
+295 DMRKHGLDRNPFVNRTNRYGSKDDYNTGMP
-306 IVKVPNG
+306 
-313 RGGTDEYHTA
+313 
-323 YAYGYN
+323 YGYGP
-329 ASIGWPRYIFTIDR
+329 SDGWPKYIFTIDR
-343 DPITTGIDLDKVK
+343 EPVTTGIDPEQTKFFTLE
-356 NFYLK
+356 
-361 YKLYVIYKGQK
+361 YKTYVIYKGQK
-372 IEFRAENNFGI
+372 IEFRAYNRWGRE
-383 ADQDGWNIGYN
+383 DGNGWQQAYD
-394 LKTMLRR
+394 LKEILSI
-401 YGGDNSDA
+401 YGGDANDKGL
-409 TMEKLG
+409 EDLG

-425 LTAISIPPYAVLDKL
+425 LTPISIPSGSAAEKI
-440 ASLTGINRED
+440 AALTGLPLED

-461 FRYDIDNN
+461 FRYKIGDI
-469 YSDVVFEELKL
+469 YSDVVYEELKM
-480 SYAKTDIYYFTILD
+480 SYAKTDIYFFCIAS
-494 RLDEKKFPAI
+494 RLANKKFPAI
-504 VTSGIGLLD
+504 FVPILPLLD
-513 YDPVIGTY
+513 YDTR
-521 GSWETARDAKY
+521 SY
-532 VFTFYNKNGEYST
+532 VQGAGEIERNPEYTFVFYNKNGEYTATFKPVSVYLYDT
-545 VVNAFYHGSPEAG
+545 ETMAVKDEPGVRDTLKKAF
-558 NFFSKNGVNYKLAD
+558 N
-572 AMTKYFKENI
+572 KYFTEDI
-582 KPFIPTIEFG
+582 KPFINGVYEYYRLDCLLKIT
-592 GYDAGQLTYLA
+592 
-603 NISDEQWKEISKLF
+603 DEQWKEISKLF

-644 KADMVPK
+644 KADMLPS
-651 LYSGKVLTTFKAVP
+651 LYKGNVISRFSVIP
-665 DRKFDTSTDIDLLV
+665 DKRFDHLDDVYLMVKPYDLV
-679 APYNLKRYD
+679 KYD
-688 NTQVDISKLDV
+688 GTQVNITKVEIFVTNNGPVD
-699 YISNKGQESR
+699 GR

-714 LRYASLDKA
+714 LRYFSLESSSYGLITSTGALYA
-723 NGDSMG
+723 NKKDDSIFGKLNIEYGDV
-729 GMLTLT
+729 LTLE
-735 GGVYANR
+735 
-742 KDDTIVGKLDMQY
+742 
-755 GDRLTCDVVMQ
+755 VVMN
-766 TEFGVIEEHQEDT
+766 TEFGIIEQSAKDT
-779 VKIDRWT
+779 ARMDRWT
-786 IQDAIVEFKTV
+786 IEDAESWFKTV
-797 GNKQSILI
+797 GGKQSLCIVPTSILFQ
-805 TPGTIKY
+805 P
-812 EMEDQIIDGKKAFT
+812 EDREIDGKREFRI
-826 TDVLNIARDGYR
+826 DVNDIAQHGCSDL
-838 DMPGSAILKYLH
+838 PGSTILDYLH
-850 VEIFKKNN
+850 IEVFKKPD
-858 LNTPVVKAD
+858 LNTPVIRAD
-867 LKLIDNNKFQ
+867 LKLKYNDKFQ
-877 RSITGDT
+877 WTSTDY
-884 GWYQKCLF
+884 GWYNKCLF
-892 VADSD
+892 VADRD
-897 KEKLKDRITLG
+897 KDKLKDRITFG
-908 NSESSVIFYTNPDYS
+908 NSDSNVMFYTNNNYTR
-923 SGTFVAGDKC
+923 GTYVAGDKSDI
-933 AVKFNSGDELIV
+933 KFNPGDELII
-945 KMNMQEIPEYLFR
+945 KMNMQEYPEEELLLR
-958 LYENITL
+958 GGMIL
-965 KSYTHIKAVT
+965 KSYTYIRSVR
-975 VPEIEVQEMENPVF
+975 VPELEVAVMNNPRF
-989 KNISNDP
+989 KNISNNPD
-996 NQRYNGL
+996 QKYNGL
-1003 NTQFFNRKGI
+1003 NTQFFNRKGV

-1021 NDKFILDSDAYLSR
+1021 NDKFILDSEDYLSK

-1044 TIWEFRDQHRH
+1044 TIWEFRDQHHH
-1055 TVTITKH
+1055 TVIISKH

-1083 EATSPTN
+1083 ESTSPTN

-1117 SGSDAMPLIYF
+1117 SGNDAMPLIYF

-1167 EIEVFPTEET
+1167 EVEVFPTEET
-1177 KKLPVNTPTGLELK
+1177 KKLPINTPTGLELK

-1198 VPKDMR
+1198 VPKDGR
-1204 YTDSSGGIDSL
+1204 YTDSSVPINSL
-1215 FPLIVP
+1215 FPIVVP
-1221 VIGIYKYSP
+1221 VIGTYKCSISSSNN
-1230 GGSGNDLREEKF
+1230 GRDLRDDTF
-1242 CTMELSINVK
+1242 AGMELVIDVK
-1252 DGKLVYEQSI
+1252 DGKLVYEQRI
-1262 VKMDIDYI
+1262 VKMDMDYI
-1270 KSKVRA
+1270 KNKIKTSISTIKDLWRINNSNQLFITTDFRLYLNR
-1276 TSSNL
+1276 TSSSPSMGS
-1281 DNYWNI
+1281 YI
-1287 NGNDGLY
+1287 AQNDT
-1294 IKYDLYRYFNEL
+1294 
-1306 RGNALDKTLISSRAD
+1306 AAD
-1321 TKITGYKVSGTTAL
+1321 IGYKVNGTHPL
-1335 NKDNVIAAQL
+1335 VKDNVVTAHL
-1345 YRTDSGKTYLR
+1345 YRDSNGKTYLK
-1356 FKMFLHGSWGTID
+1356 FKMFLHGSWGRIEDAT
-1369 NSASGEWL
+1369 NGEWL
-1377 DSVSVP
+1377 NSIDVP
-1383 EPFYIEQN
+1383 EPFYLKQNIE
-1391 VEAFVHVGSDRI
+1391 AYIHTGSTDLTR
-1403 STGYNS
+1403 GYNS
-1409 DRVAGKMFKGLYFD
+1409 DRVYGIMFNGLRFN
-1423 RIDTYN
+1423 RINTYS
-1429 LLDKKYK
+1429 LLDKTYK
-1436 ATSLVPKSFLV
+1436 ATSLLPKSYLV
-1447 GEHAG
+1447 GDHAG
-1452 LIPDVKP
+1452 STPKIITYTNV
-1459 GNNTFRLT
+1459 F
-1467 TKTSAVE
+1467 KTSDTDHN
-1474 YSYNDAMFLSDH
+1474 YNDALS
-1486 ATRFNP
+1486 AP
-1492 NNYNA
+1492 NDAMVASMDNLTA
-1497 AVKNADVDIPYI
+1497 MTPPSGIDIPYI
-1509 DPRGDKLY
+1509 DTKGDTLY
-1517 VAMKTEPFL
+1517 ITIQTEPFL
-1526 YKTGNSYVSKASY
+1526 YKTGSSYTSKPSY
-1539 LYTELN
+1539 LYIEMN
-1545 KDITV
+1545 KSATV
-1550 SITQLDKV
+1550 SFIKLNEMPTRVDTIYTQDATA
-1558 PDYVS
+1558 
-1563 YLYNQD
+1563 
-1569 SDIVANKINSTLP
+1569 VANKIESVLP
-1582 GKSVA
+1582 GKKTI
-1587 DLFTP
+1587 DLYKP
-1592 MLFPKPVKDTTATLD
+1592 ILFPKPARDSSTGLD
-1607 FMQYSTPNIV
+1607 FMQYS
-1617 ATNDILVPDK
+1617 PDTIEAPSDVLEPGS
-1627 IYNVTVKMSPFHSIF
+1627 IYNATVTLSPFNGVF
-1642 FIDSIIAKQTFK
+1642 FKDAIIAKQTFK
-1654 AYNEPVPTIGFKE
+1654 AYKEPVPTIGFKE
-1667 WIKTEVDTKPDTKVP
+1667 WIKTEVDTKPDIKVP

-1697 GINYDENQVEF
+1697 GINYDENQIEF
-1708 ALSDPSTSDIPEFTI
+1708 ALPDPSTSNIPEFTI

-1748 ATGKLIYKTDI
+1748 ATGKLVYKTDI

-1794 NKMISGTTSKFT
+1794 NKMVSGTTSKFT
-1806 IFDTVPRDPSI
+1806 IFDTTPRDPSI

-1883 LVSFKPVHKGESN
+1883 LVSFKPVPKGESN

-1916 YKYSSSGHGDDLVD
+1916 YKYSSSGYGDDLVD

-2006 TSFGFSSVSEDPFG
+2006 TNFGFSSVSEDPFG

-2031 EADGRVYLKF
+2031 EADGRIYLKF

-2078 NICTGKMFK
+2078 NVCTGKMFK

-2165 VAKLSVPYL
+2165 VTKLSVPYL
-2174 DTRGDMLYLAVDTSP
+2174 DTRGDTLYLAVDTSP

-2240 AENAMGSGFTLV
+2240 VENAMGSGFTLV

-2291 LYAVIVK
+2291 LYAVQIK
-2298 SSPIDG
+2298 STPIDG

>member
-31 IINLPDHSGTLATSN
+31 IINLPNHSGTLATSN

-86 FKTSTSFL
+86 FKTSASFL

-162 PLASGL
+162 PLTSGL

-210 DKSLV
+210 DKRLV

-253 TNIAKYSSTETTIE
+253 TNIAKYSSIETTIE

-295 DSEHHGLDRDP
+295 DRRKHGLDRDP
-306 IVKVPNG
+306 FVNRTNRYGSKDDYNTGMP
-313 RGGTDEYHTA
+313 
-323 YAYGYN
+323 YGYGP
-329 ASIGWPRYIFTIDR
+329 SDGWPKYIFTIDR
-343 DPITTGIDLDKVK
+343 EPVTTGIDPEQTKFFTLE
-356 NFYLK
+356 
-361 YKLYVIYKGQK
+361 YKLYVIYNGQK
-372 IEFRAENNFGI
+372 VEFRAYNRWGRE
-383 ADQDGWNIGYN
+383 DGNGWQQAYD
-394 LKTMLRR
+394 LKEILSI
-401 YGGDNSDA
+401 YGGDANDKGL
-409 TMEKLG
+409 EDLG

-425 LTAISIPPYAVLDKL
+425 LTPISIPSGSAAEKL
-440 ASLTGINRED
+440 SALTGLPLED

-461 FRYDIDNN
+461 FRYKIGDI
-469 YSDVVFEELKL
+469 YSDVVYEELKM
-480 SYAKTDIYYFTILD
+480 SYAKTDIYFFCIAS
-494 RLDEKKFPAI
+494 RLANKKFPAI
-504 VTSGIGLLD
+504 FVPILPLLD
-513 YDPVIGTY
+513 YDTR
-521 GSWETARDAKY
+521 SY
-532 VFTFYNKNGEYST
+532 VQGAGEIERNPEYTFVFYNKNGEYTATFKPVSVYLYDT
-545 VVNAFYHGSPEAG
+545 ETMAVKDEPGVRDTLKKAF
-558 NFFSKNGVNYKLAD
+558 N
-572 AMTKYFKENI
+572 KYFTEDI
-582 KPFIPTIEFG
+582 KPFIYGVYE
-592 GYDAGQLTYLA
+592 YYRLDCLLK
-603 NISDEQWKEISKLF
+603 ISDEQWKEISKLF

-644 KADMVPK
+644 KADMLPS
-651 LYSGKVLTTFKAVP
+651 LYKGNVISRFSVIP
-665 DRKFDTSTDIDLLV
+665 DKRFDHLDDVYLMVKPYDLV
-679 APYNLKRYD
+679 KYD
-688 NTQVDISKLDV
+688 GTQVNITKVEIFVTNNGPVD
-699 YISNKGQESR
+699 GR

-714 LRYASLDKA
+714 LRYFSLESSSYGLITSTGALYA
-723 NGDSMG
+723 NKKDDSIFGKLNIEYGDV
-729 GMLTLT
+729 LTLE
-735 GGVYANR
+735 
-742 KDDTIVGKLDMQY
+742 
-755 GDRLTCDVVMQ
+755 VVMN
-766 TEFGVIEEHQEDT
+766 TEFGIIEQSAKDT
-779 VKIDRWT
+779 ARMDRWT
-786 IQDAIVEFKTV
+786 IEDAESWFKTV
-797 GNKQSILI
+797 GGKQSLCVVPTRILFQ
-805 TPGTIKY
+805 P
-812 EMEDQIIDGKKAFT
+812 EDREIDGKREFRI
-826 TDVLNIARDGYR
+826 DVNDIAQHGCSDL
-838 DMPGSAILKYLH
+838 PGSTILDYLH
-850 VEIFKKNN
+850 IEVFKKPD
-858 LNTPVVKAD
+858 LNTPVIRAD
-867 LKLIDNNKFQ
+867 LKLKYNDKFQ
-877 RSITGDT
+877 WTSTDY
-884 GWYQKCLF
+884 GWYNKCLF
-892 VADSD
+892 VADRD
-897 KEKLKDRITLG
+897 KDKLKDRITFG
-908 NSESSVIFYTNPDYS
+908 NSDSNVMFYTNNNYTR
-923 SGTFVAGDKC
+923 GTYVAGDKSDI
-933 AVKFNSGDELIV
+933 KFKPGDELII
-945 KMNMQEIPEYLFR
+945 KMNMQEYPEEELLFR
-958 LYENITL
+958 GGKIL
-965 KSYTHIKAVT
+965 KSYTYIRAIR
-975 VPEIEVQEMENPVF
+975 VPELEVAVMNNPRF
-989 KNISNDP
+989 KNISNNPD
-996 NQRYNGL
+996 QKYNGL
-1003 NTQFFNRKGI
+1003 NTQFFNRKGV

-1021 NDKFILDSDAYLSR
+1021 NDKFILDSEDYLSK

-1044 TIWEFRDQHRH
+1044 TIWGFRDQHHH

-1083 EATSPTN
+1083 ESTSSAN

-1117 SGSDAMPLIYF
+1117 SGNDTMPLIYF
-1128 TDAGFNVKEKP
+1128 TDAGFNIKEKP

-1177 KKLPVNTPTGLELK
+1177 KKLPVNTPVGLELK
-1191 HTIGLKP
+1191 HTVGLKP
-1198 VPKDMR
+1198 VPKDSR
-1204 YTDSSGGIDSL
+1204 YTDSSVPINSL
-1215 FPLIVP
+1215 FPIVVP
-1221 VIGIYKYSP
+1221 VIGTYKCSISSTNN
-1230 GGSGNDLREEKF
+1230 GRDLRDDKF
-1242 CTMELSINVK
+1242 AGMELVIDVK
-1252 DGKLVYEQSI
+1252 DGKLVYEQRI
-1262 VKMDIDYI
+1262 VRMDIDYI
-1270 KSKVRA
+1270 KNKLRNSISTIKDLWRINNSNQLFITTDFRQYLNYTSTQAQMGTYIAQEDIA
-1276 TSSNL
+1276 TG
-1281 DNYWNI
+1281 I
-1287 NGNDGLY
+1287 
-1294 IKYDLYRYFNEL
+1294 
-1306 RGNALDKTLISSRAD
+1306 
-1321 TKITGYKVSGTTAL
+1321 GYKVNGTHPL
-1335 NKDNVIAAQL
+1335 VKDNVVTAHL
-1345 YRTDSGKTYLR
+1345 YRDSNGKTYLK
-1356 FKMFLHGSWGTID
+1356 FKMFLHGSWGRIEDAT
-1369 NSASGEWL
+1369 NGEWL
-1377 DSVSVP
+1377 TSVDVP
-1383 EPFYIEQN
+1383 EPFYLKQNIE
-1391 VEAFVHVGSDRI
+1391 AYIHTGSTDLTR
-1403 STGYNS
+1403 GYNS
-1409 DRVAGKMFKGLYFD
+1409 DRVYGIMFNGLRFN
-1423 RIDTYN
+1423 RINTYS
-1429 LLDKKYK
+1429 LLDKTYK
-1436 ATSLVPKSFLV
+1436 ATSLLPKSYLV
-1447 GEHAG
+1447 GDHAG
-1452 LIPDVKP
+1452 STPKIITYTNV
-1459 GNNTFRLT
+1459 F
-1467 TKTSAVE
+1467 KTSDTDHN
-1474 YSYNDAMFLSDH
+1474 YNDALS
-1486 ATRFNP
+1486 AP
-1492 NNYNA
+1492 NDAMVASMDNLTA
-1497 AVKNADVDIPYI
+1497 MTPPSGIDIPYI
-1509 DPRGDKLY
+1509 DTKGDTLY
-1517 VAMKTEPFL
+1517 ITIQTEPFL
-1526 YKTGNSYVSKASY
+1526 YKTGSSYTSKPSY
-1539 LYTELN
+1539 LYTEMN
-1545 KDITV
+1545 KSATV
-1550 SITQLDKV
+1550 SFIKLNEMPTQ
-1558 PDYVS
+1558 PNTIYT
-1563 YLYNQD
+1563 QD
-1569 SDIVANKINSTLP
+1569 ATAVANKIESVLP
-1582 GKSVA
+1582 GKKTI
-1587 DLFTP
+1587 DLYKP
-1592 MLFPKPVKDTTATLD
+1592 ILFPKPARDSSTGLD
-1607 FMQYSTPNIV
+1607 FMQYS
-1617 ATNDILVPDK
+1617 PDTIEAPSDVLEPGS
-1627 IYNVTVKMSPFHSIF
+1627 IYNATVTLSPFNGVF

-1654 AYNEPVPTIGFKE
+1654 AYKEPVPTIGFKE

-1708 ALSDPSTSDIPEFTI
+1708 ALSDPSASNIPEFTI

-1748 ATGKLIYKTDI
+1748 ATGKLVYKTDI

-1794 NKMISGTTSKFT
+1794 NKMVSGTTSKFT
-1806 IFDTVPRDPSI
+1806 IFDTTPGNPSM
-1817 NLIINIEK
+1817 NLIVNIEK

-1883 LVSFKPVHKGESN
+1883 LVSFKPVPKGESN

-1916 YKYSSSGHGDDLVD
+1916 YKYSSSGYGDDLVD

-2006 TSFGFSSVSEDPFG
+2006 TSFGFSSVSENPFG

-2031 EADGRVYLKF
+2031 EADGRIYLKF

-2078 NICTGKMFK
+2078 NVCTGKMFK

-2126 KNAYSTNVGTTLYH
+2126 KNAYSTNVGSTLYH
-2140 DGMTLINHGKVAS
+2140 DGMTMINHGKVTS
-2153 MDGITYVAPVDP
+2153 MDGITYVAPIDP
-2165 VAKLSVPYL
+2165 VDKLQVPYL
-2174 DTRGDMLYLAVDTSP
+2174 DTRGDTLYLAVDTSP

-2210 YRNEINMAKLKKV
+2210 YRNEINMAKIKKV

-2240 AENAMGSGFTLV
+2240 VENALGAGSTLAE
-2252 DAYVPTL
+2252 AYVPTL

-2291 LYAVIVK
+2291 LYSVQIK
-2298 SSPIDG
+2298 STPIDG
-2304 VFFKDAIVAYQTFK
+2304 VFFKDAIIAYQTFK

-2335 YSPL
+2335 YSSL

>member
-31 IINLPDHSGTLATSN
+31 IINLPNHSGTLATSN

-61 TFILTPSMAT
+61 TFILTPPMAT

-86 FKTSTSFL
+86 FKTSASFL
-94 GKHDTTIWEVY
+94 GKHDTTVWEVY

-210 DKSLV
+210 DKRLV

-283 QRSTDR
+283 QRTTDR
-289 SPIDFM
+289 EPIDFM
-295 DSEHHGLDRDP
+295 DRRKHGLDKEP
-306 IVKVPNG
+306 IVTLPSKY
-313 RGGTDEYHTA
+313 GGTSDF
-323 YAYGYN
+323 N
-329 ASIGWPRYIFTIDR
+329 AAQPMEWSWAHGWTKYIFTIDKL
-343 DPITTGIDLDKVK
+343 PITTGIDPDKVK
-356 NFYLK
+356 DFTLQ
-361 YKLYVIYKGQK
+361 YKLVLIYNGKK
-372 IEFRAENNFGI
+372 IEI
-383 ADQDGWNIGYN
+383 PTYN
-394 LKTMLRR
+394 SWGRGGDWGDWQYAYDAKELVFY
-401 YGGDNSDA
+401 YGGGVTLDNARPYMA
-409 TMEKLG
+409 TYQGKL
-415 YKLITYKGKK
+415 L
-425 LTAISIPPYAVLDKL
+425 APISIPPYTLDN
-440 ASLTGINRED
+440 AISRATGINVDD
-450 INLTKFKFQIA
+450 INYTKFKFQIA
-461 FRYDIDNN
+461 FRYKINN
-469 YSDVVFEELKL
+469 VYSDIAYEELKIN
-480 SYAKTDIYYFTILD
+480 YAKYNIYYTGILS
-494 RLDEKKFPAI
+494 RVDEKKFPII
-504 VTSGIGLLD
+504 VVPELYQLD
-513 YDPVIGTY
+513 YDNREGVT
-521 GSWETARDAKY
+521 GSASTFLEGIKL
-532 VFTFYNKNGEYST
+532 VFVFYNKNGEQEY
-545 VVNAFYHGSPEAG
+545 VVDALNRYKNDKARDL
-558 NFFSKNGVNYKLAD
+558 FSNRD
-572 AMTKYFKENI
+572 FKIATDNIRNKFMNEVI
-582 KPFIPTIEFG
+582 KPLVHDGSIQTE
-592 GYDAGQLTYLA
+592 LA
-603 NISDEQWKEISKLF
+603 NIADITDEQWKEISKLF
-617 TPDADTVTVDSYA
+617 TPDADTVIVDSYA

-638 LYRSTL
+638 LYRDTL

-651 LYSGKVLTTFKAVP
+651 LYSGKVLTTFKVVP

-699 YISNKGQESR
+699 YISNQGQESR
-709 PKNIR
+709 RKNIR

-812 EMEDQIIDGKKAFT
+812 EMEDQVIDGKKAFT

-908 NSESSVIFYTNPDYS
+908 NNDSSVIFYTNPDYS

-1003 NTQFFNRKGI
+1003 NTQFFNRKGV

-1021 NDKFILDSDAYLSR
+1021 NDKFILDRDAYLSR

-1069 SLPMSDAFVWYADP
+1069 SLPMSDAFVWHDDP
-1083 EATSPTN
+1083 EATEPTN

-1100 YMVQVTYVNGS
+1100 YMVQATYVNGS

-1117 SGSDAMPLIYF
+1117 SGNNAMPLIYF
-1128 TDAGFNVKEKP
+1128 TDAGFKVKEKP
-1139 QVEPSVGPRIIEIDN
+1139 VVEPSVGPRIIEIDS

-1177 KKLPVNTPTGLELK
+1177 KKLPVNTPVGLELK
-1191 HTIGLKP
+1191 HTVGLKP
-1198 VPKDMR
+1198 VPKDSR
-1204 YTDSSGGIDSL
+1204 YTDSSVPINSI
-1215 FPLIVP
+1215 FPIVVP
-1221 VIGIYKYSP
+1221 VIGTYKCSISSTNN
-1230 GGSGNDLREEKF
+1230 GRDLRDDKF
-1242 CTMELSINVK
+1242 AGMELVIDVK
-1252 DGKLVYEQSI
+1252 DGKLVYEQRI

-1270 KSKVRA
+1270 KNKLRNSISTIKDLWRINNNNQLFITTDFRQYLNY
-1276 TSSNL
+1276 TSSL
-1281 DNYWNI
+1281 PSM
-1287 NGNDGLY
+1287 GSY
-1294 IKYDLYRYFNEL
+1294 IAQEDIAT
-1306 RGNALDKTLISSRAD
+1306 GI
-1321 TKITGYKVSGTTAL
+1321 GYKVNDIHPL
-1335 NKDNVIAAQL
+1335 VKDNVITAHL
-1345 YRTDSGKTYLR
+1345 YRDSNGKTYLK
-1356 FKMFLHGSWGTID
+1356 FKMFLHGSWGRIEDAT
-1369 NSASGEWL
+1369 NGEWL
-1377 DSVSVP
+1377 NSVDVP
-1383 EPFYIEQN
+1383 EPFYLKQN
-1391 VEAFVHVGSDRI
+1391 IKAYIHTGSTNLT
-1403 STGYNS
+1403 SGYNS
-1409 DRVAGKMFKGLYFD
+1409 DRVSGIMFNGLRFN
-1423 RIDTYN
+1423 RINNYS
-1429 LLDKKYK
+1429 LLDKTYK
-1436 ATSLVPKSFLV
+1436 ATSLLPKSYLV
-1447 GEHAG
+1447 GDHAG
-1452 LIPDVKP
+1452 STPKI
-1459 GNNTFRLT
+1459 T
-1467 TKTSAVE
+1467 TYTNVFKTSDTD
-1474 YSYNDAMFLSDH
+1474 YNYNDALSAPND
-1486 ATRFNP
+1486 AMVASMDSPTAMTRP
-1492 NNYNA
+1492 N
-1497 AVKNADVDIPYI
+1497 DIDIPYI
-1509 DPRGDKLY
+1509 DTKGDTLY
-1517 VAMKTEPFL
+1517 ITIQTEPFL
-1526 YKTGNSYVSKASY
+1526 YKTGSSYTSKPSY
-1539 LYTELN
+1539 LYTEMNKSATISFIKLN
-1545 KDITV
+1545 EMPTRVETIYTQDATAV
-1550 SITQLDKV
+1550 S
-1558 PDYVS
+1558 
-1563 YLYNQD
+1563 
-1569 SDIVANKINSTLP
+1569 NKIESVLP
-1582 GKSVA
+1582 GKKTI
-1587 DLFTP
+1587 DLYKP
-1592 MLFPKPVKDTTATLD
+1592 ILFPKPARDSSTGLD
-1607 FMQYSTPNIV
+1607 FMQYS
-1617 ATNDILVPDK
+1617 PDTIEAPSDVLEPGS
-1627 IYNVTVKMSPFHSIF
+1627 IYNATVTLSPFNSVF
-1642 FIDSIIAKQTFK
+1642 FKDAIVAKQTFK
-1654 AYNEPVPTIGFKE
+1654 AYKEPVPTIGFKE

-1697 GINYDENQVEF
+1697 GINYDENQIEF
-1708 ALSDPSTSDIPEFTI
+1708 ALSDPSASNIPEFTI

-1729 PYDLLESKV
+1729 PYDILESKV

-1794 NKMISGTTSKFT
+1794 NKMVSGTTSKFT

-1831 AVEPSVGPKILN
+1831 AVEPSVGPKVLN

-1883 LVSFKPVHKGESN
+1883 LVSFKPVPKGESN

-2031 EADGRVYLKF
+2031 EADGRIYLKF

-2051 INNFMPDPFYIGQEV
+2051 INNFMPDPFYIGQDVEV
-2066 EAKLTLNGGIES
+2066 KLTLNGGIES
-2078 NICTGKMFK
+2078 NICTGEMFK
-2087 GLEFNRFTQYKIDES
+2087 GLEFNRFTQYKIDEI

-2165 VAKLSVPYL
+2165 VAKLPVPYL

-2210 YRNEINMAKLKKV
+2210 YRNEINMAKIKKV
-2223 TDPDYEYEVDP
+2223 TDPDYEYEVDA

-2240 AENAMGSGFTLV
+2240 VENALGAGSTLA

-2291 LYAVIVK
+2291 LYSVQIK
-2298 SSPIDG
+2298 STPIDG

-2328 TSGTTEV
+2328 PATTEV

>member
-31 IINLPDHSGTLATSN
+31 IINLPNHSGTLATSN

-86 FKTSTSFL
+86 FKTSASFL

-115 VASEDNALYK
+115 VAYEDNALYK

-162 PLASGL
+162 PLTSGL
-168 LPITASASEGSLIPD
+168 LPITASVSEGSLIPD

-205 EVYDA
+205 EVYDS
-210 DKSLV
+210 DKKLV
-215 YTLSVNKPKD
+215 YTLAVDKPKD

-283 QRSTDR
+283 QRTTDR

-295 DSEHHGLDRDP
+295 DRRKDGLDRDP
-306 IVKVPNG
+306 IVKLPSQY
-313 RGGTDEYHTA
+313 GGMGDF
-323 YAYGYN
+323 N
-329 ASIGWPRYIFTIDR
+329 AATPMEWSWAHGWTKYIFTIDKL
-343 DPITTGIDLDKVK
+343 PITTGIDPDKVK
-356 NFYLK
+356 DFTLQ
-361 YKLYVIYKGQK
+361 YKLVLIYNGKK
-372 IEFRAENNFGI
+372 IEI
-383 ADQDGWNIGYN
+383 PTYN
-394 LKTMLRR
+394 SWGRGGDWGDWQYAYDAKELVFY
-401 YGGDNSDA
+401 YGGGVTLDNARPYMA
-409 TMEKLG
+409 TYQGKL
-415 YKLITYKGKK
+415 L
-425 LTAISIPPYAVLDKL
+425 APISIPPYTLDN
-440 ASLTGINRED
+440 AISRATGINVDD
-450 INLTKFKFQIA
+450 INYTKFKFQIA
-461 FRYDIDNN
+461 FRYKIDNV
-469 YSDVVFEELKL
+469 YSDIAYEELKIN
-480 SYAKTDIYYFTILD
+480 YAKYNIYYTGILS
-494 RLDEKKFPAI
+494 RVDEKKFPII
-504 VTSGIGLLD
+504 VVPELYQLD
-513 YDPVIGTY
+513 YDNREGVT
-521 GSWETARDAKY
+521 GSASTFLEGIKL
-532 VFTFYNKNGEYST
+532 VFVFYNKNGEQEY
-545 VVNAFYHGSPEAG
+545 VVDALNRYKNDKARDL
-558 NFFSKNGVNYKLAD
+558 FSNRD
-572 AMTKYFKENI
+572 FKIATDNIRNKFMNEVI
-582 KPFIPTIEFG
+582 KPLVSDGSIQTE
-592 GYDAGQLTYLA
+592 LA
-603 NISDEQWKEISKLF
+603 NIADITDEQWKEISKLF

-630 IVKDQYTS
+630 IVKDQYTA

-644 KADMVPK
+644 KADMLPS
-651 LYSGKVLTTFKAVP
+651 LYKGNVIERFLVVP
-665 DRKFDTSTDIDLLV
+665 DKRFDHLDDVDLMV
-679 APYNLKRYD
+679 KPYNLVKYD
-688 NTQVDISKLDV
+688 GTEVSISKV
-699 YISNKGQESR
+699 EIFITNNGSINGK

-714 LRYASLDKA
+714 LRYFSLESSSYGLITASGAL
-723 NGDSMG
+723 
-729 GMLTLT
+729 
-735 GGVYANR
+735 YANK
-742 KDDTIVGKLDMQY
+742 KDDSIFGKLNMEY
-755 GDRLTCDVVMQ
+755 GDVITCEVVMN
-766 TEFGVIEEHQEDT
+766 TEFGIIEQSAKDT
-779 VKIDRWT
+779 VRIDRWT
-786 IQDAIVEFKTV
+786 IEEAESWFKSV
-797 GNKQSILI
+797 GGKQSLCIVPTRILFQ
-805 TPGTIKY
+805 P
-812 EMEDQIIDGKKAFT
+812 EDREIDGKREFRI
-826 TDVLNIARDGYR
+826 DVNDIAQHGCSDL
-838 DMPGSAILKYLH
+838 PGSTILDILH
-850 VEIFKKNN
+850 IEVFKKPD
-858 LNTPVVKAD
+858 LNTPVIRAD
-867 LKLIDNNKFQ
+867 LKLKYNDKFQ
-877 RSITGDT
+877 WTT
-884 GWYQKCLF
+884 TNYGWYNKCLF
-892 VADSD
+892 VADRD
-897 KEKLKDRITLG
+897 KEKLKDRITFG
-908 NSESSVIFYTNPDYS
+908 SKDSTVIFYTNSNYS
-923 SGTFVAGDKC
+923 RGTYSTGDKSDI
-933 AVKFNSGDELIV
+933 KFSPGDELII
-945 KMNMQEIPEYLFR
+945 KMNMQEYPEEELLLR
-958 LYENITL
+958 GGMIL
-965 KSYTHIKAVT
+965 KSYTYIRSVR
-975 VPEIEVQEMENPVF
+975 VPELEVAVMNNPKF
-989 KNISNDP
+989 KNISNNPD
-996 NQRYNGL
+996 QKYNGL
-1003 NTQFFNRKGI
+1003 NTQFFNRKGV

-1021 NDKFILDSDAYLSR
+1021 NDKFILDSEDYLSK

-1044 TIWEFRDQHRH
+1044 TIWEFRDQHHH

-1083 EATSPTN
+1083 ESTSPTN

-1117 SGSDAMPLIYF
+1117 SGNDAMPLIYF
-1128 TDAGFNVKEKP
+1128 TDAGFNIKEKP

-1177 KKLPVNTPTGLELK
+1177 KKLPINTPTGLELK

-1204 YTDSSGGIDSL
+1204 YTDNSGSIDSL

-1287 NGNDGLY
+1287 HGNDGLY

-1321 TKITGYKVSGTTAL
+1321 TKITGYKVSGTNAL
-1335 NKDNVIAAQL
+1335 NKDNIIAAQL

-1452 LIPDVKP
+1452 LIPNVKP

-1486 ATRFNP
+1486 TKRFNP

-1509 DPRGDKLY
+1509 DPKGDKLY

-1539 LYTELN
+1539 LYTELH

-1558 PDYVS
+1558 PDYAS

-1582 GKSVA
+1582 GKSVT

-1592 MLFPKPVKDTTATLD
+1592 VLFPKPVKDTTATLD
-1607 FMQYSTPNIV
+1607 FMQYNAPSVV
-1617 ATNDILVPDK
+1617 ATSYILVPNK

-1654 AYNEPVPTIGFKE
+1654 AYKEPIPTIGFKE

-1697 GINYDENQVEF
+1697 GINYDENQIEF
-1708 ALSDPSTSDIPEFTI
+1708 ALSDPSASDIPEFTI

-1748 ATGKLIYKTDI
+1748 STGKLVYKTDI

-1806 IFDTVPRDPSI
+1806 IFDTTPGNPSI

-1883 LVSFKPVHKGESN
+1883 LVSFKPVPKGESN

-2006 TSFGFSSVSEDPFG
+2006 TSFGFSSVSENPFG

-2066 EAKLTLNGGIES
+2066 ETKLTLNGGIES

-2087 GLEFNRFTQYKIDES
+2087 GLELNRFTQYKIDES

-2140 DGMTLINHGKVAS
+2140 DGMTLINHGKVVS

-2165 VAKLSVPYL
+2165 VAKLPVPYL

-2240 AENAMGSGFTLV
+2240 VENALGAGSTLV

-2291 LYAVIVK
+2291 LYSVQIK
-2298 SSPIDG
+2298 STPIDG

-2328 TSGTTEV
+2328 PATTGV

>member
-31 IINLPDHSGTLATSN
+31 IINLPNHSGTLATSN

-86 FKTSTSFL
+86 FKTSASFL

-105 KNNSITEANK
+105 KNNSITPNNK
-115 VASEDNALYK
+115 VAYEDNALYK

-134 NTGSNYLIRY
+134 DTGSNYLVRY
-144 KFRSNNIESSWS
+144 KFRSDNIESNWS

-162 PLASGL
+162 PLTSGL

-191 YGEAKDVLHDSTVV
+191 YGEAKDVQHTGTVV
-205 EVYDA
+205 EVYDS
-210 DKSLV
+210 DKKLV
-215 YTLSVNKPKD
+215 YTLAVDKPND

-232 KDNGDPVLKGDR
+232 KTNGDPILSGNR
-244 RYTLRIVCR
+244 RYTLRIVCK
-253 TNIAKYSSTETTIE
+253 TNIAKYGSIDTVIE
-267 LITPKVFIS
+267 LTTPKVFIS

-283 QRSTDR
+283 QRATDR
-289 SPIDFM
+289 EPIDFM
-295 DSEHHGLDRDP
+295 DRRKHGLDRDP
-306 IVKVPNG
+306 IVKLP
-313 RGGTDEYHTA
+313 D
-323 YAYGYN
+323 AYGTIGDFN
-329 ASIGWPRYIFTIDR
+329 TANPMGWSWSHGWPKYIFTIDKL
-343 DPITTGIDLDKVK
+343 PITTGIDPDKVK
-356 NFYLK
+356 DFTLQ
-361 YKLYVIYKGQK
+361 YKLVLIYNGKK
-372 IEFRAENNFGI
+372 IEIMTNNSWGRG
-383 ADQDGWNIGYN
+383 ADWGDWQYAYD
-394 LKTMLRR
+394 LKEMIYF
-401 YGGDNSDA
+401 YGGGTTVDNA
-409 TMEKLG
+409 RPYAPTYQGKL
-415 YKLITYKGKK
+415 L
-425 LTAISIPPYAVLDKL
+425 APISIPPYTLDN
-440 ASLTGINRED
+440 AISRATGINVED
-450 INLTKFKFQIA
+450 INYTKFKFQIA
-461 FRYDIDNN
+461 FRYKIDNV
-469 YSDVVFEELKL
+469 YSDIAYEELKIN
-480 SYAKTDIYYFTILD
+480 YAKYNVFYTGIIS
-494 RLDEKKFPAI
+494 RIKEKKMPVILA
-504 VTSGIGLLD
+504 SMLYQLD
-513 YDPVIGTY
+513 YDNREGVTGA
-521 GSWETARDAKY
+521 GAEFDKDFKL
-532 VFTFYNKNGEYST
+532 VFIFYNKNGEQEYIVDGLSRYSSEKAKSIFQDSKYGEARANIRNKF
-545 VVNAFYHGSPEAG
+545 VNE
-558 NFFSKNGVNYKLAD
+558 
-572 AMTKYFKENI
+572 TI
-582 KPFIPTIEFG
+582 KPFISDGSIQTELG
-592 GYDAGQLTYLA
+592 YLA
-603 NISDEQWKEISKLF
+603 DITDEQWKEISKLF

-638 LYRSTL
+638 LYRDTL

-688 NTQVDISKLDV
+688 NTQVDINKLDV
-699 YISNKGQESR
+699 YISNQGQESR

-892 VADSD
+892 VADTD

-1003 NTQFFNRKGI
+1003 NTQFFNRKGV

-1055 TVTITKH
+1055 IVTITKH

-1069 SLPMSDAFVWYADP
+1069 SLPMSDAYVWYDDP
-1083 EATSPTN
+1083 EATEPTN

-1100 YMVQVTYVNGS
+1100 YMVQATYVNGS

-1117 SGSDAMPLIYF
+1117 SGSNAMPLIYF
-1128 TDAGFNVKEKP
+1128 TDAGFKVKEKP
-1139 QVEPSVGPRIIEIDN
+1139 VVEPSVGPRIIEIDS

-1167 EIEVFPTEET
+1167 EVEVFPTEET
-1177 KKLPVNTPTGLELK
+1177 KKLPVNTPVGLELK
-1191 HTIGLKP
+1191 HTVGLKP
-1198 VPKDMR
+1198 VPKDSR
-1204 YTDSSGGIDSL
+1204 YTDSSIPINSI
-1215 FPLIVP
+1215 FPIVVP
-1221 VIGIYKYSP
+1221 VIGTYKCSVSSTNN
-1230 GGSGNDLREEKF
+1230 GRDLRDDKF
-1242 CTMELSINVK
+1242 AGMELVIDVK
-1252 DGKLVYEQSI
+1252 DGKLVYEQRI

-1270 KSKVRA
+1270 KNKLRNSISTIKDLWRINSNNQLFITTDFRQYLNYTSTQAQLGTYIAQEDIA
-1276 TSSNL
+1276 TG
-1281 DNYWNI
+1281 I
-1287 NGNDGLY
+1287 
-1294 IKYDLYRYFNEL
+1294 
-1306 RGNALDKTLISSRAD
+1306 
-1321 TKITGYKVSGTTAL
+1321 GYKVNGTHPL
-1335 NKDNVIAAQL
+1335 VKDNVIAVHL
-1345 YRTDSGKTYLR
+1345 YRDSNGKTYLK
-1356 FKMFLHGSWGTID
+1356 FKMFLHGSWGRIED
-1369 NSASGEWL
+1369 AANGEWL
-1377 DSVSVP
+1377 NSVDVP
-1383 EPFYIEQN
+1383 EPFYLKQDIE
-1391 VEAFVHVGSDRI
+1391 AYIHTGSRDL
-1403 STGYNS
+1403 THGYNS
-1409 DRVAGKMFKGLYFD
+1409 DRVFGVMFKGLRFN
-1423 RIDTYN
+1423 RINNYS
-1429 LLDKKYK
+1429 LLDKTYK
-1436 ATSLVPKSFLV
+1436 ATSLIPKSYLV
-1447 GEHAG
+1447 GDHVG
-1452 LIPDVKP
+1452 LTPKIITYTNV
-1459 GNNTFRLT
+1459 F
-1467 TKTSAVE
+1467 KTSDTD
-1474 YSYNDAMFLSDH
+1474 YNYNDALSAPND
-1486 ATRFNP
+1486 AMVASMDSVTAMTRP
-1492 NNYNA
+1492 N
-1497 AVKNADVDIPYI
+1497 DIDIPYI
-1509 DPRGDKLY
+1509 DTKGDKLY
-1517 VAMKTEPFL
+1517 ITIQTEPFL
-1526 YKTGNSYVSKASY
+1526 YKIGSSYTSKSSY
-1539 LYTELN
+1539 LYTEMNKNTTISFIKLN
-1545 KDITV
+1545 EMP
-1550 SITQLDKV
+1550 TQ
-1558 PDYVS
+1558 PNT
-1563 YLYNQD
+1563 LYTQD
-1569 SDIVANKINSTLP
+1569 ATAVANKIESVLP
-1582 GKSVA
+1582 GKKTI
-1587 DLFTP
+1587 DLYKP
-1592 MLFPKPVKDTTATLD
+1592 ILFPKPARDSSTGLD
-1607 FMQYSTPNIV
+1607 FMQYSPDTIV
-1617 ATNDILVPDK
+1617 APSDVLVPGE
-1627 IYNVTVKMSPFHSIF
+1627 IYNATVTLSPFNGVF
-1642 FIDSIIAKQTFK
+1642 FKDAIVAKQTFK
-1654 AYNEPVPTIGFKE
+1654 AYKEPIPEVKFKD
-1667 WIKTEVDTKPDTKVP
+1667 WIKAEVDTKPDTKVP
-1682 FIVLEASGILNDAVF
+1682 FIELEASGILNDAVF
-1697 GINYDENQVEF
+1697 GINYEDSQIEIAMQ
-1708 ALSDPSTSDIPEFTI
+1708 DPSVTNIPEFTI
-1723 SKLKVG
+1723 SKLKIG
-1729 PYDLLESKV
+1729 PYDLLEGNA
-1738 LKHTDFTYNS
+1738 LHHTDFTYNS
-1748 ATGKLIYKTDI
+1748 ATGKIVYKADI
-1759 FKRIKAD
+1759 LKRIKAD
-1766 DKSMFSNYN
+1766 DKSMFSNYS

-1794 NKMISGTTSKFT
+1794 NKMAAGTTSKFT

-1817 NLIINIEK
+1817 NLIINMAK
-1825 VVTTRA
+1825 VLATRA
-1831 AVEPSVGPKILN
+1831 AVEPSVGPKVID
-1843 IASDSE
+1843 ITSDAE
-1849 ISYLDCISTSI
+1849 ISYIDCISTSI

-1883 LVSFKPVHKGESN
+1883 LVSFKPVPKGESN
-1896 IGDSSSS
+1896 TGDSSRAS
-1903 NSIFPLTLLVTGK
+1903 SIFPLSLIVTGK
-1916 YKYSSSGHGDDLVD
+1916 YKYSSSGLGDDLVD
-1930 YQAPVVKCSITK
+1930 YQAPVVKCSIEK
-1942 DTSSLLISR
+1942 DLSSLLISR

-1964 GEKSNP
+1964 GEKSDP
-1970 GEYWGIND
+1970 GEYWGIAS

-1983 IKSTL
+1983 IKSAL
-1988 KDYIEAGSPL
+1988 KDYIEAGNPSGR
-1998 GRGTGTSV
+1998 GRGTSAIT
-2006 TSFGFSSVSEDPFG
+2006 FGFSSASEDPFG
-2020 EKYLVDGYLVK
+2020 EKYLLDGYLVK
-2031 EADGRVYLKF
+2031 EADGRVYLNF

-2051 INNFMPDPFYIGQEV
+2051 INNFMPDPFYIGQDVEV
-2066 EAKLTLNGGIES
+2066 KLTLNGGIES

-2102 TNSAIS
+2102 TNNAIS
-2108 IMPKKFIEDRQ
+2108 IMPKRFIEDRM

-2165 VAKLSVPYL
+2165 VAKLPVPYL
-2174 DTRGDMLYLAVDTSP
+2174 DTRGDTLYLAVDTSP

-2234 SGIDAA
+2234 SGIDASV
-2240 AENAMGSGFTLV
+2240 ESAMGSGTTLV

-2291 LYAVIVK
+2291 LYSVQIK
-2298 SSPIDG
+2298 STPIDG

-2328 TSGTTEV
+2328 PATTEV

>member
-31 IINLPDHSGTLATSN
+31 IINLPNHSGTLATSN

-71 RDNSNPNV
+71 RDNSNINV

-86 FKTSTSFL
+86 FKTSASFL
-94 GKHDTTIWEVY
+94 GKHDTTVWEVY

-115 VASEDNALYK
+115 VAYEDNALYK

-162 PLASGL
+162 PLTSGL

-210 DKSLV
+210 DKKLV

-244 RYTLRIVCR
+244 RYTLRIVCK
-253 TNIAKYSSTETTIE
+253 TNIAKYSSIETTIE

-283 QRSTDR
+283 QRTTDR
-289 SPIDFM
+289 EPIDFM
-295 DSEHHGLDRDP
+295 DRRKHGLDKEP
-306 IVKVPNG
+306 IVTLPSKY
-313 RGGTDEYHTA
+313 GGTSDF
-323 YAYGYN
+323 N
-329 ASIGWPRYIFTIDR
+329 AAQPMEWSWGHGWPKYIFTIDKL
-343 DPITTGIDLDKVK
+343 PITTGIDPDKVK
-356 NFYLK
+356 DFTLQ
-361 YKLYVIYKGQK
+361 YKLVLIYNGKK
-372 IEFRAENNFGI
+372 IEI
-383 ADQDGWNIGYN
+383 ATYN
-394 LKTMLRR
+394 SWGRGADWGDWQYAYDVKEMIFY
-401 YGGDNSDA
+401 YGGGAMVEDA
-409 TMEKLG
+409 RP
-415 YKLITYKGKK
+415 YIATYKGK
-425 LTAISIPPYAVLDKL
+425 LLAPISIPPYTLNSAISR
-440 ASLTGINRED
+440 ATGID
-450 INLTKFKFQIA
+450 IENINYNKFKFQIA
-461 FRYDIDNN
+461 FRYKIDNI
-469 YSDVVFEELKL
+469 YSDIAYEELKIN
-480 SYAKTDIYYFTILD
+480 YAKYNIYYTGILN
-494 RLDEKKFPAI
+494 RVSEKKFPAI
-504 VTSGIGLLD
+504 IAPDIYKFDYDNGEGLQGTSGVFTEGIKL
-513 YDPVIGTY
+513 
-521 GSWETARDAKY
+521 
-532 VFTFYNKNGEYST
+532 VFTFYNKNGEYEYT
-545 VVNAFYHGSPEAG
+545 VDALNKWKDDKA
-558 NFFSKNGVNYKLAD
+558 KNLFKDNKYLITIDAIRNKFITDVIKPLVHDGTIPTELANLAD
-572 AMTKYFKENI
+572 
-582 KPFIPTIEFG
+582 
-592 GYDAGQLTYLA
+592 
-603 NISDEQWKEISKLF
+603 ISDEQWKEISKLF

-644 KADMVPK
+644 KADMLPS
-651 LYSGKVLTTFKAVP
+651 LYKGNVISRFSVIP
-665 DRKFDTSTDIDLLV
+665 DKRFDHLDDVYLMVKPYDLV
-679 APYNLKRYD
+679 KYD
-688 NTQVDISKLDV
+688 GTQVNISKVEIFVTNTGPVD
-699 YISNKGQESR
+699 GR

-714 LRYASLDKA
+714 LRYFSLESSSYGLITSTGALYA
-723 NGDSMG
+723 NKKDDSIFGKLNIEYGDV
-729 GMLTLT
+729 LTLE
-735 GGVYANR
+735 
-742 KDDTIVGKLDMQY
+742 
-755 GDRLTCDVVMQ
+755 VVMN
-766 TEFGVIEEHQEDT
+766 TEFGIIEQSAKDT
-779 VKIDRWT
+779 VRIDRWT
-786 IQDAIVEFKTV
+786 IEEAESWFKSV
-797 GNKQSILI
+797 GGKQSLCIVPTRILFQ
-805 TPGTIKY
+805 P
-812 EMEDQIIDGKKAFT
+812 EDREIDGKREFRI
-826 TDVLNIARDGYR
+826 DVNDIAQHGCSDL
-838 DMPGSAILKYLH
+838 PGSTILDILH
-850 VEIFKKNN
+850 IEVFKKPD
-858 LNTPVVKAD
+858 LTTPVIRAD
-867 LKLIDNNKFQ
+867 LKLKYNDKFQ
-877 RSITGDT
+877 WTNTDY
-884 GWYQKCLF
+884 GWYNKCLF
-892 VADSD
+892 VADRD
-897 KEKLKDRITLG
+897 KEKLKDRITFG
-908 NSESSVIFYTNPDYS
+908 SSDSTVMFYTNSNYTR
-923 SGTFVAGDKC
+923 GTYVAGDKSDI
-933 AVKFNSGDELIV
+933 KFNPGDELII
-945 KMNMQEIPEYLFR
+945 KMNMQEYPEEELLLR
-958 LYENITL
+958 GGMIL
-965 KSYTHIKAVT
+965 KSYTYIRSVR
-975 VPEIEVQEMENPVF
+975 VPELAVAVMNNPRF
-989 KNISNDP
+989 KNISNNPD
-996 NQRYNGL
+996 QKYNGL
-1003 NTQFFNRKGI
+1003 NTQFFNRKGV

-1021 NDKFILDSDAYLSR
+1021 NDKFILDSEDYLSK

-1044 TIWEFRDQHRH
+1044 TIWEFRDQHHH

-1083 EATSPTN
+1083 ESTSPTN

-1117 SGSDAMPLIYF
+1117 SGNEAMPLIYF

-1177 KKLPVNTPTGLELK
+1177 KKLPINTPTGLELK

-1204 YTDSSGGIDSL
+1204 YTDNNGNIDSL

-1242 CTMELSINVK
+1242 CTIELTINVK

-1287 NGNDGLY
+1287 HGNDGLY

-1335 NKDNVIAAQL
+1335 NKDNVIVAQL

-1403 STGYNS
+1403 NTGYNS
-1409 DRVAGKMFKGLYFD
+1409 DRVAGKMFKGLYFN

-1452 LIPDVKP
+1452 VTPDIKP

-1474 YSYNDAMFLSDH
+1474 YSYNDGMFLADH
-1486 ATRFNP
+1486 TKRFNP

-1509 DPRGDKLY
+1509 DPKGDKLY

-1539 LYTELN
+1539 LYTELH

-1558 PDYVS
+1558 PDYAS

-1592 MLFPKPVKDTTATLD
+1592 MLFPKPVKDTIATLD
-1607 FMQYSTPNIV
+1607 FMQYNTSSIV
-1617 ATNDILVPDK
+1617 AASDILVPNK

-1654 AYNEPVPTIGFKE
+1654 AYKEPVPTIGFKE

-1697 GINYDENQVEF
+1697 GINYDENQIEF
-1708 ALSDPSTSDIPEFTI
+1708 ALPDPSTSDIPEFTI

-1794 NKMISGTTSKFT
+1794 NKMVSGTTSKFT

-1883 LVSFKPVHKGESN
+1883 LVSFKPVPKGESN

-2006 TSFGFSSVSEDPFG
+2006 TSFGFSSVSENPFG

-2031 EADGRVYLKF
+2031 EADSRVYLKF

-2078 NICTGKMFK
+2078 NVCTGKMFK

-2165 VAKLSVPYL
+2165 VTKLSVPYL

-2210 YRNEINMAKLKKV
+2210 YRNEINMAKIKKV
-2223 TDPDYEYEVDP
+2223 TDPDYEYEVDV

-2240 AENAMGSGFTLV
+2240 VENALGGGSTLV

-2291 LYAVIVK
+2291 LYSVQIK
-2298 SSPIDG
+2298 STPIDG

-2318 TTGPDGVIPT
+2318 TTGPDGVI
-2328 TSGTTEV
+2328 
-2335 YSPL
+2335 

>member
-31 IINLPDHSGTLATSN
+31 IINLPSHSGILATSN

-115 VASEDNALYK
+115 VAYEDNALYK

-134 NTGSNYLIRY
+134 NTGSNYLVRY

-162 PLASGL
+162 LLTSGL

-210 DKSLV
+210 DKRLV

-253 TNIAKYSSTETTIE
+253 TNIAKYSSIETTIE

-295 DSEHHGLDRDP
+295 DMRKHGLDRNPFVNRTNRYGSKDDYNTGMP
-306 IVKVPNG
+306 
-313 RGGTDEYHTA
+313 
-323 YAYGYN
+323 YGYGP
-329 ASIGWPRYIFTIDR
+329 SDGWPKYIFTIDR
-343 DPITTGIDLDKVK
+343 EPVTTGIDPEQTKFFTLE
-356 NFYLK
+356 
-361 YKLYVIYKGQK
+361 YKTYVIYKGQK
-372 IEFRAENNFGI
+372 IEFRAYNRWGRE
-383 ADQDGWNIGYN
+383 DGNGWQQAYD
-394 LKTMLRR
+394 LKEILSI
-401 YGGDNSDA
+401 YSGDANDKGL
-409 TMEKLG
+409 EDLG

-425 LTAISIPPYAVLDKL
+425 LTPISIPSGSAAEKI
-440 ASLTGINRED
+440 AALTGLPLED

-461 FRYDIDNN
+461 FRYKIGDI
-469 YSDVVFEELKL
+469 YSDIVYEELKM
-480 SYAKTDIYYFTILD
+480 SYAKTDIYFFCIAS
-494 RLDEKKFPAI
+494 RLANKKFPAI
-504 VTSGIGLLD
+504 FVPMLPLLD
-513 YDPVIGTY
+513 YDIR
-521 GSWETARDAKY
+521 SY
-532 VFTFYNKNGEYST
+532 VQGAGEIERNPEYTFVFYNKNGEYTATFKPVSVYLYDT
-545 VVNAFYHGSPEAG
+545 ETMAVKDEPGVRDTLKKAF
-558 NFFSKNGVNYKLAD
+558 N
-572 AMTKYFKENI
+572 KYFTEDI
-582 KPFIPTIEFG
+582 KPFINGVYE
-592 GYDAGQLTYLA
+592 YYRLDCLLK
-603 NISDEQWKEISKLF
+603 ISDEQWKEISKLF

-630 IVKDQYTS
+630 IVKDQYTA

-644 KADMVPK
+644 KADMLPS
-651 LYSGKVLTTFKAVP
+651 LYKGNVIERFLVVP
-665 DRKFDTSTDIDLLV
+665 DKRFDHLDDVDLMV
-679 APYNLKRYD
+679 KPYNLVKYD
-688 NTQVDISKLDV
+688 GTEVNISKV
-699 YISNKGQESR
+699 EIFITNSGSINGK

-714 LRYASLDKA
+714 LRYLSLESSSYGLITASGAL
-723 NGDSMG
+723 
-729 GMLTLT
+729 
-735 GGVYANR
+735 YANK
-742 KDDTIVGKLDMQY
+742 KDDSIFGKLNMEY
-755 GDRLTCDVVMQ
+755 GDVITCEVVMN
-766 TEFGVIEEHQEDT
+766 TEFGIIEQSAKDT
-779 VKIDRWT
+779 VRIDRWT
-786 IQDAIVEFKTV
+786 IEDAESWFKT
-797 GNKQSILI
+797 GGGKQSLCVVPTRILFQ
-805 TPGTIKY
+805 P
-812 EMEDQIIDGKKAFT
+812 EDREIDGKREFRI
-826 TDVLNIARDGYR
+826 DVNDIAQHGCSDL
-838 DMPGSAILKYLH
+838 PGSTILDYLH
-850 VEIFKKNN
+850 IEVFKKPD
-858 LNTPVVKAD
+858 LNTPVIRAD
-867 LKLIDNNKFQ
+867 LKLKYNDKFQ
-877 RSITGDT
+877 WTNTDY
-884 GWYQKCLF
+884 GWYNKCLF
-892 VADSD
+892 VADRD
-897 KEKLKDRITLG
+897 KEKLKDRITFG
-908 NSESSVIFYTNPDYS
+908 SKDSTVIFYTNSNYS
-923 SGTFVAGDKC
+923 RGTYSAGDKSDI
-933 AVKFNSGDELIV
+933 KFNPGDELII
-945 KMNMQEIPEYLFR
+945 KMNMQEYPEEELLLR
-958 LYENITL
+958 GGMIL
-965 KSYTHIKAVT
+965 KSYTYVRT
-975 VPEIEVQEMENPVF
+975 VRVPELEVAVMNNPRF
-989 KNISNDP
+989 KNISNNPD
-996 NQRYNGL
+996 QKYNGL

-1021 NDKFILDSDAYLSR
+1021 NDKFILDSEDYLSK

-1044 TIWEFRDQHRH
+1044 TIWEFRDQHHH

-1069 SLPMSDAFVWYADP
+1069 SLPMSDAFIWYADP
-1083 EATSPTN
+1083 ESTSPTN

-1117 SGSDAMPLIYF
+1117 SGNDAMPLIYF

-1167 EIEVFPTEET
+1167 EVEVFPTEET

-1204 YTDSSGGIDSL
+1204 YTDNSGSIDSL

-1242 CTMELSINVK
+1242 CTVELTINVK

-1262 VKMDIDYI
+1262 VKMDLDYI

-1287 NGNDGLY
+1287 HGNDGLY

-1335 NKDNVIAAQL
+1335 NKDNIIAAQL

-1369 NSASGEWL
+1369 NSANGEWL

-1452 LIPDVKP
+1452 LKPDVKP

-1467 TKTSAVE
+1467 TKTSAAE
-1474 YSYNDAMFLSDH
+1474 YSYNDGMFLSDH
-1486 ATRFNP
+1486 TKRFNP

-1509 DPRGDKLY
+1509 DPKGDKLY

-1550 SITQLDKV
+1550 SIVQLDEV
-1558 PDYVS
+1558 PESSS

-1569 SDIVANKINSTLP
+1569 SDIVANKINSALP

-1607 FMQYSTPNIV
+1607 FMRYNISSIV
-1617 ATNDILVPDK
+1617 ATSDILVPNK
-1627 IYNVTVKMSPFHSIF
+1627 IYNITVKMSPFHSIF

-1654 AYNEPVPTIGFKE
+1654 AYKEPMPTIGFKE

-1708 ALSDPSTSDIPEFTI
+1708 ALSDPSTSNIPEFTI

-1794 NKMISGTTSKFT
+1794 NKMVSGTTSKFT

-1883 LVSFKPVHKGESN
+1883 LVSFKPVPKGESN

-1930 YQAPVVKCSITK
+1930 YQAPVVKCSIAK

-2078 NICTGKMFK
+2078 NTYTGKMFK

-2196 EYVEDPYTADIFLT
+2196 GYVEDPYTADIFLT
-2210 YRNEINMAKLKKV
+2210 YRNEINMAKIKKV

-2240 AENAMGSGFTLV
+2240 VENALGAGSTLA

-2328 TSGTTEV
+2328 PATTEV

>member
-31 IINLPDHSGTLATSN
+31 IIKLPDHSGILATSN

-71 RDNSNPNV
+71 RDNSNINV

-86 FKTSTSFL
+86 FKTSASFL

-134 NTGSNYLIRY
+134 DTGSNYLIRY

-210 DKSLV
+210 DKRLV

-232 KDNGDPVLKGDR
+232 KDNGDLVLKGDR

-253 TNIAKYSSTETTIE
+253 TNIAKYSSTETTVE
-267 LITPKVFIS
+267 LTTPKVFIS

-295 DSEHHGLDRDP
+295 DSRKHGLDRNPLVNRTNRYGSKDDYNTGMP
-306 IVKVPNG
+306 
-313 RGGTDEYHTA
+313 
-323 YAYGYN
+323 YGYGP
-329 ASIGWPRYIFTIDR
+329 SDGWPKYIFTIDR
-343 DPITTGIDLDKVK
+343 EPVTTGIDPEQTKFFTLE
-356 NFYLK
+356 
-361 YKLYVIYKGQK
+361 YKTYVIYKGQK
-372 IEFRAENNFGI
+372 IEFRAYNRWGRE
-383 ADQDGWNIGYN
+383 DGNGWQQAYD
-394 LKTMLRR
+394 LKEILRI
-401 YGGDNSDA
+401 YGGDANDKGL
-409 TMEKLG
+409 EDLG

-425 LTAISIPPYAVLDKL
+425 LTPISIPSGSAAEKI
-440 ASLTGINRED
+440 AALTGLPLED

-461 FRYDIDNN
+461 FRYKIGDI
-469 YSDVVFEELKL
+469 YSDVVYEELKM
-480 SYAKTDIYYFTILD
+480 SYAKTDIYFFCIAS
-494 RLDEKKFPAI
+494 RLANKKFPAI
-504 VTSGIGLLD
+504 FVPILPLLD
-513 YDPVIGTY
+513 YDTR
-521 GSWETARDAKY
+521 SY
-532 VFTFYNKNGEYST
+532 VQGAGEIERNPEYTFVFYNKNGEYTATFKPVSVYLYDT
-545 VVNAFYHGSPEAG
+545 ETMAVKDEPGVRDTLKKAF
-558 NFFSKNGVNYKLAD
+558 N
-572 AMTKYFKENI
+572 KYFTEDI
-582 KPFIPTIEFG
+582 KPFIYGVYEYYRLDCLLKIT
-592 GYDAGQLTYLA
+592 
-603 NISDEQWKEISKLF
+603 DEQWKEISKLF

-644 KADMVPK
+644 KADMLPS
-651 LYSGKVLTTFKAVP
+651 LYKGNVIERFSIVP
-665 DRKFDTSTDIDLLV
+665 DKRFDHLDDVELMV
-679 APYNLKRYD
+679 KPYNLVKYD
-688 NTQVDISKLDV
+688 GTEVSISKV
-699 YISNKGQESR
+699 EIFITNSGSINGK

-714 LRYASLDKA
+714 LRYFSLESSSYGLITASGAL
-723 NGDSMG
+723 
-729 GMLTLT
+729 
-735 GGVYANR
+735 YANK
-742 KDDTIVGKLDMQY
+742 KDDSIFGKLNMEY
-755 GDRLTCDVVMQ
+755 GDVITCEVVMN
-766 TEFGVIEEHQEDT
+766 TEFGIIEQSAKDT
-779 VKIDRWT
+779 VRIDRWT
-786 IQDAIVEFKTV
+786 IEEAESWFKSV
-797 GNKQSILI
+797 GGKQSLCIVPTRILFQ
-805 TPGTIKY
+805 P
-812 EMEDQIIDGKKAFT
+812 EDREIDGKSEFRIDVNDIAQHGCSDLPGST
-826 TDVLNIARDGYR
+826 ILDVLHIE
-838 DMPGSAILKYLH
+838 
-850 VEIFKKNN
+850 VFKKPD
-858 LNTPVVKAD
+858 LNTPVIRAD
-867 LKLIDNNKFQ
+867 LKLKYNDKFQ
-877 RSITGDT
+877 WTT
-884 GWYQKCLF
+884 TNYGWYNKCLF
-892 VADSD
+892 VADRD
-897 KEKLKDRITLG
+897 KEKLKDRITFG
-908 NSESSVIFYTNPDYS
+908 SKDSTVIFYTNSNYS
-923 SGTFVAGDKC
+923 RGTYSTGDKSDI
-933 AVKFNSGDELIV
+933 KFNPGDELII
-945 KMNMQEIPEYLFR
+945 KMNMQEYPEEELLLR
-958 LYENITL
+958 GGMIL
-965 KSYTHIKAVT
+965 KSYTYIRSIRVPELEVT
-975 VPEIEVQEMENPVF
+975 VMNNPRF
-989 KNISNDP
+989 KNISN
-996 NQRYNGL
+996 NVNYNNNGIE
-1003 NTQFFNRKGI
+1003 TQFFSRKSLV
-1013 MGEYPDLE
+1013 GEYPDLE
-1021 NDKFILDSDAYLSR
+1021 NDKFILDSEDYLSK

-1044 TIWEFRDQHRH
+1044 TIWEFRDQHHH
-1055 TVTITKH
+1055 TVTISKH

-1083 EATSPTN
+1083 ESTSPTN

-1117 SGSDAMPLIYF
+1117 SGNDTMPLIYF

-1204 YTDSSGGIDSL
+1204 YTDNSGSIDSL

-1242 CTMELSINVK
+1242 CTIELTINVK

-1262 VKMDIDYI
+1262 VKMDLDYI

-1287 NGNDGLY
+1287 HGNDGLY

-1335 NKDNVIAAQL
+1335 NKDNVIVAQL
-1345 YRTDSGKTYLR
+1345 YRIDSGKTYLR
-1356 FKMFLHGSWGTID
+1356 FKMFLHGSWGTIN
-1369 NSASGEWL
+1369 NSTSGEWL

-1403 STGYNS
+1403 STGYSS

-1452 LIPDVKP
+1452 LTPNVKP

-1474 YSYNDAMFLSDH
+1474 YSYNDGMFLTDH
-1486 ATRFNP
+1486 TKRFNP
-1492 NNYNA
+1492 NDYNA

-1509 DPRGDKLY
+1509 DPKGDKLY

-1526 YKTGNSYVSKASY
+1526 YKTGNSYISKASY
-1539 LYTELN
+1539 LYTELH

-1558 PDYVS
+1558 PDYAS
-1563 YLYNQD
+1563 YIYNQD

-1607 FMQYSTPNIV
+1607 FMQYNASSVV
-1617 ATNDILVPDK
+1617 ATNDILVPNK

-1654 AYNEPVPTIGFKE
+1654 AYKEPVPTIGFKE

-1697 GINYDENQVEF
+1697 GINYDENQIEF
-1708 ALSDPSTSDIPEFTI
+1708 ALSDPSASNIPEFTI

-1748 ATGKLIYKTDI
+1748 ATGKLVYKTDI

-1794 NKMISGTTSKFT
+1794 NKMVSGATSKFT

-1883 LVSFKPVHKGESN
+1883 LVSFKPVPKGESN

-2006 TSFGFSSVSEDPFG
+2006 TNFGFSSVSENPFG

-2031 EADGRVYLKF
+2031 EADGRIYLKF

-2066 EAKLTLNGGIES
+2066 ETKLTLNGGIES
-2078 NICTGKMFK
+2078 NVCTGKMFK

-2165 VAKLSVPYL
+2165 VAKLQVPYL

-2240 AENAMGSGFTLV
+2240 AENALGAGSTLA

-2291 LYAVIVK
+2291 LYSVQIK
-2298 SSPIDG
+2298 STPIDG

-2335 YSPL
+2335 YSSL

>member
-31 IINLPDHSGTLATSN
+31 IINLPNHSGTLATSN

-86 FKTSTSFL
+86 FKTSASFL

-105 KNNSITEANK
+105 KNNSITPSNK

-134 NTGSNYLIRY
+134 DTGSNYLIRY

-162 PLASGL
+162 PLTSGL

-210 DKSLV
+210 DKRLV

-295 DSEHHGLDRDP
+295 DSTHHGLDRDP

-313 RGGTDEYHTA
+313 RGGTDEYRTA
-323 YAYGYN
+323 YAYGYD

-343 DPITTGIDLDKVK
+343 DPITTGIDPEKAKL
-356 NFYLK
+356 YTLQ
-361 YKLYVIYKGQK
+361 YKLYVIYKGEK
-372 IEFRAENNFGI
+372 IPFRAENNFGME
-383 ADQDGWNIGYN
+383 DPDGWNTGYN
-394 LKTMLRR
+394 LKAMLRR

-425 LTAISIPPYAVLDKL
+425 LTPISIPPYAVLNKL
-440 ASLTGINRED
+440 AILTGLNRED
-450 INLTKFKFQIA
+450 INLSKFKFQIA
-461 FRYDIDNN
+461 FRYEIDNN

-480 SYAKTDIYYFTILD
+480 SYAQIDIYYFTILD

-521 GSWETARDAKY
+521 GPFNTASDGKY

-582 KPFIPTIEFG
+582 KPFIPTLEFG
-592 GYDAGQLTYLA
+592 GYDAGRLTYLA

-644 KADMVPK
+644 KADMLPSLYKGNVIDRFSIVPDKRFDHLDDVDLMVK
-651 LYSGKVLTTFKAVP
+651 LYN
-665 DRKFDTSTDIDLLV
+665 LV
-679 APYNLKRYD
+679 KYD
-688 NTQVDISKLDV
+688 GTEVSISKV
-699 YISNKGQESR
+699 EIFITNSGSINGK

-714 LRYASLDKA
+714 LRYLSLESSSYGLITASGAL
-723 NGDSMG
+723 
-729 GMLTLT
+729 
-735 GGVYANR
+735 YANK
-742 KDDTIVGKLDMQY
+742 KDDSIFGKLNMEY
-755 GDRLTCDVVMQ
+755 GDVITCEVVMN
-766 TEFGVIEEHQEDT
+766 TEFGIIEQSTKDT
-779 VKIDRWT
+779 VRIDRWT
-786 IQDAIVEFKTV
+786 IEEAESWFKSV
-797 GNKQSILI
+797 GGKQSLCIVPTRILFQ
-805 TPGTIKY
+805 P
-812 EMEDQIIDGKKAFT
+812 EDREIDGKSEFRI
-826 TDVLNIARDGYR
+826 DVNDIAQHGCSDL
-838 DMPGSAILKYLH
+838 PGSTILDILH
-850 VEIFKKNN
+850 IEVFKKPN
-858 LNTPVVKAD
+858 LNTPVIRAD
-867 LKLIDNNKFQ
+867 LKLKYSDKFQ
-877 RSITGDT
+877 WTT
-884 GWYQKCLF
+884 TNYGWYNKCLF
-892 VADSD
+892 VADRD
-897 KEKLKDRITLG
+897 KEKLKDKITFG
-908 NSESSVIFYTNPDYS
+908 SKDSTVIFYTNSNYS
-923 SGTFVAGDKC
+923 RGTYSAGDKSDI
-933 AVKFNSGDELIV
+933 KFNPGDELII
-945 KMNMQEIPEYLFR
+945 KMNMQEYPEEELLLR
-958 LYENITL
+958 GGMIL
-965 KSYTHIKAVT
+965 KSYTYIRSVR
-975 VPEIEVQEMENPVF
+975 VPELEVAVMNNPRF
-989 KNISNDP
+989 KNISNNPD
-996 NQRYNGL
+996 QKYNGIE
-1003 NTQFFNRKGI
+1003 TQFFSRKSLV
-1013 MGEYPDLE
+1013 GEYPDLE
-1021 NDKFILDSDAYLSR
+1021 NDKFILDSEDYLSK

-1044 TIWEFRDQHRH
+1044 TIWEFRDQHHH

-1083 EATSPTN
+1083 ESTSPTN
-1090 TKCVLHPNGR
+1090 TKCVLHLNGR

-1111 GNKTYA
+1111 GNKTYV
-1117 SGSDAMPLIYF
+1117 SGNEAMPLIYF

-1167 EIEVFPTEET
+1167 EVEVFPTEET

-1198 VPKDMR
+1198 VPKDSR
-1204 YTDSSGGIDSL
+1204 YTDSSVPINSL
-1215 FPLIVP
+1215 FPIVVP
-1221 VIGIYKYSP
+1221 VIGTYKCSISSTNN
-1230 GGSGNDLREEKF
+1230 GRDLRDDKF
-1242 CTMELSINVK
+1242 AGMELVIDVK
-1252 DGKLVYEQSI
+1252 DGKLVYEQRI
-1262 VKMDIDYI
+1262 VKMDMDYI
-1270 KSKVRA
+1270 KNKIKTSISTIKDLWRINNSNQLFITTDFRLYLNR
-1276 TSSNL
+1276 TSSSPSM
-1281 DNYWNI
+1281 
-1287 NGNDGLY
+1287 GTY
-1294 IKYDLYRYFNEL
+1294 IAQKDI
-1306 RGNALDKTLISSRAD
+1306 ATDI
-1321 TKITGYKVSGTTAL
+1321 GYKVNGTHPL
-1335 NKDNVIAAQL
+1335 VKDNVVTAHL
-1345 YRTDSGKTYLR
+1345 YRDSNGKTYLK
-1356 FKMFLHGSWGTID
+1356 FKMFLHGSWGRIEDAT
-1369 NSASGEWL
+1369 NGEWL
-1377 DSVSVP
+1377 NSVDVP
-1383 EPFYIEQN
+1383 EPFYLKQDIE
-1391 VEAFVHVGSDRI
+1391 AYIHTGSTNLT
-1403 STGYNS
+1403 SGYNS
-1409 DRVAGKMFKGLYFD
+1409 DRVSGIMFNGLRFN
-1423 RIDTYN
+1423 RINNYS
-1429 LLDKKYK
+1429 LLDKTYK
-1436 ATSLVPKSFLV
+1436 ATSLVPKSYLV
-1447 GEHAG
+1447 GDHAG
-1452 LIPDVKP
+1452 LTPKIITYTNV
-1459 GNNTFRLT
+1459 F
-1467 TKTSAVE
+1467 KTLDTDHN
-1474 YSYNDAMFLSDH
+1474 YNDALS
-1486 ATRFNP
+1486 AP
-1492 NNYNA
+1492 NDAMVASMDNLTA
-1497 AVKNADVDIPYI
+1497 MTPPSGIDIPYI
-1509 DPRGDKLY
+1509 GTKGDTLY
-1517 VAMKTEPFL
+1517 ITIQTEPFL
-1526 YKTGNSYVSKASY
+1526 YKTGSSYTSKPSY
-1539 LYTELN
+1539 LYTEMNKSATISFIKLN
-1545 KDITV
+1545 EMP
-1550 SITQLDKV
+1550 TQ
-1558 PDYVS
+1558 PNIIYT
-1563 YLYNQD
+1563 QD
-1569 SDIVANKINSTLP
+1569 ATAVANKIESVLP
-1582 GKSVA
+1582 GKKTI
-1587 DLFTP
+1587 DLYKP
-1592 MLFPKPVKDTTATLD
+1592 ILFPKPARDSSTGLD
-1607 FMQYSTPNIV
+1607 FMQYS
-1617 ATNDILVPDK
+1617 PDTIEAPSDVLEPGS
-1627 IYNVTVKMSPFHSIF
+1627 IYNATVTLSPFNGVF
-1642 FIDSIIAKQTFK
+1642 FKDAIVAKQTFK
-1654 AYNEPVPTIGFKE
+1654 AYIEPVPTIGFKE

-1697 GINYDENQVEF
+1697 GINYDENQIEF

-1738 LKHTDFTYNS
+1738 LKHTDFAYNS
-1748 ATGKLIYKTDI
+1748 ATGKLVYKTDI

-1794 NKMISGTTSKFT
+1794 NKMVSGTTSKFT

-1843 IASDSE
+1843 ITSDSE

-1883 LVSFKPVHKGESN
+1883 LVSFKPVPKGESN

-1916 YKYSSSGHGDDLVD
+1916 YKYSSNGHGDDLVD

-1970 GEYWGIND
+1970 GEYWRIND

-2006 TSFGFSSVSEDPFG
+2006 TNFGFSSVSENPFG

-2031 EADGRVYLKF
+2031 EADGRIYLKF

-2078 NICTGKMFK
+2078 NVCTGKMFK

-2140 DGMTLINHGKVAS
+2140 DGMTLINHGEVAS

-2234 SGIDAA
+2234 SGIDVAV
-2240 AENAMGSGFTLV
+2240 ENAMGSGFTLV

-2291 LYAVIVK
+2291 LYSVQIK
-2298 SSPIDG
+2298 STPIDG
-2304 VFFKDAIVAYQTFK
+2304 VFFKHAIIAYQTFK

-2328 TSGTTEV
+2328 PATTEV

>member
-31 IINLPDHSGTLATSN
+31 IINLPNHSGTLATSN

-86 FKTSTSFL
+86 FKTSASFL
-94 GKHDTTIWEVY
+94 GKHDTTVWEVY

-162 PLASGL
+162 PLTSGL

-210 DKSLV
+210 DKRLV

-225 VRNFKLR
+225 VKNFKLR

-253 TNIAKYSSTETTIE
+253 TNIAKYSSTETTVE

-295 DSEHHGLDRDP
+295 DMRKHGLDRNPFVNRTNRYGSKDDYNTGMP
-306 IVKVPNG
+306 
-313 RGGTDEYHTA
+313 
-323 YAYGYN
+323 YGYGP
-329 ASIGWPRYIFTIDR
+329 SDGWPKYIFTIDQE
-343 DPITTGIDLDKVK
+343 PVTTGIDPEQTKFFTLE
-356 NFYLK
+356 
-361 YKLYVIYKGQK
+361 YKTYVIYKGQK
-372 IEFRAENNFGI
+372 IEFRAYNRWGRE
-383 ADQDGWNIGYN
+383 DGNGWQQAYD
-394 LKTMLRR
+394 LKEILSI
-401 YGGDNSDA
+401 YGGDANDKGL
-409 TMEKLG
+409 EDLG

-425 LTAISIPPYAVLDKL
+425 LTPISIPSGSAAEKL
-440 ASLTGINRED
+440 SALTGLPLED

-461 FRYDIDNN
+461 FRYKIGDI
-469 YSDVVFEELKL
+469 YSDVVYEELKM
-480 SYAKTDIYYFTILD
+480 SYAKTDIYFFCIAS
-494 RLDEKKFPAI
+494 RLANKKFPAI
-504 VTSGIGLLD
+504 FVPILPLLD
-513 YDPVIGTY
+513 YDTR
-521 GSWETARDAKY
+521 SY
-532 VFTFYNKNGEYST
+532 VQGAGEIERNPEYTFVFYNKNGEYTATFKPVSVYLYDT
-545 VVNAFYHGSPEAG
+545 ETMAVKDEPGVRDTLKKAF
-558 NFFSKNGVNYKLAD
+558 N
-572 AMTKYFKENI
+572 KYFTEDI
-582 KPFIPTIEFG
+582 KPFINGVYEYYRLDCLLKIT
-592 GYDAGQLTYLA
+592 
-603 NISDEQWKEISKLF
+603 DEQWKKISKLF

-644 KADMVPK
+644 KADMLPS
-651 LYSGKVLTTFKAVP
+651 LYKGNVIERFLVVP
-665 DRKFDTSTDIDLLV
+665 DKRFDHLDDVDLMV
-679 APYNLKRYD
+679 KPYNLVKYD
-688 NTQVDISKLDV
+688 GTEVSISKV
-699 YISNKGQESR
+699 EIFITNNGSINGK

-714 LRYASLDKA
+714 LRYLSLESSSYGLITASGAL
-723 NGDSMG
+723 
-729 GMLTLT
+729 
-735 GGVYANR
+735 YANK
-742 KDDTIVGKLDMQY
+742 KDDSIFGKLNMEY
-755 GDRLTCDVVMQ
+755 GDVITCEVVMN
-766 TEFGVIEEHQEDT
+766 TEFGIIEQSVKDT
-779 VKIDRWT
+779 VRIDRWT
-786 IQDAIVEFKTV
+786 IEEAESWFKSV
-797 GNKQSILI
+797 GGKQSLCIVPTRILFQ
-805 TPGTIKY
+805 P
-812 EMEDQIIDGKKAFT
+812 EDREIDGKSEFRI
-826 TDVLNIARDGYR
+826 DVNDIAQHGCSDL
-838 DMPGSAILKYLH
+838 PGSTILDILH
-850 VEIFKKNN
+850 IEVFKKPN
-858 LNTPVVKAD
+858 LNTPVIRAD
-867 LKLIDNNKFQ
+867 LKLKYSDKFQ
-877 RSITGDT
+877 WTT
-884 GWYQKCLF
+884 TNYGWYNKCLF
-892 VADSD
+892 VADKD
-897 KEKLKDRITLG
+897 KEKLKDRITFG
-908 NSESSVIFYTNPDYS
+908 SKDSTVIFYTNSNYS
-923 SGTFVAGDKC
+923 RGTYSTGDKSDI
-933 AVKFNSGDELIV
+933 KFSPGDELII
-945 KMNMQEIPEYLFR
+945 KMNMQEYPEEELLLR
-958 LYENITL
+958 GGMIL
-965 KSYTHIKAVT
+965 KSYTYIRSVR
-975 VPEIEVQEMENPVF
+975 VPELEVAVMNNPRF
-989 KNISNDP
+989 KNISNNPD
-996 NQRYNGL
+996 QKYNGL
-1003 NTQFFNRKGI
+1003 NTQFFNRKGV

-1021 NDKFILDSDAYLSR
+1021 NDKFILDSEDYLSK

-1044 TIWEFRDQHRH
+1044 TIWEFRDQHHH

-1069 SLPMSDAFVWYADP
+1069 SLPMSDAYVWYADP
-1083 EATSPTN
+1083 ESTSPTN

-1117 SGSDAMPLIYF
+1117 SGNSAMPLIYF

-1167 EIEVFPTEET
+1167 EVEVFPTEET

-1198 VPKDMR
+1198 VPKDSR
-1204 YTDSSGGIDSL
+1204 YTDSSVPINSL
-1215 FPLIVP
+1215 FPIVVP
-1221 VIGIYKYSP
+1221 VIGTYKCSISSSNN
-1230 GGSGNDLREEKF
+1230 GRDLRDDTF
-1242 CTMELSINVK
+1242 AGMELVINVK
-1252 DGKLVYEQSI
+1252 DGKLVYEQRI
-1262 VKMDIDYI
+1262 VKMDMDYI
-1270 KSKVRA
+1270 KNKLKTSISTIKDLWRINNSNQLFITTDFRLYLNR
-1276 TSSNL
+1276 TSSSPSMGS
-1281 DNYWNI
+1281 YI
-1287 NGNDGLY
+1287 AQND
-1294 IKYDLYRYFNEL
+1294 IAPD
-1306 RGNALDKTLISSRAD
+1306 I
-1321 TKITGYKVSGTTAL
+1321 GYKVNGTHPL
-1335 NKDNVIAAQL
+1335 VKDNVVTAHL
-1345 YRTDSGKTYLR
+1345 YRDSNGKTYLK
-1356 FKMFLHGSWGTID
+1356 FKMFLHGSWGRIEDAT
-1369 NSASGEWL
+1369 NGEWL
-1377 DSVSVP
+1377 NSVDVP
-1383 EPFYIEQN
+1383 EPFYLKQNIE
-1391 VEAFVHVGSDRI
+1391 AYIHTGSTDLTR
-1403 STGYNS
+1403 GYNS
-1409 DRVAGKMFKGLYFD
+1409 DRAYGIMFNGLRFN
-1423 RIDTYN
+1423 RINTYS
-1429 LLDKKYK
+1429 LLDKTYK
-1436 ATSLVPKSFLV
+1436 ATSLIPKSYLV
-1447 GEHAG
+1447 GDHVG
-1452 LIPDVKP
+1452 LTPKIITYTNV
-1459 GNNTFRLT
+1459 F
-1467 TKTSAVE
+1467 KTSDTD
-1474 YSYNDAMFLSDH
+1474 YNYNDALSAPND
-1486 ATRFNP
+1486 AMIASMDSVTAMTRP
-1492 NNYNA
+1492 A
-1497 AVKNADVDIPYI
+1497 GIDIPYI
-1509 DPRGDKLY
+1509 DTKGDKLY
-1517 VAMKTEPFL
+1517 ITIQTEPFL
-1526 YKTGNSYVSKASY
+1526 YKTGSSYTSKPSY
-1539 LYTELN
+1539 LYTEMN
-1545 KDITV
+1545 KSATV
-1550 SITQLDKV
+1550 SFIKLNEMPTQPNTIYTQDATA
-1558 PDYVS
+1558 VS
-1563 YLYNQD
+1563 
-1569 SDIVANKINSTLP
+1569 NKIESVLP
-1582 GKSVA
+1582 GKKTI
-1587 DLFTP
+1587 DLYKP
-1592 MLFPKPVKDTTATLD
+1592 ILFPKPARDSSTGLD
-1607 FMQYSTPNIV
+1607 FMQYS
-1617 ATNDILVPDK
+1617 PDTIEAPSDVLEPGS
-1627 IYNVTVKMSPFHSIF
+1627 IYNATVTLSPFNGVF
-1642 FIDSIIAKQTFK
+1642 FKDAIVAKQTFK
-1654 AYNEPVPTIGFKE
+1654 AYKEPIPEVKFKD
-1667 WIKTEVDTKPDTKVP
+1667 WIKAEVDTKPDTKVP

-1697 GINYDENQVEF
+1697 GINYEDSQIEIAMQ
-1708 ALSDPSTSDIPEFTI
+1708 DPSATNIPEFTI
-1723 SKLKVG
+1723 SKLKIG
-1729 PYDLLESKV
+1729 PYDVLEGNT
-1738 LKHTDFTYNS
+1738 LHHTDFTYNS
-1748 ATGKLIYKTDI
+1748 ATGKIVYKADI
-1759 FKRIKAD
+1759 LKRIKAD
-1766 DKSMFSNYN
+1766 DKSMFSNYK

-1794 NKMISGTTSKFT
+1794 NKMGAGTTSKFT

-1817 NLIINIEK
+1817 NLIINIGK
-1825 VVTTRA
+1825 IVTTRA
-1831 AVEPSVGPKILN
+1831 AVEPSVGPKI
-1843 IASDSE
+1843 IDITSDSE

-1883 LVSFKPVHKGESN
+1883 LVSFKPVPKGESN
-1896 IGDSSSS
+1896 IGDSSAVG
-1903 NSIFPLTLLVTGK
+1903 SIFPLTLIVTGK

-2006 TSFGFSSVSEDPFG
+2006 TSFGFSSVSENPFG

-2031 EADGRVYLKF
+2031 EADGRVYLNF
-2041 KFYLH
+2041 IFYLH

-2174 DTRGDMLYLAVDTSP
+2174 DTRGDTLYLAVDTSP

-2223 TDPDYEYEVDP
+2223 TDPDYEYEVDV

-2240 AENAMGSGFTLV
+2240 VENALGAGSTLV

-2259 FAKPPMDTN
+2259 FAKPPMDTD

-2291 LYAVIVK
+2291 LYSVQIK
-2298 SSPIDG
+2298 STPIDG

-2328 TSGTTEV
+2328 PATTEV
-2335 YSPL
+2335 YSSL

>member
-31 IINLPDHSGTLATSN
+31 IINLPNHSGTLATSN
-46 GLEEAYRARYGTNNL
+46 GLEEAYKARYGTNNL

-86 FKTSTSFL
+86 FKTSASFL
-94 GKHDTTIWEVY
+94 GKHDTTVWEVY
-105 KNNSITEANK
+105 KNNSIAEANK
-115 VASEDNALYK
+115 VAYEDNALYK

-210 DKSLV
+210 DKRLV

-225 VRNFKLR
+225 IRNFKLR

-295 DSEHHGLDRDP
+295 DSTHHGLDRDP

-313 RGGTDEYHTA
+313 RGGTDEYRTA

-343 DPITTGIDLDKVK
+343 DPITTGIDPDKVK

-383 ADQDGWNIGYN
+383 ADQDGWNVGYN

-480 SYAKTDIYYFTILD
+480 SYAKSVIYYFTILD

-513 YDPVIGTY
+513 YDPAIGKY

-582 KPFIPTIEFG
+582 KPFIPTLEFG
-592 GYDAGQLTYLA
+592 SYDAGRLTYLA
-603 NISDEQWKEISKLF
+603 DITDEQWKEISKLF

-644 KADMVPK
+644 KADMLPS
-651 LYSGKVLTTFKAVP
+651 LYKGNVIERFSIVP
-665 DRKFDTSTDIDLLV
+665 DKRFDHLDDVDLMV
-679 APYNLKRYD
+679 KPYNLVKYD
-688 NTQVDISKLDV
+688 GTEVSISKV
-699 YISNKGQESR
+699 EIFITNNGPINGR

-714 LRYASLDKA
+714 LRYLSLESSSYGLITASGAL
-723 NGDSMG
+723 
-729 GMLTLT
+729 
-735 GGVYANR
+735 YANK
-742 KDDTIVGKLDMQY
+742 KDDSIFGKLNMEY
-755 GDRLTCDVVMQ
+755 GDVITCEVVMN
-766 TEFGVIEEHQEDT
+766 TEFGIIEQSKKDT
-779 VKIDRWT
+779 VRIDRWT
-786 IQDAIVEFKTV
+786 IEEAESWFKSV
-797 GNKQSILI
+797 GGKQSLCIVPTSILFQ
-805 TPGTIKY
+805 P
-812 EMEDQIIDGKKAFT
+812 EDREIDGKSEFRI
-826 TDVLNIARDGYR
+826 DVNDIAQHGCSDL
-838 DMPGSAILKYLH
+838 PGSTILDILH
-850 VEIFKKNN
+850 IEVFKKPD
-858 LNTPVVKAD
+858 LTTPVIRAD
-867 LKLIDNNKFQ
+867 LRLMYNDKFQ
-877 RSITGDT
+877 WTKTGY
-884 GWYQKCLF
+884 GWYNKCLF
-892 VADSD
+892 VADRD
-897 KEKLKDRITLG
+897 KEKLKDRITFG
-908 NSESSVIFYTNPDYS
+908 SKDSTVIFYTNSNHSRGTYS
-923 SGTFVAGDKC
+923 AGDKSDI
-933 AVKFNSGDELIV
+933 KFSPGDELII
-945 KMNMQEIPEYLFR
+945 KMNMQEYPEEELLLR
-958 LYENITL
+958 GGMIL
-965 KSYTHIKAVT
+965 KSYTYIRSVR
-975 VPEIEVQEMENPVF
+975 VPELEVAVMNNPRF
-989 KNISNDP
+989 KNISN
-996 NQRYNGL
+996 NVNYNNNGIE
-1003 NTQFFNRKGI
+1003 TQFFSRKGLV
-1013 MGEYPDLE
+1013 GEYPDLE
-1021 NDKFILDSDAYLSR
+1021 NDKFILDKEDYLSK

-1044 TIWEFRDQHRH
+1044 TIWEFRDQHHH

-1083 EATSPTN
+1083 ESTSPTN
-1090 TKCVLHPNGR
+1090 TKCVLHPNGQ
-1100 YMVQVTYVNGS
+1100 YMVQVIYVNGS

-1117 SGSDAMPLIYF
+1117 SGNDAMPLIYF
-1128 TDAGFNVKEKP
+1128 TDAGFNIKEKP

-1198 VPKDMR
+1198 VPKDSR
-1204 YTDSSGGIDSL
+1204 YTDSSVPINSL
-1215 FPLIVP
+1215 FPMVVP
-1221 VIGIYKYSP
+1221 VIGTYKCSISSTNN
-1230 GGSGNDLREEKF
+1230 GRDLRDDKF
-1242 CTMELSINVK
+1242 AGMELVIDVK
-1252 DGKLVYEQSI
+1252 DGKLVYEQRI
-1262 VKMDIDYI
+1262 VKMDMDYI
-1270 KSKVRA
+1270 KNKLRNSVSAIKDLWRINNSNQLFITTDFHLYLNRTLAPSQMGTYIAQEDIA
-1276 TSSNL
+1276 TG
-1281 DNYWNI
+1281 I
-1287 NGNDGLY
+1287 
-1294 IKYDLYRYFNEL
+1294 
-1306 RGNALDKTLISSRAD
+1306 
-1321 TKITGYKVSGTTAL
+1321 GYKVNGTHPL
-1335 NKDNVIAAQL
+1335 VKDNVIAAHL
-1345 YRTDSGKTYLR
+1345 YRDSNGKTYLK
-1356 FKMFLHGSWGTID
+1356 FKMFLHGSWGRIEDAT
-1369 NSASGEWL
+1369 NGEWL
-1377 DSVSVP
+1377 NSVDVP
-1383 EPFYIEQN
+1383 EPFYLKQDIE
-1391 VEAFVHVGSDRI
+1391 AYIHTGTKDLAL
-1403 STGYNS
+1403 GYNS
-1409 DRVAGKMFKGLYFD
+1409 DRVSGVMFSGLRFN
-1423 RIDTYN
+1423 RINTYS
-1429 LLDKKYK
+1429 LLDKTYK
-1436 ATSLVPKSFLV
+1436 ATSLIPYSYLV
-1447 GEHAG
+1447 GGRAG
-1452 LIPDVKP
+1452 LTPKI
-1459 GNNTFRLT
+1459 T
-1467 TKTSAVE
+1467 TYTNVFKTSDTD
-1474 YSYNDAMFLSDH
+1474 YNYNDALSAPND
-1486 ATRFNP
+1486 AMVANMDSPTAMTRP
-1492 NNYNA
+1492 
-1497 AVKNADVDIPYI
+1497 ADIDIPYI
-1509 DPRGDKLY
+1509 DTKGDKLY
-1517 VAMKTEPFL
+1517 ITIQTEPFL
-1526 YKTGNSYVSKASY
+1526 YKTGTSYTSKSSY
-1539 LYTELN
+1539 LYTEMNKNTTISFIKLN
-1545 KDITV
+1545 EMP
-1550 SITQLDKV
+1550 TQ
-1558 PDYVS
+1558 PNT
-1563 YLYNQD
+1563 LYTQD
-1569 SDIVANKINSTLP
+1569 ATAVANKIKSVLP
-1582 GKSVA
+1582 GKKTI
-1587 DLFTP
+1587 DLYKP
-1592 MLFPKPVKDTTATLD
+1592 ILFPKPARDSSAGLD
-1607 FMQYSTPNIV
+1607 FMQYSPDTIV
-1617 ATNDILVPDK
+1617 APSDILVPGE
-1627 IYNVTVKMSPFHSIF
+1627 IYNATVTLSPFNGVF
-1642 FIDSIIAKQTFK
+1642 FKDAIVAKQTFK
-1654 AYNEPVPTIGFKE
+1654 AYKEPIPEVKFKD
-1667 WIKTEVDTKPDTKVP
+1667 WIKAEVDTKPDTKVP

-1697 GINYDENQVEF
+1697 GINYDENQIEF
-1708 ALSDPSTSDIPEFTI
+1708 ALSDPSTSNIPEFTI

-1883 LVSFKPVHKGESN
+1883 LVSFKPVPKGESN

-2006 TSFGFSSVSEDPFG
+2006 TSFGFSSVSENPFG

-2031 EADGRVYLKF
+2031 EADGRVYLNF

-2165 VAKLSVPYL
+2165 VAKLPVPYL
-2174 DTRGDMLYLAVDTSP
+2174 DTRGDTLYLAVDTSP

-2210 YRNEINMAKLKKV
+2210 YRNEINMAKIKKV

-2240 AENAMGSGFTLV
+2240 VENAMGSGSTLV

-2291 LYAVIVK
+2291 LYSVQIK
-2298 SSPIDG
+2298 STPIDG

-2328 TSGTTEV
+2328 PATTEV

>member
-31 IINLPDHSGTLATSN
+31 IINLPNHSGTLATSN

-86 FKTSTSFL
+86 FKTSASFL

-156 PAYSCL
+156 LAYSCL

-210 DKSLV
+210 DKRLV

-295 DSEHHGLDRDP
+295 DRRKHGLDKDP
-306 IVKVPNG
+306 FVNRTNRYGSKDDYNTGMP
-313 RGGTDEYHTA
+313 
-323 YAYGYN
+323 YGYGP
-329 ASIGWPRYIFTIDR
+329 SDGWPKYIFTIDR
-343 DPITTGIDLDKVK
+343 EPVTTGIDPEQTKFFTLE
-356 NFYLK
+356 
-361 YKLYVIYKGQK
+361 YKTYVIYKGQK
-372 IEFRAENNFGI
+372 IEFRAYNRWGRE
-383 ADQDGWNIGYN
+383 DGNGWQQAYD
-394 LKTMLRR
+394 LKEILSI
-401 YGGDNSDA
+401 YGGDANDKGL
-409 TMEKLG
+409 EDLG

-425 LTAISIPPYAVLDKL
+425 LTPISIPSGSAAEKI
-440 ASLTGINRED
+440 AALTGLPLED

-461 FRYDIDNN
+461 FRYKIGDI
-469 YSDVVFEELKL
+469 YSDVVYEELKM
-480 SYAKTDIYYFTILD
+480 SYAKTDIYFFCIAS
-494 RLDEKKFPAI
+494 RLANKKFPAI
-504 VTSGIGLLD
+504 FVPILPLLD
-513 YDPVIGTY
+513 YDTR
-521 GSWETARDAKY
+521 SY
-532 VFTFYNKNGEYST
+532 VQGAGEIERNPEYTFVFYNKNGEYTATFKPVSVYLYDT
-545 VVNAFYHGSPEAG
+545 ETMAVKDEPGVRDTLKKAF
-558 NFFSKNGVNYKLAD
+558 N
-572 AMTKYFKENI
+572 KYFTEDI
-582 KPFIPTIEFG
+582 KPFIYGVYEYYKLDCLLKIT
-592 GYDAGQLTYLA
+592 
-603 NISDEQWKEISKLF
+603 DEQWKEISKLF

-630 IVKDQYTS
+630 IVKEQYTS

-644 KADMVPK
+644 KADMLPS
-651 LYSGKVLTTFKAVP
+651 LYNGNVIERFLVVP
-665 DRKFDTSTDIDLLV
+665 DKRFDHLDDVDLMV
-679 APYNLKRYD
+679 KPYNLVKYD
-688 NTQVDISKLDV
+688 GTEVNITKVEIFITNSGSINGK
-699 YISNKGQESR
+699 

-714 LRYASLDKA
+714 LRYLSLESSSYGLITASGAL
-723 NGDSMG
+723 
-729 GMLTLT
+729 
-735 GGVYANR
+735 YANK
-742 KDDTIVGKLDMQY
+742 KDNSIFGKLNMEY
-755 GDRLTCDVVMQ
+755 GDVITCEVVMN
-766 TEFGVIEEHQEDT
+766 TEFGIIEQSTKDT
-779 VKIDRWT
+779 VRIDRWT
-786 IQDAIVEFKTV
+786 IEEAESWFKSV
-797 GNKQSILI
+797 GGKQSLCIVPTSILFQ
-805 TPGTIKY
+805 P
-812 EMEDQIIDGKKAFT
+812 EDREIDGKREFRI
-826 TDVLNIARDGYR
+826 DVNDIAQHGCSDL
-838 DMPGSAILKYLH
+838 PGSTILDILH
-850 VEIFKKNN
+850 IEVFKKPD
-858 LNTPVVKAD
+858 LNTPVIRAD
-867 LKLIDNNKFQ
+867 LKLKYNDKFQ
-877 RSITGDT
+877 WTT
-884 GWYQKCLF
+884 TNYGWYNKCLF
-892 VADSD
+892 VADRD
-897 KEKLKDRITLG
+897 KEKLKDRITFG
-908 NSESSVIFYTNPDYS
+908 SKDSTVIFYTNSNYS
-923 SGTFVAGDKC
+923 RGTYSAGDKSDI
-933 AVKFNSGDELIV
+933 KFNPGDELII
-945 KMNMQEIPEYLFR
+945 KMNMQEYPEEELLLR
-958 LYENITL
+958 GGMIL
-965 KSYTHIKAVT
+965 KSYTYIRSVR
-975 VPEIEVQEMENPVF
+975 VPELEVAVMNNPRF
-989 KNISNDP
+989 KNISNNPD
-996 NQRYNGL
+996 QKYNGL
-1003 NTQFFNRKGI
+1003 NTQFFNRKGV

-1021 NDKFILDSDAYLSR
+1021 NDKFILDSEDYLSK

-1044 TIWEFRDQHRH
+1044 TIWEFRDQHHH

-1083 EATSPTN
+1083 ESTSPTN

-1117 SGSDAMPLIYF
+1117 SGNDTMPLIYF

-1167 EIEVFPTEET
+1167 EVEVFPTEET
-1177 KKLPVNTPTGLELK
+1177 KKLPINTPTGLELK

-1198 VPKDMR
+1198 VPKDGR
-1204 YTDSSGGIDSL
+1204 YTDSSVPINSL
-1215 FPLIVP
+1215 FPIVVP
-1221 VIGIYKYSP
+1221 VIGTYKCSISSSNN
-1230 GGSGNDLREEKF
+1230 GRDLRDDTF
-1242 CTMELSINVK
+1242 AGMELVIDVK
-1252 DGKLVYEQSI
+1252 DGKLVYEQRI
-1262 VKMDIDYI
+1262 VKMDMDYI
-1270 KSKVRA
+1270 KNKIKASISTIKDLWRINNSNQLFITTDFRLYLNR
-1276 TSSNL
+1276 TSSSPSM
-1281 DNYWNI
+1281 
-1287 NGNDGLY
+1287 GTY
-1294 IKYDLYRYFNEL
+1294 IAQKDI
-1306 RGNALDKTLISSRAD
+1306 ATDI
-1321 TKITGYKVSGTTAL
+1321 GYKVNGTHPL
-1335 NKDNVIAAQL
+1335 VKDNVVTAHL
-1345 YRTDSGKTYLR
+1345 YRDSNGKTYLK
-1356 FKMFLHGSWGTID
+1356 FKMFLHGSWGRIEDAT
-1369 NSASGEWL
+1369 NGEWL
-1377 DSVSVP
+1377 NSVDVP
-1383 EPFYIEQN
+1383 EPFYLKQNIE
-1391 VEAFVHVGSDRI
+1391 AYIHTGSTDLTR
-1403 STGYNS
+1403 GYNS
-1409 DRVAGKMFKGLYFD
+1409 DRVYGIMFNGLRFN
-1423 RIDTYN
+1423 RINTYS
-1429 LLDKKYK
+1429 LLDKTYK
-1436 ATSLVPKSFLV
+1436 ATSLLPKSYLV
-1447 GEHAG
+1447 GDHAG
-1452 LIPDVKP
+1452 STPKIITYTNV
-1459 GNNTFRLT
+1459 F
-1467 TKTSAVE
+1467 KTSDTDHN
-1474 YSYNDAMFLSDH
+1474 YNDALS
-1486 ATRFNP
+1486 AP
-1492 NNYNA
+1492 NDAMVASMDNLTAMTSPSYI
-1497 AVKNADVDIPYI
+1497 DIPYI
-1509 DPRGDKLY
+1509 DTKGDTLY
-1517 VAMKTEPFL
+1517 ITIQTEPFL
-1526 YKTGNSYVSKASY
+1526 YKTGSSYTSKPSY
-1539 LYTELN
+1539 LYTEMN
-1545 KDITV
+1545 KSATV
-1550 SITQLDKV
+1550 SFIKLNEMPTQ
-1558 PDYVS
+1558 PNTIYT
-1563 YLYNQD
+1563 QD
-1569 SDIVANKINSTLP
+1569 ATAVANKIESVLP
-1582 GKSVA
+1582 GKKTI
-1587 DLFTP
+1587 DLYKP
-1592 MLFPKPVKDTTATLD
+1592 ILFPKPARDSSTGLD
-1607 FMQYSTPNIV
+1607 FMQYS
-1617 ATNDILVPDK
+1617 PDTIEAPSDVLEPGS
-1627 IYNVTVKMSPFHSIF
+1627 IYNATVTLSPFNGVF
-1642 FIDSIIAKQTFK
+1642 FKDAIIAKQTFK
-1654 AYNEPVPTIGFKE
+1654 AYKESVPTIGFKE

-1697 GINYDENQVEF
+1697 GINYDENQIEF
-1708 ALSDPSTSDIPEFTI
+1708 ALSDPSASNIPEFTI

-1748 ATGKLIYKTDI
+1748 ATGKLVYKTDI

-1849 ISYLDCISTSI
+1849 LSYLDCISTSI

-1883 LVSFKPVHKGESN
+1883 LVSFKPVPKGESN

-2006 TSFGFSSVSEDPFG
+2006 TSFGFSSVSENPFG

-2078 NICTGKMFK
+2078 NVCTGKMFK

-2126 KNAYSTNVGTTLYH
+2126 KNVYSTNVGTTLYH

-2174 DTRGDMLYLAVDTSP
+2174 DTRGDTLYLAVDTSP

-2196 EYVEDPYTADIFLT
+2196 GYVEDPYTADIFLT
-2210 YRNEINMAKLKKV
+2210 YRNEVNMAKLKKV
-2223 TDPDYEYEVDP
+2223 TDPDYEYEVDV

-2240 AENAMGSGFTLV
+2240 VENALGAGSTLA

-2291 LYAVIVK
+2291 LYSVQIK
-2298 SSPIDG
+2298 STPIDG

-2328 TSGTTEV
+2328 PATT
-2335 YSPL
+2335 